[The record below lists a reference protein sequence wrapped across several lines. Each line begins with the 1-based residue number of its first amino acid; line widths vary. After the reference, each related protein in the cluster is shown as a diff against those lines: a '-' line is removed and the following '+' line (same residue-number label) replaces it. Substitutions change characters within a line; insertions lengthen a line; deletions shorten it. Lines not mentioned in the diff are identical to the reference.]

1 MADIIRPPFS
11 EIKRPDE
18 IVRMTTADNLKF
30 AVLIG
35 LIEVGQV
42 TNREVV
48 NTVLHLLVGGEF
60 DMELNFVI
68 QDAQNI
74 KHMLEL
80 LDHCPPNLQAEI
92 WSVFIAILR
101 KSVRNLQAC
110 TDVGLI
116 EHVLVRLQRSETVV
130 ADLLIEM
137 LGVLASY
144 SITVKELKLLFGTMK
159 AVNGKWPRHSAK
171 LLNVLRQ
178 MPHRNGPD
186 VFFSFPGRKGSAMVL
201 PPLAKWPYENGFTFT
216 TWFRLDPIN
225 SVNIE
230 REKPYLYCFKTSK
243 GVGYT
248 AHFVGNCLVLTSMKV
263 KGKGF
268 QHCVKYEFQPRKWYM
283 IAIVYIYNRWT
294 KSEIKC
300 LVNGQ
305 LASSTEMA
313 WFVSTNDPFDK
324 CYIGAT
330 PELDEE
336 RVFCGQMSAIYL
348 FSEALTTQQICAMH
362 RLGPGYKSQFRFDNE
377 CYLNLPDNH
386 KRVSHNNVITNK
398 STTVLLAEQEVEAID
413 WADEKLDLSAAFA
426 KIRAVLSA
434 RNASANAVLNALG
447 GVVVDQT
454 AGGATVAGTSTTPSS
469 ASTNAVNNNAG
480 GSNATTANT
489 NNSNQYGDGGA
500 SAGVNSNDNNK
511 IISDPLC
518 HLPTGNTSF
527 EQLRRISSTSTTG
540 LELLRGYSSQTEEI
554 SQLKAVLY
562 DGKLS
567 NAIVFMYNPVATD
580 GQLCLQSAPKGNVS
594 YFVHTPHAL
603 MLQDVKAVV
612 THSIHCTLN
621 SIGGIQVLFPLFSQ
635 LDMAHEGISDI
646 KRDQTLCSKLL
657 GFICELV
664 ETSQTVQQ
672 HMIQNR
678 GFLVISFMLQRSSR
692 EHLTLEVLGSFL
704 NLTKYLVTCLS
715 ANSDLLLKQLSV
727 ALRFPNKKLFC
738 FSFLTWQLL
747 DHVLF
752 NPALWIYTPANVQ
765 ARLYSYLATE
775 FLSDTQIYSNVRRV
789 STVLQ
794 TVHTLK
800 YYYWVVNPRAKS
812 GIIPKGLDGPRP
824 AQKDILAIRAYILLF
839 LKQLIMIGN
848 GVKEDE
854 LQSILNY
861 LTTMHE
867 DENLHDVLQMLISLM
882 SEHPSSMVP
891 AFDVKYGVRSIF
903 KLLAAESQLIRL
915 QALKLL
921 GFFLS
926 RSTYKRKYDVM
937 SPHNLYTLLSERL
950 LLYEE
955 SLSLPTYNIL
965 YEIMTEHISQQI
977 LYTRH
982 PEAES
987 HYRLENPMV
996 LKIIATLIRQSKQT
1010 ESLIEVKKL
1019 FLSDMTL
1026 LCNSNRENRRTVLQM
1041 SVWQEWLIA
1050 MAYIHPKNTE
1060 EQKISDM
1067 VYSLFRMLLHH
1078 AIKYEYGGWRV
1089 WVDTLA
1095 IVHSKVSYEEFK
1107 LQFAQMYEHY
1117 ERQRTDN
1124 ITDPALRQA
1133 RPISTISGWERE
1145 EQQQQQHHHHPHTQR
1160 QPQEQLEQTHVHT
1173 HQHHRHAALASPV
1186 AQESQVKDAE
1196 SVGSLEDVPPVE
1208 EEIALSDMETTT
1220 NEVTVINAVN
1230 ESTNLDSTANEK
1242 ASGDAEL
1249 LKETSNVSN
1258 DDLTKPK
1265 ISSISDVYNEHIKSE
1280 VIVTSIVESPAVAV
1294 TCNGG
1299 ASSSSTPAS
1308 ASSTPAKTA
1317 ATANGGQEALSQ
1329 TLNIKP
1335 EDLEEIEL
1343 ATAKIAAGTTND
1355 AELVE
1360 QVLQSSEKALQDC
1373 KIIADEMQEA
1383 SSVLKDEEIELAVN
1397 EVVQGVLKNEKKQAT
1412 KDLMAEETLVTSN
1425 DDTKKNE
1432 EDNVLLLNTK
1442 NLLNNNAVERKTI
1455 TTTNDNTNTTNIK
1468 EVNANSEP
1476 NENFNEIRTTTNKA
1490 VTDLHAEAV
1499 SVIDMQQKTEEN
1511 DYKKATKNNINNSSS
1526 TNTAAPLEE
1535 QKISKLAIVVAKE
1548 HEHENDLMDV
1558 SSSLSTT
1565 VETTEEISSLSPE
1578 TTVSSASI
1586 PEDNL
1591 LGLNEA
1597 TAHDNEKLS
1606 SETMTMVKDIVDN
1619 LIDKVIDA
1627 SVIAIEKDA
1636 ACKETNNNEI
1646 VDKVKNDVNEEVDV
1660 SLRAKEIVEDV
1671 LTSALDKAAATEQTN
1686 AKEVAIIEDNTSSK
1700 EVATTTTTSTE
1711 QETQA
1716 DIVQTVVN
1724 DLLEQ
1729 TVNAIEKSDEL
1740 AGVVVPKVETK
1751 AETMVGEETLLAPE
1765 VVEEAKELVA
1775 ISLPLTKEIDS
1786 TTQTT
1791 PKKQAHDIVGGEA
1804 VDLENVEVIE
1814 DLVEQTEEETQ
1825 TTQEELLESAA
1836 ELEEEEQVK
1845 QSTAS
1850 TQVESNH
1857 FDTKHSHQSQQAKQQ
1872 HQQQQHQRSKSG
1884 STRPMFSP
1892 GPTRPPFRIPE
1903 FKWSYIHQRLL
1914 SDVLFSLETDIQVWR
1929 SHSTKSVLD
1938 FVNSSENAIFVVN
1951 TVHLISQLADNLII
1965 ACGGL
1970 LPLLASATSPNSELD
1985 VLEPTQGMPLEVAV
1999 SFLQRLVNMADV
2011 LIFATSL
2018 NFGELEAEKNMSSG
2032 GILRQCLRLVCT
2044 CAVRN
2049 CLECK
2054 ERTRYNVGAMAR
2066 DVSGAAHLQALIR
2079 GAQASPK
2086 NIVESLTGQLSPV
2099 KDPEKLLQDMD
2110 VNRLRAVIYRD
2121 VEETKQAQFLSLAIV
2136 YFISVLMVSKY
2147 RDILEP
2153 PAEPQIQR
2161 QSPVMQRSAAGR
2173 PLFPQWSH
2181 HVYPQFLPS
2190 NSHQNHMLSTTST
2203 TTTNM
2208 QQQHTQT
2215 TLHHHYYH
2223 QQQTQ
2228 QISSPPHHQQQLTQ
2242 HHNYTHHYASIQQQQ
2257 QQQMHQHQHQHSTYY
2272 GEQQP
2277 QLQNHILSAGSSNS
2291 SSNYAGNIS
2300 PPLATQS
2307 TSSSAS
2313 SSVTSQPASSSSLSS
2328 LASQPTA
2335 TRHHHQQQQQQQHQ
2349 HAHSHTVTHQ
2359 HQHQHQRHIQK
2370 HHYHHQQQQQQQF
2383 QQHYGMMNGN
2393 GNQMVNGG
2401 DGVGGVG
2408 GNSKSTPQNFTMS
2421 NSSHQQHFVGNAG
2434 DMNGSN
2440 AFNQYMRASGAMMNG
2455 GHQNSI
2461 AVEYHTHTHTH
2472 SIGVG
2477 GAVIGATNNNSL
2489 TLNNNNNCI
2498 NNAIS
2503 AHSTLRDVGVGV
2515 GRDGVGC
2522 TSDIVSAGD
2531 TKLPYKNNGL
2541 NNNYRYNGHNNIGTG
2556 TRTIQ
2561 DGDYEIIVVDEN
2573 NPSVLADNDSHS
2585 SGPPSI
2591 KSNKATAT
2599 NTTTTMNKTAKTKN
2613 FKSTSIITTNL
2624 TTATTT
2630 TISLPQSKQIS
2641 KLQPQPLSPPKPV
2654 LPKKLPKSVDSDVG
2668 SLNMNSTENEVPEV
2682 ESSGEILA
2690 DDNKPNNSNDESWTD
2705 VNLNEDAGVQATAGG
2720 LLSGGMSA
2728 VDGKMR
2734 DIDGIQQHH
2743 VHQQQHQ
2750 QQHHQQQQTTIAHG
2764 QPQQQMQAHHGH
2776 QLMNAAGGGG
2786 GNERGDKPDSEISVV
2801 RVPDS
2806 YAATASGASSA
2817 GVATAAGN
2825 VSQRGTTR
2833 SDELQMKPPLVGQL
2847 PMTTP
2852 SREASLT
2859 QKLEVALGPVCP
2871 LLREVMVDFAPFL
2884 SKTLVGS
2891 HGQELLMEGKG
2902 LTTFKNSHSVVE
2914 LVMLLCSQEWQ
2925 NSLQKHAGLA
2935 FIELINEGRLLSHA
2949 MKDHIVRVANEAE
2962 FILNRMRADDVLKHA
2977 DFESQCAQT
2986 LLERREE
2993 ERMCDHLITAARRR
3007 DNVIAS
3013 RLLEKVRNI
3022 MCNRH
3027 GAWGDACSA
3036 VQKQTFWKLDAWE
3049 DDARRRKRM
3058 VQNPRGSSHPQA
3070 TLKAAIEN
3078 GGPEDAIMQTR
3089 DEFHTQIAV
3098 SRSHQ
3103 STQHTAD
3110 LLDDAEL
3117 LIEDR
3122 ELDLDLTGPVN
3133 ISTKAKLV
3141 APGVVA
3147 PGTVSITSTE
3157 MFFEVDEDH
3166 PEFQKIDPE
3175 VLKYCDHLHGKW
3187 YFSEVRAI
3195 FSRRYLLQNVALEIF
3210 LASRTSILFAFP
3222 DQHTVKKVIKA
3233 LPRVGVGIKYGIPQT
3248 RRASMMSPRQL
3259 MRNSNMTQKWQRRE
3273 ISNFEYLMFL
3283 NTIAGRTYNDLNQ
3296 YPVFPWVLTNYD
3308 TKELDLSLP
3317 SNYRDLS
3324 KPIGALN
3331 PSRREYFEERYESWV
3346 SDTIPP
3352 FHYGTHYSTSSFTLN
3367 WLVRVEP
3374 FTTMFLALQGGKFDY
3389 PDRLFSS
3396 ISLSWKNC
3404 QRDTS
3409 DVKEL
3414 IPEWY
3419 FLPEIFYNSSGYR
3432 LGHREDGALV
3442 NDVELPPWSKSPEE
3456 FVRINRMALESE
3468 FVSCQ
3473 LHQWIDL
3480 IFGYKQ
3486 RGPEAIRATNVFYYL
3501 TYEGSVDLDAI
3512 SDPVM
3517 REAVENQ
3524 IRNFGQTPSQLLME
3538 PHPPRSSAMHL
3549 SPMMFSAMPDDL
3561 CMSLKFYQNSPIIHI
3576 SANTYPQLSL
3586 PSVVTVTAGHQFA
3599 VNRWN
3604 CNYTASVQSPSY
3616 AESPQSPGSNLPLT
3630 IDPVLSAAQNTG
3642 HNNPMNRRHLGDNFS
3657 QMLKIRSNCFVTTV
3671 DSRFLI
3677 ACGFWDNSFRVFAT
3691 ETAKIVQIVFG
3702 HFGVVTCL
3710 ARSECNITSDCYIA
3724 SGSADCTVLLWHWNA
3739 RTQSIVGEGDVPT
3752 PRATLTGHE
3761 QAVTSVVISAELG
3774 LVVSGSTNGPVLIH
3788 TTFGDLLRSLDPPMD
3803 FYSPELIAMSR
3814 EGFIVVNYDKG
3825 NVAAYTINGKK
3836 LRHETHNDNLQC
3848 MLLSRDGEYLMTA
3861 GDRGIVEVWRT
3872 FNLAPLYAF
3881 PACNAAIRS
3890 LALTHDQKYLLAGLS
3905 TGSIIVFHIDFNRWH
3920 HEYQQRY

>member
-1 MADIIRPPFS
+1 MESLERLLRAAPLPRTLTSVNGAVAKGQQRALVHASLAAATVGRKGRHLTGTFCLTGDTMEGIIQCLVFLKAFS
-11 EIKRPDE
+11 
-18 IVRMTTADNLKF
+18 
-30 AVLIG
+30 
-35 LIEVGQV
+35 
-42 TNREVV
+42 
-48 NTVLHLLVGGEF
+48 LVGGEF

-715 ANSDLLLKQLSV
+715 ANSDLLLKQ
-727 ALRFPNKKLFC
+727 LFC

-2161 QSPVMQRSAAGR
+2161 QSPVMQRSAAG
-2173 PLFPQWSH
+2173 
-2181 HVYPQFLPS
+2181 
-2190 NSHQNHMLSTTST
+2190 
-2203 TTTNM
+2203 
-2208 QQQHTQT
+2208 
-2215 TLHHHYYH
+2215 
-2223 QQQTQ
+2223 
-2228 QISSPPHHQQQLTQ
+2228 
-2242 HHNYTHHYASIQQQQ
+2242 
-2257 QQQMHQHQHQHSTYY
+2257 
-2272 GEQQP
+2272 
-2277 QLQNHILSAGSSNS
+2277 
-2291 SSNYAGNIS
+2291 
-2300 PPLATQS
+2300 
-2307 TSSSAS
+2307 
-2313 SSVTSQPASSSSLSS
+2313 
-2328 LASQPTA
+2328 
-2335 TRHHHQQQQQQQHQ
+2335 
-2349 HAHSHTVTHQ
+2349 
-2359 HQHQHQRHIQK
+2359 
-2370 HHYHHQQQQQQQF
+2370 
-2383 QQHYGMMNGN
+2383 
-2393 GNQMVNGG
+2393 
-2401 DGVGGVG
+2401 
-2408 GNSKSTPQNFTMS
+2408 
-2421 NSSHQQHFVGNAG
+2421 
-2434 DMNGSN
+2434 
-2440 AFNQYMRASGAMMNG
+2440 
-2455 GHQNSI
+2455 
-2461 AVEYHTHTHTH
+2461 
-2472 SIGVG
+2472 
-2477 GAVIGATNNNSL
+2477 
-2489 TLNNNNNCI
+2489 
-2498 NNAIS
+2498 
-2503 AHSTLRDVGVGV
+2503 
-2515 GRDGVGC
+2515 
-2522 TSDIVSAGD
+2522 
-2531 TKLPYKNNGL
+2531 
-2541 NNNYRYNGHNNIGTG
+2541 

-3630 IDPVLSAAQNTG
+3630 IDPVLSAQNTG

>member
-1 MADIIRPPFS
+1 MADLSRPPFS
-11 EIKRPDE
+11 DIKRPE
-18 IVRMTTADNLKF
+18 EVVKMTMTDNLKF

-42 TNREVV
+42 SNREVV
-48 NTVLHLLVGGEF
+48 NTVLYLLVGGEF
-60 DMELNFVI
+60 DMELNFVV
-68 QDAQNI
+68 QDAQNV

-80 LDHCPPNLQAEI
+80 LDHCPANLQAEV
-92 WSVFIAILR
+92 WSVFIAILK

-110 TDVGLI
+110 TEIGLI
-116 EHVLVRLQRSETVV
+116 EHVLARLSRAEPIV

-144 SITVKELKLLFGTMK
+144 SITVKELKLLFGAMK
-159 AVNGKWPRHSAK
+159 ASSGKWPRHSAK

-186 VFFSFPGRKGSAMVL
+186 VFFSFPGRKGSAIVL

-336 RVFCGQMSAIYL
+336 RVFCGQMAAIYL

-386 KRVSHNNVITNK
+386 KRVSFEGA
-398 STTVLLAEQEVEAID
+398 LLAGGGGGGV
-413 WADEKLDLSAAFA
+413 
-426 KIRAVLSA
+426 
-434 RNASANAVLNALG
+434 LG
-447 GVVVDQT
+447 GGSG
-454 AGGATVAGTSTTPSS
+454 AGDAASSGLSSFQPMPPAPIESNIHRSLVASGAA
-469 ASTNAVNNNAG
+469 
-480 GSNATTANT
+480 ATTAAT
-489 NNSNQYGDGGA
+489 SSNAASQRQAAPSSSSALAASSSGGA
-500 SAGVNSNDNNK
+500 AAGSPLDASSSS
-511 IISDPLC
+511 SD
-518 HLPTGNTSF
+518 
-527 EQLRRISSTSTTG
+527 
-540 LELLRGYSSQTEEI
+540 ELFDFGS
-554 SQLKAVLY
+554 VLY

-567 NAIVFMYNPVATD
+567 SGIVFMYNPVATD
-580 GQLCLQSAPKGNVS
+580 GQLCLQSAPKGNLS
-594 YFVHTPHAL
+594 YFVHTPHSL

-635 LDMAHEGISDI
+635 LDMPYEGTDV
-646 KRDQTLCSKLL
+646 KKDPTLCAKLL

-664 ETSQTVQQ
+664 ESSQTVQQ

-692 EHLTLEVLGSFL
+692 DHLTSEVLGSFL
-704 NLTKYLVTCLS
+704 SLTKYLVTCLS
-715 ANSDLLLKQLSV
+715 ANSDLLLKQL
-727 ALRFPNKKLFC
+727 
-738 FSFLTWQLL
+738 L

-752 NPALWIYTPANVQ
+752 NPSLWIYTPATVQ
-765 ARLYSYLATE
+765 ARLYAYLATE

-800 YYYWVVNPRAKS
+800 FYYWVVNPRAKS
-812 GIIPKGLDGPRP
+812 GITPKGLDGPRP

-848 GVKEDE
+848 GVKDDE

-861 LTTMHE
+861 LMTMHE

-891 AFDVKYGVRSIF
+891 AFDVKHGVRTIF

-926 RSTYKRKYDVM
+926 RSTHKRKYDVM
-937 SPHNLYTLLSERL
+937 SPHNLYTLLAERL

-955 SLSLPTYNIL
+955 SLSLPTYNVL

-977 LYTRH
+977 LYAKH
-982 PEAES
+982 PEPES
-987 HYRLENPMV
+987 HYRLENPMI
-996 LKIIATLIRQSKQT
+996 LKVVATLIRQSKQS
-1010 ESLIEVKKL
+1010 EQLLEVKKL

-1026 LCNSNRENRRTVLQM
+1026 LCNNNRENRRTVLQM

-1050 MAYIHPKNTE
+1050 MAYIHPKNSE
-1060 EQKISDM
+1060 EQKLSDM

-1117 ERQRTDN
+1117 EKHRTDN
-1124 ITDPALRQA
+1124 ITDPALRQQ
-1133 RPISTISGWERE
+1133 RPISTISGWERGAGGDRGGGGDDGGGGMKSDVGAIEATKKCVCGPE
-1145 EQQQQQHHHHPHTQR
+1145 ESEGAKSKAR
-1160 QPQEQLEQTHVHT
+1160 LVENGDDEEDDEEEEEEEEEEMDDEQIEEDIEEEDEDLSQSDMKKALEI
-1173 HQHHRHAALASPV
+1173 
-1186 AQESQVKDAE
+1186 
-1196 SVGSLEDVPPVE
+1196 GSLEEKRSVSEQVVETIVE
-1208 EEIALSDMETTT
+1208 EIISKS
-1220 NEVTVINAVN
+1220 
-1230 ESTNLDSTANEK
+1230 ES
-1242 ASGDAEL
+1242 L
-1249 LKETSNVSN
+1249 LKDSDTLTETSEEP
-1258 DDLTKPK
+1258 TT
-1265 ISSISDVYNEHIKSE
+1265 SSP
-1280 VIVTSIVESPAVAV
+1280 VI
-1294 TCNGG
+1294 
-1299 ASSSSTPAS
+1299 
-1308 ASSTPAKTA
+1308 
-1317 ATANGGQEALSQ
+1317 
-1329 TLNIKP
+1329 
-1335 EDLEEIEL
+1335 
-1343 ATAKIAAGTTND
+1343 
-1355 AELVE
+1355 
-1360 QVLQSSEKALQDC
+1360 
-1373 KIIADEMQEA
+1373 
-1383 SSVLKDEEIELAVN
+1383 KDEEIELAVN
-1397 EVVQGVLKNEKKQAT
+1397 EVVQGVLSLKTSGSALQSN
-1412 KDLMAEETLVTSN
+1412 MAVG
-1425 DDTKKNE
+1425 DDA
-1432 EDNVLLLNTK
+1432 LN
-1442 NLLNNNAVERKTI
+1442 
-1455 TTTNDNTNTTNIK
+1455 
-1468 EVNANSEP
+1468 
-1476 NENFNEIRTTTNKA
+1476 
-1490 VTDLHAEAV
+1490 
-1499 SVIDMQQKTEEN
+1499 
-1511 DYKKATKNNINNSSS
+1511 NNSSS
-1526 TNTAAPLEE
+1526 TDNVLQKTDSVASSAITSGNSNNLNNNNLSSSNSESDQAEPQSEE
-1535 QKISKLAIVVAKE
+1535 QVKAMISNIVNEMVENSLQQSTADANDNHVVIVEANEQSEIEAQVKE
-1548 HEHENDLMDV
+1548 VVESIITDAVVQAEQI
-1558 SSSLSTT
+1558 STP
-1565 VETTEEISSLSPE
+1565 EPDQELEQMSTESSPE
-1578 TTVSSASI
+1578 KGVAFVQVGTVSAEIARAESGSR
-1586 PEDNL
+1586 
-1591 LGLNEA
+1591 
-1597 TAHDNEKLS
+1597 
-1606 SETMTMVKDIVDN
+1606 DN
-1619 LIDKVIDA
+1619 LI
-1627 SVIAIEKDA
+1627 
-1636 ACKETNNNEI
+1636 
-1646 VDKVKNDVNEEVDV
+1646 EED
-1660 SLRAKEIVEDV
+1660 D
-1671 LTSALDKAAATEQTN
+1671 Q
-1686 AKEVAIIEDNTSSK
+1686 
-1700 EVATTTTTSTE
+1700 
-1711 QETQA
+1711 
-1716 DIVQTVVN
+1716 
-1724 DLLEQ
+1724 
-1729 TVNAIEKSDEL
+1729 
-1740 AGVVVPKVETK
+1740 
-1751 AETMVGEETLLAPE
+1751 
-1765 VVEEAKELVA
+1765 
-1775 ISLPLTKEIDS
+1775 
-1786 TTQTT
+1786 
-1791 PKKQAHDIVGGEA
+1791 
-1804 VDLENVEVIE
+1804 
-1814 DLVEQTEEETQ
+1814 
-1825 TTQEELLESAA
+1825 
-1836 ELEEEEQVK
+1836 ELEEEDEDSEIPDTPATVATVIHNDSII
-1845 QSTAS
+1845 QSATTSATVQQSSLPPAAAVGKKSAS
-1850 TQVESNH
+1850 TSTTTDSPAAHYETAAPTSGP
-1857 FDTKHSHQSQQAKQQ
+1857 SKQ
-1872 HQQQQHQRSKSG
+1872 QRSKSA

-1938 FVNSSENAIFVVN
+1938 FVNSAENAIFVVN

-1985 VLEPTQGMPLEVAV
+1985 VLEPTQGMPLDVAV

-2011 LIFATSL
+2011 LIFASSL

-2054 ERTRYNVGAMAR
+2054 ERTRGLYNGMSLK
-2066 DVSGAAHLQALIR
+2066 DIPGGAHLQALIR
-2079 GAQASPK
+2079 GAQTTSK
-2086 NIVESLTGQLSPV
+2086 TIIESLSGPMSPV

-2110 VNRLRAVIYRD
+2110 INRLRAVIYRD

-2153 PAEPQIQR
+2153 PPELQIHR
-2161 QSPVMQRSAAGR
+2161 NSSPVTQRAT
-2173 PLFPQWSH
+2173 P
-2181 HVYPQFLPS
+2181 
-2190 NSHQNHMLSTTST
+2190 
-2203 TTTNM
+2203 
-2208 QQQHTQT
+2208 TQ
-2215 TLHHHYYH
+2215 
-2223 QQQTQ
+2223 
-2228 QISSPPHHQQQLTQ
+2228 
-2242 HHNYTHHYASIQQQQ
+2242 
-2257 QQQMHQHQHQHSTYY
+2257 
-2272 GEQQP
+2272 
-2277 QLQNHILSAGSSNS
+2277 
-2291 SSNYAGNIS
+2291 GNR
-2300 PPLATQS
+2300 
-2307 TSSSAS
+2307 
-2313 SSVTSQPASSSSLSS
+2313 SL
-2328 LASQPTA
+2328 
-2335 TRHHHQQQQQQQHQ
+2335 
-2349 HAHSHTVTHQ
+2349 
-2359 HQHQHQRHIQK
+2359 
-2370 HHYHHQQQQQQQF
+2370 
-2383 QQHYGMMNGN
+2383 
-2393 GNQMVNGG
+2393 
-2401 DGVGGVG
+2401 
-2408 GNSKSTPQNFTMS
+2408 
-2421 NSSHQQHFVGNAG
+2421 
-2434 DMNGSN
+2434 
-2440 AFNQYMRASGAMMNG
+2440 
-2455 GHQNSI
+2455 
-2461 AVEYHTHTHTH
+2461 
-2472 SIGVG
+2472 
-2477 GAVIGATNNNSL
+2477 
-2489 TLNNNNNCI
+2489 
-2498 NNAIS
+2498 
-2503 AHSTLRDVGVGV
+2503 
-2515 GRDGVGC
+2515 
-2522 TSDIVSAGD
+2522 
-2531 TKLPYKNNGL
+2531 
-2541 NNNYRYNGHNNIGTG
+2541 
-2556 TRTIQ
+2556 Q
-2561 DGDYEIIVVDEN
+2561 DGDYEVIVVDEN
-2573 NPSVLADNDSHS
+2573 NSSVIADNESHS
-2585 SGPPSI
+2585 SGPLSI
-2591 KSNKATAT
+2591 
-2599 NTTTTMNKTAKTKN
+2599 
-2613 FKSTSIITTNL
+2613 
-2624 TTATTT
+2624 
-2630 TISLPQSKQIS
+2630 
-2641 KLQPQPLSPPKPV
+2641 
-2654 LPKKLPKSVDSDVG
+2654 KSVDSDAA
-2668 SLNMNSTENEVPEV
+2668 SLNLNSTENDAPEV
-2682 ESSGEILA
+2682 ETSSEIMA
-2690 DDNKPNNSNDESWTD
+2690 DDNKPTNSNDESWTD
-2705 VNLNEDAGVQATAGG
+2705 VNLNDEGPTD
-2720 LLSGGMSA
+2720 SGGIAAVNKSIMRGAIPEVPISQLSSA
-2728 VDGKMR
+2728 PIM
-2734 DIDGIQQHH
+2734 
-2743 VHQQQHQ
+2743 
-2750 QQHHQQQQTTIAHG
+2750 
-2764 QPQQQMQAHHGH
+2764 
-2776 QLMNAAGGGG
+2776 GGGDHSSKL
-2786 GNERGDKPDSEISVV
+2786 ESDISVV
-2801 RVPDS
+2801 RVPDNYQS
-2806 YAATASGASSA
+2806 SSA
-2817 GVATAAGN
+2817 
-2825 VSQRGTTR
+2825 RGR
-2833 SDELQMKPPLVGQL
+2833 PEDLSLKAPFVGQI
-2847 PMTTP
+2847 PMTIP

-2859 QKLEVALGPVCP
+2859 QKLEIALGPVCP
-2871 LLREVMVDFAPFL
+2871 LLREIMVDFAPFL

-3022 MCNRH
+3022 MGNRH
-3027 GAWGDACSA
+3027 GAWGDSSGAY
-3036 VQKQTFWKLDAWE
+3036 QKQIFWKLDAWE

-3058 VQNPRGSSHPQA
+3058 VQNPRGSTHPQA
-3070 TLKAAIEN
+3070 TLKASLEN
-3078 GGPEDAIMQTR
+3078 GGGDEGRESAR
-3089 DEFHTQIAV
+3089 DEIYSQIAV
-3098 SRSHQ
+3098 PRSQ
-3103 STQHTAD
+3103 QPD
-3110 LLDDAEL
+3110 LLDDSEL

-3133 ISTKAKLV
+3133 ISTKAKLI
-3141 APGVVA
+3141 APGLVA
-3147 PGTVSITSTE
+3147 PGTMSITSTE
-3157 MFFEVDEDH
+3157 MYFEVDEDN
-3166 PEFQKIDPE
+3166 PEFQGIDQE

-3187 YFSEVRAI
+3187 YFSEIRAI

-3296 YPVFPWVLTNYD
+3296 YPVFPWVLTNYESR
-3308 TKELDLSLP
+3308 ELDLSQP

-3331 PSRREYFEERYESWV
+3331 HSRREYFEERYESW
-3346 SDTIPP
+3346 DTPGIPP
-3352 FHYGTHYSTSSFTLN
+3352 FHYGTHYSTSAFVLN
-3367 WLVRVEP
+3367 WLIRIEP
-3374 FTTMFLALQGGKFDY
+3374 FSTMFLALQGGKFDH

-3396 ISLSWKNC
+3396 IALSWKNC

-3419 FLPEIFYNSSGYR
+3419 FLPEMFYNSSDYR
-3432 LGHREDGALV
+3432 LGRREDGNIV
-3442 NDVELPPWSKSPEE
+3442 SDVELPPWAKTPEE

-3486 RGPEAIRATNVFYYL
+3486 RGPEAMRATNVFYYL
-3501 TYEGSVDLDAI
+3501 TYEGSVDLDTI
-3512 SDPVM
+3512 SDPVT
-3517 REAVENQ
+3517 REAIENQ
-3524 IRNFGQTPSQLLME
+3524 IKNFGQTPSLLLME

-3549 SPMMFSAMPDDL
+3549 SPMMFNTMPDDV
-3561 CMSLKFYQNSPIIHI
+3561 CMSLKFHLNSPIIHI
-3576 SANTYPQLSL
+3576 SANTYPQLPL

-3604 CNYTASVQSPSY
+3604 CQYTASIQSPSY
-3616 AESPQSPGSNLPLT
+3616 AESAQNINANLPLT
-3630 IDPVLSAAQNTG
+3630 MDPLLSQING
-3642 HNNPMNRRHLGDNFS
+3642 NNNSQQQNRRHLGDNFS
-3657 QMLKIRSNCFVTTV
+3657 QKLRIKSNCYVTTV

-3677 ACGFWDNSFRVFAT
+3677 ACGFWDNSFRVFST
-3691 ETAKIVQIVFG
+3691 ETAKIVQIIFG
-3702 HFGVVTCL
+3702 HFDVVTCL
-3710 ARSECNITSDCYIA
+3710 SRSECNITSDCYIA
-3724 SGSADCTVLLWHWNA
+3724 SGSADCTILLWHWNA
-3739 RTQSIVGEGDVPT
+3739 RTQSIVGEGEIPT

-3761 QAVTSVVISAELG
+3761 TSVTSVVISAELG
-3774 LVVSGSTNGPVLIH
+3774 LVVSGSINGPVLVH
-3788 TTFGDLLRSLDPPMD
+3788 TTFGDLLRSLEAPAE
-3803 FYSPELIAMSR
+3803 FISPENITLSR
-3814 EGFIVVNYDKG
+3814 EGFIVVNYDEG
-3825 NVAAYTINGKK
+3825 NVAAYTINGKL
-3836 LRHETHNDNLQC
+3836 LRHESHNDNLQC

-3861 GDRGIVEVWRT
+3861 GNKGIVEVWRT

-3881 PACNAAIRS
+3881 PACNSGIRS
-3890 LALTHDQKYLLAGLS
+3890 LALTHDQKYLLAGLA

>member
-1 MADIIRPPFS
+1 MADLTRPPLCD
-11 EIKRPDE
+11 IKRPE
-18 IVRMTTADNLKF
+18 EVVKMSMTDNLKF

-42 TNREVV
+42 SNREVV

-60 DMELNFVI
+60 DMELNFVV
-68 QDAQNI
+68 QDAQNV

-80 LDHCPPNLQAEI
+80 LDHCPANLQAEV
-92 WSVFIAILR
+92 WSVFIAILK

-110 TDVGLI
+110 TEIGLI
-116 EHVLVRLQRSETVV
+116 EHVLARLQQAEPIV

-144 SITVKELKLLFGTMK
+144 SITVKELKLLFGAMK

-171 LLNVLRQ
+171 LLNVLKQ

-186 VFFSFPGRKGSAMVL
+186 VFFSFPGRKGSAVVL
-201 PPLAKWPYENGFTFT
+201 PPLAKWPYENGFTFS

-313 WFVSTNDPFDK
+313 WLVSTNDPFDK
-324 CYIGAT
+324 CYVGAT

-336 RVFCGQMSAIYL
+336 RVFCGQMAAIYL

-386 KRVSHNNVITNK
+386 KRVSEAKAIISSLSPTPLAPTE
-398 STTVLLAEQEVEAID
+398 STIHRNLVSGSTAAATAAAATAGATGAAAADHHHPSSFSSSPIAASASSGVALA
-413 WADEKLDLSAAFA
+413 SAAP
-426 KIRAVLSA
+426 
-434 RNASANAVLNALG
+434 G
-447 GVVVDQT
+447 GEPFDLV
-454 AGGATVAGTSTTPSS
+454 S
-469 ASTNAVNNNAG
+469 
-480 GSNATTANT
+480 
-489 NNSNQYGDGGA
+489 
-500 SAGVNSNDNNK
+500 
-511 IISDPLC
+511 
-518 HLPTGNTSF
+518 
-527 EQLRRISSTSTTG
+527 
-540 LELLRGYSSQTEEI
+540 
-554 SQLKAVLY
+554 VLY

-567 NAIVFMYNPVATD
+567 SAIVFMYNPVATD
-580 GQLCLQSAPKGNVS
+580 GQLCLQSAPKGNLS
-594 YFVHTPHAL
+594 YFVHTPHSL

-635 LDMAHEGISDI
+635 LDMPYEGTDVR
-646 KRDQTLCSKLL
+646 KDPTLCAKLL

-664 ETSQTVQQ
+664 ESSQTVQQ

-692 EHLTLEVLGSFL
+692 DHLSLDVLGSFL
-704 NLTKYLVTCLS
+704 SLTKYLVTCLS
-715 ANSDLLLKQLSV
+715 ANSDLLLKQL
-727 ALRFPNKKLFC
+727 FC

-752 NPALWIYTPANVQ
+752 NPSLWIYTPATVQ
-765 ARLYSYLATE
+765 ARLYAYLATE

-800 YYYWVVNPRAKS
+800 FYYWVVNPRAKS
-812 GIIPKGLDGPRP
+812 GITPKGLDGPRP

-848 GVKEDE
+848 GVKDDE

-861 LTTMHE
+861 LMTMHE

-891 AFDVKYGVRSIF
+891 AFDVKHGVRTIF

-926 RSTYKRKYDVM
+926 RSTHKYGRKYDVM
-937 SPHNLYTLLSERL
+937 SPHNLYTLLAERL

-955 SLSLPTYNIL
+955 SVSLPTYNVL

-977 LYTRH
+977 LYAKH
-982 PEAES
+982 PEPES
-987 HYRLENPMV
+987 HYRLENPMI
-996 LKIIATLIRQSKQT
+996 LKVVATLIRQSKQS
-1010 ESLIEVKKL
+1010 EQLIEVKKL

-1026 LCNSNRENRRTVLQM
+1026 LCNNNRENRRTVLQM

-1050 MAYIHPKNTE
+1050 MAYIHPKNSE
-1060 EQKISDM
+1060 EQKLSDM

-1117 ERQRTDN
+1117 EKHRTDN
-1124 ITDPALRQA
+1124 ITDPALRQQ
-1133 RPISTISGWERE
+1133 RPISTISGWEHGANGSNGTGGGGGKEGELDMHGKCVKQLTPGPGVSPPGCVCEPETGETMIDTSVMMAKQQTIGFPGCAPTAPATGGTNNNGYARAGETDLIVEEDEEEPSHHHTAQHAAAGDEDAEDGVDEEEEEEEDEEEEDE
-1145 EQQQQQHHHHPHTQR
+1145 EQDEEEGDGRSGFAVVHQQHQPHGDASHATASATTSESVVKTIVDEIIDKSANMLVESEARAGADERHPKEAPAEPTS
-1160 QPQEQLEQTHVHT
+1160 
-1173 HQHHRHAALASPV
+1173 SPV
-1186 AQESQVKDAE
+1186 
-1196 SVGSLEDVPPVE
+1196 
-1208 EEIALSDMETTT
+1208 I
-1220 NEVTVINAVN
+1220 
-1230 ESTNLDSTANEK
+1230 
-1242 ASGDAEL
+1242 
-1249 LKETSNVSN
+1249 
-1258 DDLTKPK
+1258 
-1265 ISSISDVYNEHIKSE
+1265 
-1280 VIVTSIVESPAVAV
+1280 
-1294 TCNGG
+1294 
-1299 ASSSSTPAS
+1299 
-1308 ASSTPAKTA
+1308 
-1317 ATANGGQEALSQ
+1317 
-1329 TLNIKP
+1329 
-1335 EDLEEIEL
+1335 
-1343 ATAKIAAGTTND
+1343 
-1355 AELVE
+1355 
-1360 QVLQSSEKALQDC
+1360 
-1373 KIIADEMQEA
+1373 
-1383 SSVLKDEEIELAVN
+1383 KDEEIELAVN
-1397 EVVQGVLKNEKKQAT
+1397 EVVKMNQNALKPVEG
-1412 KDLMAEETLVTSN
+1412 EEVGGEGSGSAVDSANNNQQMVDDPSTRGSVEPVGSTPSESSTVSSSPSVACASDRSN
-1425 DDTKKNE
+1425 DRTVPMSPVLQNEPDAQKVAAAVGSIVDELVDRCFPATEEEAEQTASPERIASEMQQVVDSIITDAVEKVEKGTVGERQEEATDERQEGGSGSVHHHHHHHHHQRQHPHHHHPHHHHHHPHHLHGHEGDEHQRISVVSDAMEGMAINDKQQQQRTGGSLIEEE
-1432 EDNVLLLNTK
+1432 EDEVEEEEEEEEEVEEEEEEEEEDDGEVLVAETEEPHADPADGDARIGTGTDTGVSAVSIKQSNS
-1442 NLLNNNAVERKTI
+1442 NNSTAPSKR
-1455 TTTNDNTNTTNIK
+1455 
-1468 EVNANSEP
+1468 
-1476 NENFNEIRTTTNKA
+1476 
-1490 VTDLHAEAV
+1490 AV
-1499 SVIDMQQKTEEN
+1499 SV
-1511 DYKKATKNNINNSSS
+1511 S
-1526 TNTAAPLEE
+1526 TNTQQYL
-1535 QKISKLAIVVAKE
+1535 
-1548 HEHENDLMDV
+1548 
-1558 SSSLSTT
+1558 
-1565 VETTEEISSLSPE
+1565 
-1578 TTVSSASI
+1578 
-1586 PEDNL
+1586 
-1591 LGLNEA
+1591 
-1597 TAHDNEKLS
+1597 
-1606 SETMTMVKDIVDN
+1606 
-1619 LIDKVIDA
+1619 DA
-1627 SVIAIEKDA
+1627 Q
-1636 ACKETNNNEI
+1636 TQPGQQNQQQQP
-1646 VDKVKNDVNEEVDV
+1646 
-1660 SLRAKEIVEDV
+1660 
-1671 LTSALDKAAATEQTN
+1671 AAATATPSVQSMSYEGGGGATGGGGG
-1686 AKEVAIIEDNTSSK
+1686 SK
-1700 EVATTTTTSTE
+1700 
-1711 QETQA
+1711 
-1716 DIVQTVVN
+1716 
-1724 DLLEQ
+1724 
-1729 TVNAIEKSDEL
+1729 
-1740 AGVVVPKVETK
+1740 
-1751 AETMVGEETLLAPE
+1751 
-1765 VVEEAKELVA
+1765 
-1775 ISLPLTKEIDS
+1775 
-1786 TTQTT
+1786 
-1791 PKKQAHDIVGGEA
+1791 
-1804 VDLENVEVIE
+1804 
-1814 DLVEQTEEETQ
+1814 
-1825 TTQEELLESAA
+1825 
-1836 ELEEEEQVK
+1836 
-1845 QSTAS
+1845 
-1850 TQVESNH
+1850 
-1857 FDTKHSHQSQQAKQQ
+1857 
-1872 HQQQQHQRSKSG
+1872 RSKSA

-1938 FVNSSENAIFVVN
+1938 FVNSAENAIFVVN

-1985 VLEPTQGMPLEVAV
+1985 VLEPTQGMPLDVAV

-2011 LIFATSL
+2011 LIFASSL
-2018 NFGELEAEKNMSSG
+2018 NFSELEAEKNMSSG

-2054 ERTRYNVGAMAR
+2054 ERTRGLYNGMSLKDIPGGV
-2066 DVSGAAHLQALIR
+2066 HLQALIR
-2079 GAQASPK
+2079 GAQSTSK
-2086 NIVESLTGQLSPV
+2086 TIIESLSGPMSPV

-2110 VNRLRAVIYRD
+2110 INRLRAVIYRD

-2153 PAEPQIQR
+2153 PVELQIHR
-2161 QSPVMQRSAAGR
+2161 NSSPVIHRST
-2173 PLFPQWSH
+2173 P
-2181 HVYPQFLPS
+2181 
-2190 NSHQNHMLSTTST
+2190 
-2203 TTTNM
+2203 
-2208 QQQHTQT
+2208 TQ
-2215 TLHHHYYH
+2215 
-2223 QQQTQ
+2223 
-2228 QISSPPHHQQQLTQ
+2228 
-2242 HHNYTHHYASIQQQQ
+2242 
-2257 QQQMHQHQHQHSTYY
+2257 
-2272 GEQQP
+2272 G
-2277 QLQNHILSAGSSNS
+2277 
-2291 SSNYAGNIS
+2291 
-2300 PPLATQS
+2300 TQS
-2307 TSSSAS
+2307 
-2313 SSVTSQPASSSSLSS
+2313 
-2328 LASQPTA
+2328 
-2335 TRHHHQQQQQQQHQ
+2335 
-2349 HAHSHTVTHQ
+2349 
-2359 HQHQHQRHIQK
+2359 
-2370 HHYHHQQQQQQQF
+2370 
-2383 QQHYGMMNGN
+2383 M
-2393 GNQMVNGG
+2393 
-2401 DGVGGVG
+2401 
-2408 GNSKSTPQNFTMS
+2408 
-2421 NSSHQQHFVGNAG
+2421 
-2434 DMNGSN
+2434 
-2440 AFNQYMRASGAMMNG
+2440 
-2455 GHQNSI
+2455 
-2461 AVEYHTHTHTH
+2461 
-2472 SIGVG
+2472 
-2477 GAVIGATNNNSL
+2477 
-2489 TLNNNNNCI
+2489 
-2498 NNAIS
+2498 
-2503 AHSTLRDVGVGV
+2503 
-2515 GRDGVGC
+2515 
-2522 TSDIVSAGD
+2522 
-2531 TKLPYKNNGL
+2531 
-2541 NNNYRYNGHNNIGTG
+2541 
-2556 TRTIQ
+2556 Q
-2561 DGDYEIIVVDEN
+2561 DGDYEVIVVDEN
-2573 NPSVLADNDSHS
+2573 NSSVIADNDSHS
-2585 SGPPSI
+2585 SGPLSI
-2591 KSNKATAT
+2591 KAVTSASNSRRTSSAKQLDHPVPSSAGLASTGDLRLQSCYQQPMLTAGPPTTAATVT
-2599 NTTTTMNKTAKTKN
+2599 PT
-2613 FKSTSIITTNL
+2613 
-2624 TTATTT
+2624 TTAT
-2630 TISLPQSKQIS
+2630 IAVNERPDVVQRGLPPGGQ
-2641 KLQPQPLSPPKPV
+2641 
-2654 LPKKLPKSVDSDVG
+2654 PKSVDSDGG
-2668 SLNMNSTENEVPEV
+2668 SLNLNSTENDPQEV
-2682 ESSGEILA
+2682 ETSSEIMP
-2690 DDNKPNNSNDESWTD
+2690 DDHKPTNSNDESWTD
-2705 VNLNEDAGVQATAGG
+2705 VNLNDDGASELKPAQRADGSTVGVGSMPGSNGSGAGG
-2720 LLSGGMSA
+2720 DRLGPMAGTLGGGRMDTVGGTG
-2728 VDGKMR
+2728 VD
-2734 DIDGIQQHH
+2734 
-2743 VHQQQHQ
+2743 
-2750 QQHHQQQQTTIAHG
+2750 
-2764 QPQQQMQAHHGH
+2764 
-2776 QLMNAAGGGG
+2776 LGGGG
-2786 GNERGDKPDSEISVV
+2786 AGGVKLESDIAVV
-2801 RVPDS
+2801 RVPDG
-2806 YAATASGASSA
+2806 YGGQVVPSGGSVRGRPEDLNLKAPF
-2817 GVATAAGN
+2817 
-2825 VSQRGTTR
+2825 VSQ
-2833 SDELQMKPPLVGQL
+2833 LPLAL
-2847 PMTTP
+2847 P

-2859 QKLEVALGPVCP
+2859 QKLEIALGPVCP
-2871 LLREVMVDFAPFL
+2871 LLREIMVDFAPFL

-3022 MCNRH
+3022 MGNRH
-3027 GAWGDACSA
+3027 GAWGDMNANY
-3036 VQKQTFWKLDAWE
+3036 QKQIFWKLDAWE

-3070 TLKAAIEN
+3070 TLKASLEN
-3078 GGPEDAIMQTR
+3078 GTAASASTATAAGTAPVGADEAAVGADTAAPGARPAGVAR
-3089 DEFHTQIAV
+3089 DEIYSQIAV
-3098 SRSHQ
+3098 PRSQ
-3103 STQHTAD
+3103 QPD
-3110 LLDDAEL
+3110 LLDDSEL

-3133 ISTKAKLV
+3133 ISTKAKLI
-3141 APGVVA
+3141 APGLVA
-3147 PGTVSITSTE
+3147 PGTMSITSTE
-3157 MFFEVDEDH
+3157 MYFEVDEENG
-3166 PEFQKIDPE
+3166 EFQQIDQE

-3187 YFSEVRAI
+3187 YFSEIRAI

-3296 YPVFPWVLTNYD
+3296 YPVFPWVITNYESR
-3308 TKELDLSLP
+3308 ELDLSQP

-3331 PSRREYFEERYESWV
+3331 PSRREYFEERYETW
-3346 SDTIPP
+3346 DTPGIPP
-3352 FHYGTHYSTSSFTLN
+3352 FHYGTHYSTAAFVLN
-3367 WLVRVEP
+3367 WLIRIEP
-3374 FTTMFLALQGGKFDY
+3374 FTTMFLALQGGKFDH

-3396 ISLSWKNC
+3396 VALSWKNC

-3419 FLPEIFYNSSGYR
+3419 FLPEMFYNASDYR
-3432 LGHREDGALV
+3432 LGQRDDGSTV
-3442 NDVELPPWSKSPEE
+3442 GDVDLPPWAKTPEE

-3486 RGPEAIRATNVFYYL
+3486 RGPEAMRATNVFYYL
-3501 TYEGSVDLDAI
+3501 TYEGSVDLDTI
-3512 SDPVM
+3512 GDPVT
-3517 REAVENQ
+3517 RDAIENQ
-3524 IRNFGQTPSQLLME
+3524 IRNFGQTPSLLLME

-3549 SPMMFSAMPDDL
+3549 SPMMFNTMPDDV
-3561 CMSLKFYQNSPIIHI
+3561 CMSLKFHLNSPIIHI
-3576 SANTYPQLSL
+3576 SANTYPQLPL

-3604 CNYTASVQSPSY
+3604 CQYTASIQSPSY
-3616 AESPQSPGSNLPLT
+3616 AESTQNMNANLPLT
-3630 IDPVLSAAQNTG
+3630 MDPLLSQING
-3642 HNNPMNRRHLGDNFS
+3642 HNSSNQQNRRHLGDNFS
-3657 QMLKIRSNCFVTTV
+3657 QKLQIKSNCYVTTV

-3677 ACGFWDNSFRVFAT
+3677 ACGFWDNSFRVFST
-3691 ETAKIVQIVFG
+3691 ETAKIVQIIFG

-3710 ARSECNITSDCYIA
+3710 SRSECNITSDCYIA
-3724 SGSADCTVLLWHWNA
+3724 SGSADCTILLWHWNA
-3739 RTQSIVGEGDVPT
+3739 RTQSIVGEGEIPT

-3761 QAVTSVVISAELG
+3761 TAVTSVVISAELG
-3774 LVVSGSTNGPVLIH
+3774 LVVSGSINGPVLVH
-3788 TTFGDLLRSLDPPMD
+3788 TTFGDLLRSLEAPKD
-3803 FYSPELIAMSR
+3803 FISPENITLSR
-3814 EGFIVVNYDKG
+3814 EGFIVVNYDEG
-3825 NVAAYTINGKK
+3825 SVAAYTINGKL
-3836 LRHETHNDNLQC
+3836 LRYESHNDNLQC

-3861 GDRGIVEVWRT
+3861 GNKGIVEVWRT

-3881 PACNAAIRS
+3881 PACNSGIRS
-3890 LALTHDQKYLLAGLS
+3890 LALTHDQKYLLAGLA

>member
-1 MADIIRPPFS
+1 MAADLTRPPFS
-11 EIKRPDE
+11 DIKRPE
-18 IVRMTTADNLKF
+18 EVVKMSMTDNLKF

-42 TNREVV
+42 SNREVV
-48 NTVLHLLVGGEF
+48 NTVLHLVRPINEFNNKRWFLNVSQFKYIQQLNLVGGEF
-60 DMELNFVI
+60 DMELNFVV
-68 QDAQNI
+68 QDAQNV

-80 LDHCPPNLQAEI
+80 LDHCPANLQAEV
-92 WSVFIAILR
+92 WSVFIAILK

-110 TDVGLI
+110 TEIGLI
-116 EHVLVRLQRSETVV
+116 EHVLARLPRAEPIV

-144 SITVKELKLLFGTMK
+144 SITVKELKLLFGAMK
-159 AVNGKWPRHSAK
+159 AINAKWPRHSAK
-171 LLNVLRQ
+171 LLNVLKQ

-186 VFFSFPGRKGSAMVL
+186 VFFSFPGRKGSAVVL

-336 RVFCGQMSAIYL
+336 RVFCGQMAAIYL

-386 KRVSHNNVITNK
+386 KRV
-398 STTVLLAEQEVEAID
+398 
-413 WADEKLDLSAAFA
+413 
-426 KIRAVLSA
+426 
-434 RNASANAVLNALG
+434 
-447 GVVVDQT
+447 
-454 AGGATVAGTSTTPSS
+454 
-469 ASTNAVNNNAG
+469 
-480 GSNATTANT
+480 
-489 NNSNQYGDGGA
+489 
-500 SAGVNSNDNNK
+500 
-511 IISDPLC
+511 
-518 HLPTGNTSF
+518 
-527 EQLRRISSTSTTG
+527 
-540 LELLRGYSSQTEEI
+540 
-554 SQLKAVLY
+554 LY

-567 NAIVFMYNPVATD
+567 SAIVFMYNPVATD
-580 GQLCLQSAPKGNVS
+580 GQLCLQSAPKGNLS
-594 YFVHTPHAL
+594 FFVHTPHSL

-635 LDMAHEGISDI
+635 LDMPYEGTDV
-646 KRDQTLCSKLL
+646 KKDPTLCAKLL

-664 ETSQTVQQ
+664 ESSQTVQQ

-692 EHLTLEVLGSFL
+692 DHLTSEVLGSFL
-704 NLTKYLVTCLS
+704 SLTKYLVTCLS
-715 ANSDLLLKQLSV
+715 ANSDLLLKQL
-727 ALRFPNKKLFC
+727 
-738 FSFLTWQLL
+738 L

-752 NPALWIYTPANVQ
+752 NPSLWIYTPATVQ
-765 ARLYSYLATE
+765 ARLYAYLATE

-800 YYYWVVNPRAKS
+800 FYYWVVNPRAKS
-812 GIIPKGLDGPRP
+812 GITPKGLDGPRP

-848 GVKEDE
+848 GVKDDE

-861 LTTMHE
+861 LMTMHE

-891 AFDVKYGVRSIF
+891 AFDVKHGVRTIF

-926 RSTYKRKYDVM
+926 RSTHKRKYDVM
-937 SPHNLYTLLSERL
+937 SPHNLYTLLAERL

-955 SLSLPTYNIL
+955 SLSLPTYNVL

-977 LYTRH
+977 LYAKH
-982 PEAES
+982 PEPES
-987 HYRLENPMV
+987 HYRLENPMI
-996 LKIIATLIRQSKQT
+996 LKVVATLIRQSKQS
-1010 ESLIEVKKL
+1010 EQLLEVKKL

-1026 LCNSNRENRRTVLQM
+1026 LCNNNRENRRTVLQM

-1050 MAYIHPKNTE
+1050 MAYIHPKNSE
-1060 EQKISDM
+1060 EQKLSDM

-1117 ERQRTDN
+1117 EKHRTDN
-1124 ITDPALRQA
+1124 ITDPALRQQ
-1133 RPISTISGWERE
+1133 RPISTISGWERGAGGDRGGGGDEGGGQIKGDAVALEAAKKCVCEPEEVEDGKAKVREVIENGEEEDEEEDEEEEEEEMEE
-1145 EQQQQQHHHHPHTQR
+1145 EQGD
-1160 QPQEQLEQTHVHT
+1160 EELEDEEED
-1173 HQHHRHAALASPV
+1173 L
-1186 AQESQVKDAE
+1186 SQSELKKAME
-1196 SVGSLEDVPPVE
+1196 IGSLNDSQNVSKQVVEHIVE
-1208 EEIALSDMETTT
+1208 EIISKS
-1220 NEVTVINAVN
+1220 
-1230 ESTNLDSTANEK
+1230 ESM
-1242 ASGDAEL
+1242 
-1249 LKETSNVSN
+1249 LKE
-1258 DDLTKPK
+1258 
-1265 ISSISDVYNEHIKSE
+1265 SE
-1280 VIVTSIVESPAVAV
+1280 
-1294 TCNGG
+1294 
-1299 ASSSSTPAS
+1299 
-1308 ASSTPAKTA
+1308 
-1317 ATANGGQEALSQ
+1317 
-1329 TLNIKP
+1329 
-1335 EDLEEIEL
+1335 EL
-1343 ATAKIAAGTTND
+1343 
-1355 AELVE
+1355 
-1360 QVLQSSEKALQDC
+1360 
-1373 KIIADEMQEA
+1373 QEA
-1383 SSVLKDEEIELAVN
+1383 SAEQTTSSPVIKDEEIELAVN
-1397 EVVQGVLKNEKKQAT
+1397 EVVQGVLSLKTSSAT
-1412 KDLMAEETLVTSN
+1412 TTGNAG
-1425 DDTKKNE
+1425 DDA
-1432 EDNVLLLNTK
+1432 
-1442 NLLNNNAVERKTI
+1442 LNNNGSSDT
-1455 TTTNDNTNTTNIK
+1455 DD
-1468 EVNANSEP
+1468 
-1476 NENFNEIRTTTNKA
+1476 
-1490 VTDLHAEAV
+1490 VT
-1499 SVIDMQQKTEEN
+1499 QKTDSVPASAITSGN
-1511 DYKKATKNNINNSSS
+1511 SNNLNN
-1526 TNTAAPLEE
+1526 N
-1535 QKISKLAIVVAKE
+1535 
-1548 HEHENDLMDV
+1548 N
-1558 SSSLSTT
+1558 
-1565 VETTEEISSLSPE
+1565 
-1578 TTVSSASI
+1578 
-1586 PEDNL
+1586 
-1591 LGLNEA
+1591 
-1597 TAHDNEKLS
+1597 LS
-1606 SETMTMVKDIVDN
+1606 SN
-1619 LIDKVIDA
+1619 
-1627 SVIAIEKDA
+1627 S
-1636 ACKETNNNEI
+1636 C
-1646 VDKVKNDVNEEVDV
+1646 
-1660 SLRAKEIVEDV
+1660 
-1671 LTSALDKAAATEQTN
+1671 
-1686 AKEVAIIEDNTSSK
+1686 
-1700 EVATTTTTSTE
+1700 
-1711 QETQA
+1711 
-1716 DIVQTVVN
+1716 
-1724 DLLEQ
+1724 
-1729 TVNAIEKSDEL
+1729 
-1740 AGVVVPKVETK
+1740 
-1751 AETMVGEETLLAPE
+1751 EETE
-1765 VVEEAKELVA
+1765 
-1775 ISLPLTKEIDS
+1775 
-1786 TTQTT
+1786 
-1791 PKKQAHDIVGGEA
+1791 GEP
-1804 VDLENVEVIE
+1804 
-1814 DLVEQTEEETQ
+1814 
-1825 TTQEELLESAA
+1825 S
-1836 ELEEEEQVK
+1836 EEQVK
-1845 QSTAS
+1845 LMISSIVNEMVDNSLRVTEGVPDANDNCLSVDSVVMEQSDIEAQVKEVVDAIISDAVLKAEQISTPEPNQEDLEQMSTDSSPEKIGTVSADIARSTANAEIKEELDEDDPEDDEEEDEDSEVPDTPVTVATVIMNDAVTQSQPAAIPTISTKKTAS
-1850 TQVESNH
+1850 TSTATDSPVPAHYDAPSAAGNS
-1857 FDTKHSHQSQQAKQQ
+1857 TGSSKQ
-1872 HQQQQHQRSKSG
+1872 QRSKSA

-1938 FVNSSENAIFVVN
+1938 FVNSAENAIFVVN

-1985 VLEPTQGMPLEVAV
+1985 VLEPTQGMPLDVAV

-2011 LIFATSL
+2011 LIFASSL

-2054 ERTRYNVGAMAR
+2054 ERTRGLYNGMSLK
-2066 DVSGAAHLQALIR
+2066 DIPGGAHLQALIR
-2079 GAQASPK
+2079 GAQTTSK
-2086 NIVESLTGQLSPV
+2086 TIIESLSGPMSPV

-2110 VNRLRAVIYRD
+2110 INRLRAVIYRD

-2153 PAEPQIQR
+2153 PPELQIHR
-2161 QSPVMQRSAAGR
+2161 NSSPVMQRQT
-2173 PLFPQWSH
+2173 P
-2181 HVYPQFLPS
+2181 
-2190 NSHQNHMLSTTST
+2190 
-2203 TTTNM
+2203 
-2208 QQQHTQT
+2208 TQ
-2215 TLHHHYYH
+2215 
-2223 QQQTQ
+2223 
-2228 QISSPPHHQQQLTQ
+2228 
-2242 HHNYTHHYASIQQQQ
+2242 
-2257 QQQMHQHQHQHSTYY
+2257 
-2272 GEQQP
+2272 
-2277 QLQNHILSAGSSNS
+2277 
-2291 SSNYAGNIS
+2291 GNR
-2300 PPLATQS
+2300 
-2307 TSSSAS
+2307 
-2313 SSVTSQPASSSSLSS
+2313 SL
-2328 LASQPTA
+2328 
-2335 TRHHHQQQQQQQHQ
+2335 
-2349 HAHSHTVTHQ
+2349 
-2359 HQHQHQRHIQK
+2359 
-2370 HHYHHQQQQQQQF
+2370 
-2383 QQHYGMMNGN
+2383 
-2393 GNQMVNGG
+2393 
-2401 DGVGGVG
+2401 
-2408 GNSKSTPQNFTMS
+2408 
-2421 NSSHQQHFVGNAG
+2421 
-2434 DMNGSN
+2434 
-2440 AFNQYMRASGAMMNG
+2440 
-2455 GHQNSI
+2455 
-2461 AVEYHTHTHTH
+2461 
-2472 SIGVG
+2472 
-2477 GAVIGATNNNSL
+2477 
-2489 TLNNNNNCI
+2489 
-2498 NNAIS
+2498 
-2503 AHSTLRDVGVGV
+2503 
-2515 GRDGVGC
+2515 
-2522 TSDIVSAGD
+2522 
-2531 TKLPYKNNGL
+2531 
-2541 NNNYRYNGHNNIGTG
+2541 
-2556 TRTIQ
+2556 Q
-2561 DGDYEIIVVDEN
+2561 DGDYEVIVVDEN
-2573 NPSVLADNDSHS
+2573 NSSVIADNDSHS
-2585 SGPPSI
+2585 SGPLSI
-2591 KSNKATAT
+2591 
-2599 NTTTTMNKTAKTKN
+2599 
-2613 FKSTSIITTNL
+2613 
-2624 TTATTT
+2624 
-2630 TISLPQSKQIS
+2630 
-2641 KLQPQPLSPPKPV
+2641 
-2654 LPKKLPKSVDSDVG
+2654 KSVDSDAA
-2668 SLNMNSTENEVPEV
+2668 SLNLNSTENDAPEV
-2682 ESSGEILA
+2682 ETSSEIMA
-2690 DDNKPNNSNDESWTD
+2690 DDNKPTNSNDESWTD
-2705 VNLNEDAGVQATAGG
+2705 VNLNDEGPTETTIVPPGSKSLMRGADISGQNNSGG
-2720 LLSGGMSA
+2720 QLSGIG
-2728 VDGKMR
+2728 
-2734 DIDGIQQHH
+2734 
-2743 VHQQQHQ
+2743 
-2750 QQHHQQQQTTIAHG
+2750 
-2764 QPQQQMQAHHGH
+2764 P
-2776 QLMNAAGGGG
+2776 
-2786 GNERGDKPDSEISVV
+2786 GDHTSKLESDISVV
-2801 RVPDS
+2801 RVPDN
-2806 YAATASGASSA
+2806 YQSSA
-2817 GVATAAGN
+2817 SAT
-2825 VSQRGTTR
+2825 RGR
-2833 SDELQMKPPLVGQL
+2833 PEDLNLKAPFVGQI
-2847 PMTTP
+2847 PMAIP

-2859 QKLEVALGPVCP
+2859 QKLEIALGPVCP
-2871 LLREVMVDFAPFL
+2871 LLREIMVDFAPFL

-3022 MCNRH
+3022 MGNRH
-3027 GAWGDACSA
+3027 GAWGDSSGAY
-3036 VQKQTFWKLDAWE
+3036 QKQIFWKLDAWE

-3070 TLKAAIEN
+3070 TLKASLEN
-3078 GGPEDAIMQTR
+3078 GASEEGRESSR
-3089 DEFHTQIAV
+3089 DEIYSQIAV
-3098 SRSHQ
+3098 PRSQ
-3103 STQHTAD
+3103 QPD
-3110 LLDDAEL
+3110 LLDDSEL

-3133 ISTKAKLV
+3133 ISTKAKLI
-3141 APGVVA
+3141 APGLVA
-3147 PGTVSITSTE
+3147 PGTMSITSTE
-3157 MFFEVDEDH
+3157 MYFEVDEEN
-3166 PEFQKIDPE
+3166 PEFQGIDQE

-3187 YFSEVRAI
+3187 YFSEIRAI

-3296 YPVFPWVLTNYD
+3296 YPVFPWVLTNYESR
-3308 TKELDLSLP
+3308 ELDLSQP

-3331 PSRREYFEERYESWV
+3331 PSRREYFEERYEGW
-3346 SDTIPP
+3346 DTPGIPP
-3352 FHYGTHYSTSSFTLN
+3352 FHYGTHYSTSAFVLN
-3367 WLVRVEP
+3367 WLIRMEP
-3374 FTTMFLALQGGKFDY
+3374 FTTMFLALQGGKFDH

-3396 ISLSWKNC
+3396 IALSWKNC

-3419 FLPEIFYNSSGYR
+3419 FLPEMFYNSSDYR
-3432 LGHREDGALV
+3432 LGQREDGNLV
-3442 NDVELPPWSKSPEE
+3442 SDVELPPWSKTPEE

-3486 RGPEAIRATNVFYYL
+3486 RGPEAMRATNVFYYL
-3501 TYEGSVDLDAI
+3501 TYEGSVDLDTI
-3512 SDPVM
+3512 TDPVT
-3517 REAVENQ
+3517 REAIENQ
-3524 IRNFGQTPSQLLME
+3524 IRNFGQTPSLLLME

-3549 SPMMFSAMPDDL
+3549 SPMMFNTMPDDV
-3561 CMSLKFYQNSPIIHI
+3561 CMSLKFHLNSPIIHI
-3576 SANTYPQLSL
+3576 SANTYPQLPL

-3604 CNYTASVQSPSY
+3604 CQYTASIQSPSY
-3616 AESPQSPGSNLPLT
+3616 AESSQNVNANLPLT
-3630 IDPVLSAAQNTG
+3630 MDPLLSQING
-3642 HNNPMNRRHLGDNFS
+3642 HNNSQQQNRRHLGDNFS
-3657 QMLKIRSNCFVTTV
+3657 QKLRIKSNCYVTTV

-3677 ACGFWDNSFRVFAT
+3677 ACGFWDNSFRVFST
-3691 ETAKIVQIVFG
+3691 ETAKIVQIIFG
-3702 HFGVVTCL
+3702 HFDVVTCL
-3710 ARSECNITSDCYIA
+3710 SRSECNITSDCYIA
-3724 SGSADCTVLLWHWNA
+3724 SGSADCTILLWHWNA
-3739 RTQSIVGEGDVPT
+3739 RTQSIVGEGEIPT

-3761 QAVTSVVISAELG
+3761 TSVTSVVISAELG
-3774 LVVSGSTNGPVLIH
+3774 LVVSGSINGPVLVH
-3788 TTFGDLLRSLDPPMD
+3788 TTFGDLLRSLEAPTD
-3803 FYSPELIAMSR
+3803 FISPENITLSR
-3814 EGFIVVNYDKG
+3814 EGFIVVNYDEG
-3825 NVAAYTINGKK
+3825 NVAAYTINGKL
-3836 LRHETHNDNLQC
+3836 LRHESHNDNLQC

-3861 GDRGIVEVWRT
+3861 GNKGIVEVWRT

-3881 PACNAAIRS
+3881 PACNSGIRS
-3890 LALTHDQKYLLAGLS
+3890 LALTHDQKYLLAGLA

>member
-1 MADIIRPPFS
+1 MTDGRSSVVAVDGGGID
-11 EIKRPDE
+11 IKRPE
-18 IVRMTTADNLKF
+18 EVVMSNLADNLKF

-35 LIEVGQV
+35 LVEVGGQV
-42 TNREVV
+42 SNREVV

-116 EHVLVRLQRSETVV
+116 EHVLVRLQRAETVV

-144 SITVKELKLLFGTMK
+144 SITVKELKLLFGAMK

-186 VFFSFPGRKGSAMVL
+186 VFFSFPGRKGSAIVL

-330 PELDEE
+330 PEVDEE
-336 RVFCGQMSAIYL
+336 RVFCGQMAAIYL

-386 KRVSHNNVITNK
+386 KRV
-398 STTVLLAEQEVEAID
+398 
-413 WADEKLDLSAAFA
+413 
-426 KIRAVLSA
+426 
-434 RNASANAVLNALG
+434 
-447 GVVVDQT
+447 
-454 AGGATVAGTSTTPSS
+454 
-469 ASTNAVNNNAG
+469 
-480 GSNATTANT
+480 
-489 NNSNQYGDGGA
+489 
-500 SAGVNSNDNNK
+500 
-511 IISDPLC
+511 
-518 HLPTGNTSF
+518 
-527 EQLRRISSTSTTG
+527 
-540 LELLRGYSSQTEEI
+540 
-554 SQLKAVLY
+554 LY

-594 YFVHTPHAL
+594 FFVHTPHAL

-635 LDMAHEGISDI
+635 LDMPYDGTSDV
-646 KRDQTLCSKLL
+646 KRDPALCSKLL

-664 ETSQTVQQ
+664 ESSQTVQQ

-715 ANSDLLLKQLSV
+715 ANSDLLLKQL
-727 ALRFPNKKLFC
+727 FC

-752 NPALWIYTPANVQ
+752 NPSLWIYTPANVQ

-800 YYYWVVNPRAKS
+800 FYYWVVNPRAKS
-812 GIIPKGLDGPRP
+812 GIVPKGLDGPRP

-891 AFDVKYGVRSIF
+891 AFDVKHGVRTIF

-926 RSTYKRKYDVM
+926 RSTHKRKYDVM
-937 SPHNLYTLLSERL
+937 SPHNLYTLLAERL
-950 LLYEE
+950 LMFEE
-955 SLSLPTYNIL
+955 SLSLPTYNVL

-977 LYTRH
+977 LYSRH
-982 PEAES
+982 PEPES
-987 HYRLENPMV
+987 HFRLENPMI
-996 LKIIATLIRQSKQT
+996 LKVVATLIRQSKQT
-1010 ESLIEVKKL
+1010 EQLLEVKKL

-1026 LCNSNRENRRTVLQM
+1026 LCNNNRENRRTVLQM

-1050 MAYIHPKNTE
+1050 MAYIHPKNGE

-1078 AIKYEYGGWRV
+1078 AIKHEYGGWRV

-1117 ERQRTDN
+1117 ERHRTDN

-1145 EQQQQQHHHHPHTQR
+1145 SDQVTEGG
-1160 QPQEQLEQTHVHT
+1160 
-1173 HQHHRHAALASPV
+1173 ASIV
-1186 AQESQVKDAE
+1186 EIEGGKVCHKVSTATATEECDGENNKMKCGCEDEEVKVTTTSAE
-1196 SVGSLEDVPPVE
+1196 SVQ
-1208 EEIALSDMETTT
+1208 T
-1220 NEVTVINAVN
+1220 
-1230 ESTNLDSTANEK
+1230 
-1242 ASGDAEL
+1242 
-1249 LKETSNVSN
+1249 
-1258 DDLTKPK
+1258 
-1265 ISSISDVYNEHIKSE
+1265 ISHISDVYSKQVSSEPICNGNAHDSSTEEEKSPAKEITNTSSGGTEVLKQVLEVDADDIIIPPREEGETKEVVEKIVEEIIEKSE
-1280 VIVTSIVESPAVAV
+1280 KLLSDCKTTSDEMIVES
-1294 TCNGG
+1294 
-1299 ASSSSTPAS
+1299 ASPV
-1308 ASSTPAKTA
+1308 
-1317 ATANGGQEALSQ
+1317 
-1329 TLNIKP
+1329 I
-1335 EDLEEIEL
+1335 
-1343 ATAKIAAGTTND
+1343 
-1355 AELVE
+1355 
-1360 QVLQSSEKALQDC
+1360 
-1373 KIIADEMQEA
+1373 
-1383 SSVLKDEEIELAVN
+1383 KDEELELAVN
-1397 EVVQGVLKNEKKQAT
+1397 EVVKGVREIERKVKGESDDSHSISRSNNNLDLSDATAKDKTDLLLSSAIICSSSGTATANQDNEVVGAIVMEIVERSLDEITGVQGDVVQKAT
-1412 KDLMAEETLVTSN
+1412 EVV
-1425 DDTKKNE
+1425 
-1432 EDNVLLLNTK
+1432 DNVL
-1442 NLLNNNAVERKTI
+1442 R
-1455 TTTNDNTNTTNIK
+1455 
-1468 EVNANSEP
+1468 
-1476 NENFNEIRTTTNKA
+1476 
-1490 VTDLHAEAV
+1490 
-1499 SVIDMQQKTEEN
+1499 
-1511 DYKKATKNNINNSSS
+1511 
-1526 TNTAAPLEE
+1526 
-1535 QKISKLAIVVAKE
+1535 
-1548 HEHENDLMDV
+1548 
-1558 SSSLSTT
+1558 
-1565 VETTEEISSLSPE
+1565 
-1578 TTVSSASI
+1578 
-1586 PEDNL
+1586 
-1591 LGLNEA
+1591 
-1597 TAHDNEKLS
+1597 
-1606 SETMTMVKDIVDN
+1606 
-1619 LIDKVIDA
+1619 DA
-1627 SVIAIEKDA
+1627 SVVSTISSKPLEDA
-1636 ACKETNNNEI
+1636 AREEIASSIVDEMVEICLDDQVEKHAADVQSDSDRGEVQSPTEKIDVANVVENGIQTSETNSPQ
-1646 VDKVKNDVNEEVDV
+1646 VQKPQ
-1660 SLRAKEIVEDV
+1660 
-1671 LTSALDKAAATEQTN
+1671 SA
-1686 AKEVAIIEDNTSSK
+1686 
-1700 EVATTTTTSTE
+1700 ST
-1711 QETQA
+1711 
-1716 DIVQTVVN
+1716 
-1724 DLLEQ
+1724 
-1729 TVNAIEKSDEL
+1729 
-1740 AGVVVPKVETK
+1740 
-1751 AETMVGEETLLAPE
+1751 
-1765 VVEEAKELVA
+1765 
-1775 ISLPLTKEIDS
+1775 
-1786 TTQTT
+1786 
-1791 PKKQAHDIVGGEA
+1791 
-1804 VDLENVEVIE
+1804 
-1814 DLVEQTEEETQ
+1814 
-1825 TTQEELLESAA
+1825 
-1836 ELEEEEQVK
+1836 
-1845 QSTAS
+1845 S
-1850 TQVESNH
+1850 TQVENNH
-1857 FDTKHSHQSQQAKQQ
+1857 FELK
-1872 HQQQQHQRSKSG
+1872 RSKSG

-2011 LIFATSL
+2011 LIFASSL
-2018 NFGELEAEKNMSSG
+2018 NFAELEAEKNMSSG

-2054 ERTRYNVGAMAR
+2054 ERTRYNNGTVR
-2066 DVSGAAHLQALIR
+2066 DAPGAAHLQALIR

-2086 NIVESLTGQLSPV
+2086 NIVESLSGSLSPV

-2153 PAEPQIQR
+2153 PVEPQPPR
-2161 QSPVMQRSAAGR
+2161 ASPVMQRN
-2173 PLFPQWSH
+2173 PQA
-2181 HVYPQFLPS
+2181 Q
-2190 NSHQNHMLSTTST
+2190 
-2203 TTTNM
+2203 
-2208 QQQHTQT
+2208 
-2215 TLHHHYYH
+2215 
-2223 QQQTQ
+2223 
-2228 QISSPPHHQQQLTQ
+2228 
-2242 HHNYTHHYASIQQQQ
+2242 
-2257 QQQMHQHQHQHSTYY
+2257 
-2272 GEQQP
+2272 
-2277 QLQNHILSAGSSNS
+2277 
-2291 SSNYAGNIS
+2291 
-2300 PPLATQS
+2300 
-2307 TSSSAS
+2307 
-2313 SSVTSQPASSSSLSS
+2313 
-2328 LASQPTA
+2328 
-2335 TRHHHQQQQQQQHQ
+2335 
-2349 HAHSHTVTHQ
+2349 
-2359 HQHQHQRHIQK
+2359 
-2370 HHYHHQQQQQQQF
+2370 
-2383 QQHYGMMNGN
+2383 
-2393 GNQMVNGG
+2393 
-2401 DGVGGVG
+2401 
-2408 GNSKSTPQNFTMS
+2408 
-2421 NSSHQQHFVGNAG
+2421 
-2434 DMNGSN
+2434 
-2440 AFNQYMRASGAMMNG
+2440 
-2455 GHQNSI
+2455 
-2461 AVEYHTHTHTH
+2461 
-2472 SIGVG
+2472 
-2477 GAVIGATNNNSL
+2477 
-2489 TLNNNNNCI
+2489 
-2498 NNAIS
+2498 
-2503 AHSTLRDVGVGV
+2503 
-2515 GRDGVGC
+2515 
-2522 TSDIVSAGD
+2522 
-2531 TKLPYKNNGL
+2531 
-2541 NNNYRYNGHNNIGTG
+2541 G

-2561 DGDYEIIVVDEN
+2561 DEDYEVIVVDEN
-2573 NPSVLADNDSHS
+2573 NSSVLADNESHS

-2591 KSNKATAT
+2591 KS
-2599 NTTTTMNKTAKTKN
+2599 M
-2613 FKSTSIITTNL
+2613 
-2624 TTATTT
+2624 
-2630 TISLPQSKQIS
+2630 
-2641 KLQPQPLSPPKPV
+2641 
-2654 LPKKLPKSVDSDVG
+2654 DSDAA
-2668 SLNMNSTENEVPEV
+2668 SLNMNSTENDGAEV
-2682 ESSGEILA
+2682 ESSSETMA

-2705 VNLNEDAGVQATAGG
+2705 VNLNEDAAGSGTGGVGEK
-2720 LLSGGMSA
+2720 
-2728 VDGKMR
+2728 VR
-2734 DIDGIQQHH
+2734 DIEGNIHH
-2743 VHQQQHQ
+2743 LG
-2750 QQHHQQQQTTIAHG
+2750 A
-2764 QPQQQMQAHHGH
+2764 
-2776 QLMNAAGGGG
+2776 

-2801 RVPDS
+2801 RVPDTYGGS
-2806 YAATASGASSA
+2806 SSGS
-2817 GVATAAGN
+2817 
-2825 VSQRGTTR
+2825 R
-2833 SDELQMKPPLVGQL
+2833 SRPDDLQMKPPLVGSL
-2847 PMTTP
+2847 PLTTP

-2859 QKLEVALGPVCP
+2859 QKLEIALGPVCP
-2871 LLREVMVDFAPFL
+2871 LLREIMVDFAPFL

-3027 GAWGDACSA
+3027 GAWGDTSGTPTKS
-3036 VQKQTFWKLDAWE
+3036 VFWKLDAWE

-3070 TLKAAIEN
+3070 TLKATLEN
-3078 GGPEDAIMQTR
+3078 GGPEDAILQAR
-3089 DEFHTQIAV
+3089 EEFHSQIAV
-3098 SRSHQ
+3098 TRGQQPPQ
-3103 STQHTAD
+3103 STAD
-3110 LLDDAEL
+3110 LLDDSEL

-3133 ISTKAKLV
+3133 ISTKAKLI

-3147 PGTVSITSTE
+3147 PGTVSITTTE
-3157 MFFEVDEDH
+3157 MYFEVDEDS
-3166 PEFQKIDPE
+3166 PEFQKIESD
-3175 VLKYCDHLHGKW
+3175 VIKYCDHLHGKW

-3195 FSRRYLLQNVALEIF
+3195 FSRRYLLQNVAIEIF

-3296 YPVFPWVLTNYD
+3296 YPVFPWVLTNYESR
-3308 TKELDLSLP
+3308 ELDLSQP

-3331 PSRREYFEERYESWV
+3331 PSRRAYFEERYDSWDN
-3346 SDTIPP
+3346 DTILP
-3352 FHYGTHYSTSSFTLN
+3352 FHYGTHYSTAAFVLN
-3367 WLVRVEP
+3367 WLIRVEP
-3374 FTTMFLALQGGKFDY
+3374 FTTMFLALQGGKFDH

-3396 ISLSWKNC
+3396 VSLSWKNC

-3419 FLPEIFYNSSGYR
+3419 FLPEMFYNSSSYR
-3432 LGHREDGALV
+3432 LGAREDGTIV
-3442 NDVELPPWSKSPEE
+3442 SDVELPPWAKSPEE

-3486 RGPEAIRATNVFYYL
+3486 RGPEAVRATNVFYYL
-3501 TYEGSVDLDAI
+3501 TYEGSVELDTIA
-3512 SDPVM
+3512 DPVM
-3517 REAVENQ
+3517 REAIENQ

-3549 SPMMFSAMPDDL
+3549 TPMMFSAMPDDV
-3561 CMSLKFYQNSPIIHI
+3561 CMSLKFHLNSPIIHI
-3576 SANTYPQLSL
+3576 SANTYPQLPL

-3604 CNYTASVQSPSY
+3604 CNYAANVQSPSY
-3616 AESPQSPGSNLPLT
+3616 AETPQTPGTNLPLT
-3630 IDPVLSAAQNTG
+3630 MDPMLSQTNG
-3642 HNNPMNRRHLGDNFS
+3642 HNNPTIRRHLGDNFS
-3657 QMLKIRSNCFVTTV
+3657 QKLKIRANCFVTTV

-3710 ARSECNITSDCYIA
+3710 SRSECNITSDCYIA

-3739 RTQSIVGEGDVPT
+3739 RTQSIVGEGEVPT

-3774 LVVSGSTNGPVLIH
+3774 LVVSGSINGPVLVH
-3788 TTFGDLLRSLDPPMD
+3788 TTFGDLLRSLEAPTE
-3803 FYSPELIAMSR
+3803 FISPENIAMSR

-3836 LRHETHNDNLQC
+3836 LRHESHNDNLQC

-3881 PACNAAIRS
+3881 PTCNSGIRS
-3890 LALTHDQKYLLAGLS
+3890 LALTHDQKYLLAGLA

>member
-1 MADIIRPPFS
+1 MADLSRPPFS
-11 EIKRPDE
+11 DIKRPE
-18 IVRMTTADNLKF
+18 EVVKMTMTDNLKF

-42 TNREVV
+42 SNREVV
-48 NTVLHLLVGGEF
+48 NTVLYLLVGGEF
-60 DMELNFVI
+60 DMELNFVV
-68 QDAQNI
+68 QDAQNV

-80 LDHCPPNLQAEI
+80 LDHCPANLQAEV
-92 WSVFIAILR
+92 WSVFIAILK

-110 TDVGLI
+110 TEIGLI
-116 EHVLVRLQRSETVV
+116 EHVLARLSRAEPIV

-144 SITVKELKLLFGTMK
+144 SITVKELKLLFGAMK
-159 AVNGKWPRHSAK
+159 ASSGKWPRHSAK

-186 VFFSFPGRKGSAMVL
+186 VFFSFPGRKGSAIVL

-336 RVFCGQMSAIYL
+336 RVFCGQMAAIYL

-386 KRVSHNNVITNK
+386 KRVSFEGA
-398 STTVLLAEQEVEAID
+398 LLAGGGGGGV
-413 WADEKLDLSAAFA
+413 
-426 KIRAVLSA
+426 
-434 RNASANAVLNALG
+434 LG
-447 GVVVDQT
+447 GGSG
-454 AGGATVAGTSTTPSS
+454 AGDAASSGLSSFQPMPPAPIESNIHRSLVASGAA
-469 ASTNAVNNNAG
+469 
-480 GSNATTANT
+480 ATTAAT
-489 NNSNQYGDGGA
+489 SSNAASQRQAAPSSSSALAASSSGGA
-500 SAGVNSNDNNK
+500 AAGSPLDASSSS
-511 IISDPLC
+511 SD
-518 HLPTGNTSF
+518 
-527 EQLRRISSTSTTG
+527 
-540 LELLRGYSSQTEEI
+540 ELFDFGS
-554 SQLKAVLY
+554 VLY

-567 NAIVFMYNPVATD
+567 SGIVFMYNPVATD
-580 GQLCLQSAPKGNVS
+580 GQLCLQSAPKGNLS
-594 YFVHTPHAL
+594 YFVHTPHSL

-635 LDMAHEGISDI
+635 LDMPYEGTDV
-646 KRDQTLCSKLL
+646 KKDPTLCAKLL

-664 ETSQTVQQ
+664 ESSQTVQQ

-692 EHLTLEVLGSFL
+692 DHLTSEVLGSFL
-704 NLTKYLVTCLS
+704 SLTKYLVTCLS
-715 ANSDLLLKQLSV
+715 ANSDLLLKQL
-727 ALRFPNKKLFC
+727 FC

-752 NPALWIYTPANVQ
+752 NPSLWIYTPATVQ
-765 ARLYSYLATE
+765 ARLYAYLATE

-800 YYYWVVNPRAKS
+800 FYYWVVNPRAKS
-812 GIIPKGLDGPRP
+812 GITPKGLDGPRP

-848 GVKEDE
+848 GVKDDE

-861 LTTMHE
+861 LMTMHE

-891 AFDVKYGVRSIF
+891 AFDVKHGVRTIF

-926 RSTYKRKYDVM
+926 RSTHKRKYDVM
-937 SPHNLYTLLSERL
+937 SPHNLYTLLAERL

-955 SLSLPTYNIL
+955 SLSLPTYNVL

-977 LYTRH
+977 LYAKH
-982 PEAES
+982 PEPES
-987 HYRLENPMV
+987 HYRLENPMI
-996 LKIIATLIRQSKQT
+996 LKVVATLIRQSKQS
-1010 ESLIEVKKL
+1010 EQLLEVKKL

-1026 LCNSNRENRRTVLQM
+1026 LCNNNRENRRTVLQM

-1050 MAYIHPKNTE
+1050 MAYIHPKNSE
-1060 EQKISDM
+1060 EQKLSDM

-1117 ERQRTDN
+1117 EKHRTDN
-1124 ITDPALRQA
+1124 ITDPALRQQ
-1133 RPISTISGWERE
+1133 RPISTISGWERGAGGDRGGGGDDGGGGMKSDVGAIEATKKCVCGPE
-1145 EQQQQQHHHHPHTQR
+1145 ESEGAKSKAR
-1160 QPQEQLEQTHVHT
+1160 LVENGDDEEDDEEEEEEEEEEMDDEQIEEDIEEEDEDLSQSDMKKALEI
-1173 HQHHRHAALASPV
+1173 
-1186 AQESQVKDAE
+1186 
-1196 SVGSLEDVPPVE
+1196 GSLEEKRSVSEQVVETIVE
-1208 EEIALSDMETTT
+1208 EIISKS
-1220 NEVTVINAVN
+1220 
-1230 ESTNLDSTANEK
+1230 ES
-1242 ASGDAEL
+1242 L
-1249 LKETSNVSN
+1249 LKDSDTLTETSEEP
-1258 DDLTKPK
+1258 TT
-1265 ISSISDVYNEHIKSE
+1265 SSP
-1280 VIVTSIVESPAVAV
+1280 VI
-1294 TCNGG
+1294 
-1299 ASSSSTPAS
+1299 
-1308 ASSTPAKTA
+1308 
-1317 ATANGGQEALSQ
+1317 
-1329 TLNIKP
+1329 
-1335 EDLEEIEL
+1335 
-1343 ATAKIAAGTTND
+1343 
-1355 AELVE
+1355 
-1360 QVLQSSEKALQDC
+1360 
-1373 KIIADEMQEA
+1373 
-1383 SSVLKDEEIELAVN
+1383 KDEEIELAVN
-1397 EVVQGVLKNEKKQAT
+1397 EVVQGVLSLKTSGSALQSN
-1412 KDLMAEETLVTSN
+1412 MAVG
-1425 DDTKKNE
+1425 DDA
-1432 EDNVLLLNTK
+1432 LN
-1442 NLLNNNAVERKTI
+1442 
-1455 TTTNDNTNTTNIK
+1455 
-1468 EVNANSEP
+1468 
-1476 NENFNEIRTTTNKA
+1476 
-1490 VTDLHAEAV
+1490 
-1499 SVIDMQQKTEEN
+1499 
-1511 DYKKATKNNINNSSS
+1511 NNSSS
-1526 TNTAAPLEE
+1526 TDNVLQKTDSVASSAITSGNSNNLNNNNLSSSNSESDQAEPQSEE
-1535 QKISKLAIVVAKE
+1535 QVKAMISNIVNEMVENSLQQSTADANDNHVVIVEANEQSEIEAQVKE
-1548 HEHENDLMDV
+1548 VVESIITDAVVQAEQI
-1558 SSSLSTT
+1558 STP
-1565 VETTEEISSLSPE
+1565 EPDQELEQMSTESSPE
-1578 TTVSSASI
+1578 KGVAFVQVGTVSAEIARAESGSR
-1586 PEDNL
+1586 
-1591 LGLNEA
+1591 
-1597 TAHDNEKLS
+1597 
-1606 SETMTMVKDIVDN
+1606 DN
-1619 LIDKVIDA
+1619 LI
-1627 SVIAIEKDA
+1627 
-1636 ACKETNNNEI
+1636 
-1646 VDKVKNDVNEEVDV
+1646 EED
-1660 SLRAKEIVEDV
+1660 D
-1671 LTSALDKAAATEQTN
+1671 Q
-1686 AKEVAIIEDNTSSK
+1686 
-1700 EVATTTTTSTE
+1700 
-1711 QETQA
+1711 
-1716 DIVQTVVN
+1716 
-1724 DLLEQ
+1724 
-1729 TVNAIEKSDEL
+1729 
-1740 AGVVVPKVETK
+1740 
-1751 AETMVGEETLLAPE
+1751 
-1765 VVEEAKELVA
+1765 
-1775 ISLPLTKEIDS
+1775 
-1786 TTQTT
+1786 
-1791 PKKQAHDIVGGEA
+1791 
-1804 VDLENVEVIE
+1804 
-1814 DLVEQTEEETQ
+1814 
-1825 TTQEELLESAA
+1825 
-1836 ELEEEEQVK
+1836 ELEEEDEDSEIPDTPATVATVIHNDSII
-1845 QSTAS
+1845 QSATTSATVQQSSLPPAAAVGKKSAS
-1850 TQVESNH
+1850 TSTTTDSPAAHYETAAPTSGP
-1857 FDTKHSHQSQQAKQQ
+1857 SKQ
-1872 HQQQQHQRSKSG
+1872 QRSKSA

-1938 FVNSSENAIFVVN
+1938 FVNSAENAIFVVN

-1985 VLEPTQGMPLEVAV
+1985 VLEPTQGMPLDVAV

-2011 LIFATSL
+2011 LIFASSL

-2054 ERTRYNVGAMAR
+2054 ERTRGLYNGMSLK
-2066 DVSGAAHLQALIR
+2066 DIPGGAHLQALIR
-2079 GAQASPK
+2079 GAQTTSK
-2086 NIVESLTGQLSPV
+2086 TIIESLSGPMSPV

-2110 VNRLRAVIYRD
+2110 INRLRAVIYRD
-2121 VEETKQAQFLSLAIV
+2121 VKRLFQEETKQAQFLSLAIV

-2153 PAEPQIQR
+2153 PPELQIHR
-2161 QSPVMQRSAAGR
+2161 NSSPVTQRAT
-2173 PLFPQWSH
+2173 P
-2181 HVYPQFLPS
+2181 
-2190 NSHQNHMLSTTST
+2190 
-2203 TTTNM
+2203 
-2208 QQQHTQT
+2208 TQ
-2215 TLHHHYYH
+2215 
-2223 QQQTQ
+2223 
-2228 QISSPPHHQQQLTQ
+2228 
-2242 HHNYTHHYASIQQQQ
+2242 
-2257 QQQMHQHQHQHSTYY
+2257 
-2272 GEQQP
+2272 
-2277 QLQNHILSAGSSNS
+2277 
-2291 SSNYAGNIS
+2291 GNR
-2300 PPLATQS
+2300 
-2307 TSSSAS
+2307 
-2313 SSVTSQPASSSSLSS
+2313 SL
-2328 LASQPTA
+2328 
-2335 TRHHHQQQQQQQHQ
+2335 
-2349 HAHSHTVTHQ
+2349 
-2359 HQHQHQRHIQK
+2359 
-2370 HHYHHQQQQQQQF
+2370 
-2383 QQHYGMMNGN
+2383 
-2393 GNQMVNGG
+2393 
-2401 DGVGGVG
+2401 
-2408 GNSKSTPQNFTMS
+2408 
-2421 NSSHQQHFVGNAG
+2421 
-2434 DMNGSN
+2434 
-2440 AFNQYMRASGAMMNG
+2440 
-2455 GHQNSI
+2455 
-2461 AVEYHTHTHTH
+2461 
-2472 SIGVG
+2472 
-2477 GAVIGATNNNSL
+2477 
-2489 TLNNNNNCI
+2489 
-2498 NNAIS
+2498 
-2503 AHSTLRDVGVGV
+2503 
-2515 GRDGVGC
+2515 
-2522 TSDIVSAGD
+2522 
-2531 TKLPYKNNGL
+2531 
-2541 NNNYRYNGHNNIGTG
+2541 
-2556 TRTIQ
+2556 Q
-2561 DGDYEIIVVDEN
+2561 DGDYEVIVVDEN
-2573 NPSVLADNDSHS
+2573 NSSVIADNESHS
-2585 SGPPSI
+2585 SGPLSI
-2591 KSNKATAT
+2591 
-2599 NTTTTMNKTAKTKN
+2599 
-2613 FKSTSIITTNL
+2613 
-2624 TTATTT
+2624 
-2630 TISLPQSKQIS
+2630 
-2641 KLQPQPLSPPKPV
+2641 
-2654 LPKKLPKSVDSDVG
+2654 KSVDSDAA
-2668 SLNMNSTENEVPEV
+2668 SLNLNSTENDAPEV
-2682 ESSGEILA
+2682 ETSSEIMA
-2690 DDNKPNNSNDESWTD
+2690 DDNKPTNSNDESWTD
-2705 VNLNEDAGVQATAGG
+2705 VNLNDEGPTD
-2720 LLSGGMSA
+2720 SGGIAAVNKSIMRGAIPEVPISQLSSA
-2728 VDGKMR
+2728 PIM
-2734 DIDGIQQHH
+2734 
-2743 VHQQQHQ
+2743 
-2750 QQHHQQQQTTIAHG
+2750 
-2764 QPQQQMQAHHGH
+2764 
-2776 QLMNAAGGGG
+2776 GGGDHSSKL
-2786 GNERGDKPDSEISVV
+2786 ESDISVV
-2801 RVPDS
+2801 RVPDNYQS
-2806 YAATASGASSA
+2806 SSA
-2817 GVATAAGN
+2817 
-2825 VSQRGTTR
+2825 RGR
-2833 SDELQMKPPLVGQL
+2833 PEDLSLKAPFVGQI
-2847 PMTTP
+2847 PMTIP

-2859 QKLEVALGPVCP
+2859 QKLEIALGPVCP
-2871 LLREVMVDFAPFL
+2871 LLREIMVDFAPFL

-3022 MCNRH
+3022 MGNRH
-3027 GAWGDACSA
+3027 GAWGDSSGAY
-3036 VQKQTFWKLDAWE
+3036 QKQIFWKLDAWE

-3058 VQNPRGSSHPQA
+3058 VQNPRGSTHPQA
-3070 TLKAAIEN
+3070 TLKASLEN
-3078 GGPEDAIMQTR
+3078 GGGDEGRESAR
-3089 DEFHTQIAV
+3089 DEIYSQIAV
-3098 SRSHQ
+3098 PRSQ
-3103 STQHTAD
+3103 QPD
-3110 LLDDAEL
+3110 LLDDSEL

-3133 ISTKAKLV
+3133 ISTKAKLI
-3141 APGVVA
+3141 APGLVA
-3147 PGTVSITSTE
+3147 PGTMSITSTE
-3157 MFFEVDEDH
+3157 MYFEVDEDN
-3166 PEFQKIDPE
+3166 PEFQGIDQE

-3187 YFSEVRAI
+3187 YFSEIRAI

-3296 YPVFPWVLTNYD
+3296 YPVFPWVLTNYESR
-3308 TKELDLSLP
+3308 ELDLSQP

-3331 PSRREYFEERYESWV
+3331 HSRREYFEERYESW
-3346 SDTIPP
+3346 DTPGIPP
-3352 FHYGTHYSTSSFTLN
+3352 FHYGTHYSTSAFVLN
-3367 WLVRVEP
+3367 WLIRIEP
-3374 FTTMFLALQGGKFDY
+3374 FSTMFLALQGGKFDH

-3396 ISLSWKNC
+3396 IALSWKNC

-3419 FLPEIFYNSSGYR
+3419 FLPEMFYNSSDYR
-3432 LGHREDGALV
+3432 LGRREDGNIV
-3442 NDVELPPWSKSPEE
+3442 SDVELPPWAKTPEE

-3486 RGPEAIRATNVFYYL
+3486 RGPEAMRATNVFYYL
-3501 TYEGSVDLDAI
+3501 TYEGSVDLDTI
-3512 SDPVM
+3512 SDPVT
-3517 REAVENQ
+3517 REAIENQ
-3524 IRNFGQTPSQLLME
+3524 IKNFGQTPSLLLME

-3549 SPMMFSAMPDDL
+3549 SPMMFNTMPDDV
-3561 CMSLKFYQNSPIIHI
+3561 CMSLKFHLNSPIIHI
-3576 SANTYPQLSL
+3576 SANTYPQLPL

-3604 CNYTASVQSPSY
+3604 CQYTASIQSPSY
-3616 AESPQSPGSNLPLT
+3616 AESAQNINANLPLT
-3630 IDPVLSAAQNTG
+3630 MDPLLSQING
-3642 HNNPMNRRHLGDNFS
+3642 NNNSQQQNRRHLGDNFS
-3657 QMLKIRSNCFVTTV
+3657 QKLRIKSNCYVTTV

-3677 ACGFWDNSFRVFAT
+3677 ACGFWDNSFRVFST
-3691 ETAKIVQIVFG
+3691 ETAKIVQIIFG
-3702 HFGVVTCL
+3702 HFDVVTCL
-3710 ARSECNITSDCYIA
+3710 SRSECNITSDCYIA
-3724 SGSADCTVLLWHWNA
+3724 SGSADCTILLWHWNA
-3739 RTQSIVGEGDVPT
+3739 RTQSIVGEGEIPT

-3761 QAVTSVVISAELG
+3761 TSVTSVVISAELG
-3774 LVVSGSTNGPVLIH
+3774 LVVSGSINGPVLVH
-3788 TTFGDLLRSLDPPMD
+3788 TTFGDLLRSLEAPAE
-3803 FYSPELIAMSR
+3803 FISPENITLSR
-3814 EGFIVVNYDKG
+3814 EGFIVVNYDEG
-3825 NVAAYTINGKK
+3825 NVAAYTINGKL
-3836 LRHETHNDNLQC
+3836 LRHESHNDNLQC

-3861 GDRGIVEVWRT
+3861 GNKGIVEVWRT

-3881 PACNAAIRS
+3881 PACNSGIRS
-3890 LALTHDQKYLLAGLS
+3890 LALTHDQKYLLAGLA

>member
-1 MADIIRPPFS
+1 MKKTQLTMDSLERLMRAAPLPRALPGTKGQQRALVHASLAAATVGRKGRHLTGTFCLTGDTMEGIIQCLVFLKAFS
-11 EIKRPDE
+11 
-18 IVRMTTADNLKF
+18 
-30 AVLIG
+30 
-35 LIEVGQV
+35 
-42 TNREVV
+42 
-48 NTVLHLLVGGEF
+48 LVGGEF

-386 KRVSHNNVITNK
+386 KRV
-398 STTVLLAEQEVEAID
+398 
-413 WADEKLDLSAAFA
+413 
-426 KIRAVLSA
+426 
-434 RNASANAVLNALG
+434 
-447 GVVVDQT
+447 
-454 AGGATVAGTSTTPSS
+454 
-469 ASTNAVNNNAG
+469 
-480 GSNATTANT
+480 
-489 NNSNQYGDGGA
+489 
-500 SAGVNSNDNNK
+500 
-511 IISDPLC
+511 
-518 HLPTGNTSF
+518 
-527 EQLRRISSTSTTG
+527 
-540 LELLRGYSSQTEEI
+540 
-554 SQLKAVLY
+554 LY

-580 GQLCLQSAPKGNVS
+580 GQLCLQSSPKGNVS

-635 LDMAHEGISDI
+635 LDMAHEGCSDV
-646 KRDQTLCSKLL
+646 KRDPTLCSKLL

-715 ANSDLLLKQLSV
+715 ANSDLLLKQL
-727 ALRFPNKKLFC
+727 
-738 FSFLTWQLL
+738 L

-752 NPALWIYTPANVQ
+752 NPSLWIYTPANVQ

-891 AFDVKYGVRSIF
+891 AFDVKHGVRSIF
-903 KLLAAESQLIRL
+903 KLMAAESQLIRL

-926 RSTYKRKYDVM
+926 RSTHKRKYDVM
-937 SPHNLYTLLSERL
+937 SPHNLYTLLAERL

-955 SLSLPTYNIL
+955 SLSLPTYNVL

-982 PEAES
+982 PEPES
-987 HYRLENPMV
+987 HYRLENPMI
-996 LKIIATLIRQSKQT
+996 LKVVATLIRQSKQT

-1050 MAYIHPKNTE
+1050 MAYIHPKNSE

-1078 AIKYEYGGWRV
+1078 AIKHEYGGWRV

-1133 RPISTISGWERE
+1133 RPISTISGWDRE
-1145 EQQQQQHHHHPHTQR
+1145 EQQQHQQQHAISSESIATTTEVEEIEKPVTPIAIAIEPMISNDEHQAS
-1160 QPQEQLEQTHVHT
+1160 EEDAVQLEN
-1173 HQHHRHAALASPV
+1173 
-1186 AQESQVKDAE
+1186 VKCACE
-1196 SVGSLEDVPPVE
+1196 EDD
-1208 EEIALSDMETTT
+1208 EEIEEQPKLDEKPKSVDQ
-1220 NEVTVINAVN
+1220 NAN
-1230 ESTNLDSTANEK
+1230 KEPENKPIQSST
-1242 ASGDAEL
+1242 
-1249 LKETSNVSN
+1249 VSN
-1258 DDLTKPK
+1258 IT
-1265 ISSISDVYNEHIKSE
+1265 DVYNAQLKSE
-1280 VIVTSIVESPAVAV
+1280 EIL
-1294 TCNGG
+1294 CNGN
-1299 ASSSSTPAS
+1299 STEEEHFEDNEEEQVQETS
-1308 ASSTPAKTA
+1308 V
-1317 ATANGGQEALSQ
+1317 GGQEALKQ
-1329 TLNIKP
+1329 VLNLEE
-1335 EDLEEIEL
+1335 EDLEEVVNL
-1343 ATAKIAAGTTND
+1343 ASGEPKLDEEKIVT
-1355 AELVE
+1355 E
-1360 QVLQSSEKALQDC
+1360 VLDNSEKLLNHC
-1373 KIIADEMQEA
+1373 KEVSDEILLKNAEEAA
-1383 SSVLKDEEIELAVN
+1383 SSVIKDEEIELAVN
-1397 EVVQGVLKNEKKQAT
+1397 EVVQGVLNIEKKQ
-1412 KDLMAEETLVTSN
+1412 LTS
-1425 DDTKKNE
+1425 TTTTTTE
-1432 EDNVLLLNTK
+1432 
-1442 NLLNNNAVERKTI
+1442 I
-1455 TTTNDNTNTTNIK
+1455 TTTTTTIVTPTTDEEEADKVSLLNSKNLSNNNNESESMIETNDTTTNTITIASATIDTSTNITPTPITTTTTTTTLEDTIDNQKTDLSLSSAILITNNNISNNTINTNNNNNNNVVETDVTQSSSTTDTNTTITSDSTC
-1468 EVNANSEP
+1468 NS
-1476 NENFNEIRTTTNKA
+1476 F
-1490 VTDLHAEAV
+1490 
-1499 SVIDMQQKTEEN
+1499 SSEESTSSIL
-1511 DYKKATKNNINNSSS
+1511 ATI
-1526 TNTAAPLEE
+1526 P
-1535 QKISKLAIVVAKE
+1535 
-1548 HEHENDLMDV
+1548 
-1558 SSSLSTT
+1558 STT
-1565 VETTEEISSLSPE
+1565 VTSTTSESCESPAKQEEVQVEEL
-1578 TTVSSASI
+1578 
-1586 PEDNL
+1586 
-1591 LGLNEA
+1591 
-1597 TAHDNEKLS
+1597 
-1606 SETMTMVKDIVDN
+1606 VKDIVDE
-1619 LIDKVIDA
+1619 VITDCLEE
-1627 SVIAIEKDA
+1627 SGQKSEETSTGEK
-1636 ACKETNNNEI
+1636 NNNEI
-1646 VDKVKNDVNEEVDV
+1646 KEEKTAD
-1660 SLRAKEIVEDV
+1660 EVED
-1671 LTSALDKAAATEQTN
+1671 
-1686 AKEVAIIEDNTSSK
+1686 
-1700 EVATTTTTSTE
+1700 
-1711 QETQA
+1711 QA
-1716 DIVQTVVN
+1716 R
-1724 DLLEQ
+1724 
-1729 TVNAIEKSDEL
+1729 
-1740 AGVVVPKVETK
+1740 
-1751 AETMVGEETLLAPE
+1751 
-1765 VVEEAKELVA
+1765 
-1775 ISLPLTKEIDS
+1775 
-1786 TTQTT
+1786 
-1791 PKKQAHDIVGGEA
+1791 
-1804 VDLENVEVIE
+1804 EVIDE
-1814 DLVEQTEEETQ
+1814 VLH
-1825 TTQEELLESAA
+1825 SAA
-1836 ELEEEEQVK
+1836 ETANSTSSSTEKESETVTPAEPIEIQVEEKTEPEITSLPKIEDESSSTKIADKTPTPPESPTKILEAEDKPQAIEHATVALPPPSVTTVSTSTQSSPLKQIPDPVATAEEVVVVVVKENNNNDDVEVDLEEEEEGSTVDEEHEEAVVEILEEPSSPVVVDSAK
-1845 QSTAS
+1845 QPLNNVVVSSVLEVDSQTQTSPSAQNTRTSADGGINNDEQQQQQQLHQQQQQQEEGREQPQGQPQRRSQHSTS
-1850 TQVESNH
+1850 TQVENNH
-1857 FDTKHSHQSQQAKQQ
+1857 FDNKRT
-1872 HQQQQHQRSKSG
+1872 KSG

-1999 SFLQRLVNMADV
+1999 SFLQRLVSMADV

-2054 ERTRYNVGAMAR
+2054 ERTRYNAGGIAR
-2066 DVSGAAHLQALIR
+2066 DVPGAAHLQALIR

-2086 NIVESLTGQLSPV
+2086 NIVESITGQLSPV

-2153 PAEPQIQR
+2153 PAEPQITR
-2161 QSPVMQRSAAGR
+2161 QSPIMQRGNAAG
-2173 PLFPQWSH
+2173 S
-2181 HVYPQFLPS
+2181 
-2190 NSHQNHMLSTTST
+2190 
-2203 TTTNM
+2203 
-2208 QQQHTQT
+2208 
-2215 TLHHHYYH
+2215 
-2223 QQQTQ
+2223 
-2228 QISSPPHHQQQLTQ
+2228 
-2242 HHNYTHHYASIQQQQ
+2242 
-2257 QQQMHQHQHQHSTYY
+2257 
-2272 GEQQP
+2272 
-2277 QLQNHILSAGSSNS
+2277 
-2291 SSNYAGNIS
+2291 
-2300 PPLATQS
+2300 
-2307 TSSSAS
+2307 
-2313 SSVTSQPASSSSLSS
+2313 
-2328 LASQPTA
+2328 
-2335 TRHHHQQQQQQQHQ
+2335 
-2349 HAHSHTVTHQ
+2349 
-2359 HQHQHQRHIQK
+2359 
-2370 HHYHHQQQQQQQF
+2370 
-2383 QQHYGMMNGN
+2383 
-2393 GNQMVNGG
+2393 
-2401 DGVGGVG
+2401 
-2408 GNSKSTPQNFTMS
+2408 
-2421 NSSHQQHFVGNAG
+2421 
-2434 DMNGSN
+2434 
-2440 AFNQYMRASGAMMNG
+2440 
-2455 GHQNSI
+2455 
-2461 AVEYHTHTHTH
+2461 
-2472 SIGVG
+2472 
-2477 GAVIGATNNNSL
+2477 
-2489 TLNNNNNCI
+2489 
-2498 NNAIS
+2498 
-2503 AHSTLRDVGVGV
+2503 
-2515 GRDGVGC
+2515 
-2522 TSDIVSAGD
+2522 
-2531 TKLPYKNNGL
+2531 
-2541 NNNYRYNGHNNIGTG
+2541 
-2556 TRTIQ
+2556 RTIQ

-2591 KSNKATAT
+2591 KS
-2599 NTTTTMNKTAKTKN
+2599 
-2613 FKSTSIITTNL
+2613 
-2624 TTATTT
+2624 
-2630 TISLPQSKQIS
+2630 
-2641 KLQPQPLSPPKPV
+2641 
-2654 LPKKLPKSVDSDVG
+2654 VDSDAA
-2668 SLNMNSTENEVPEV
+2668 SLNMNSTENEVQEV
-2682 ESSGEILA
+2682 ESSSEIMV
-2690 DDNKPNNSNDESWTD
+2690 DDNKPSNSNDESWTD
-2705 VNLNEDAGVQATAGG
+2705 VNLNEDGNE
-2720 LLSGGMSA
+2720 
-2728 VDGKMR
+2728 KMR
-2734 DIDGIQQHH
+2734 D
-2743 VHQQQHQ
+2743 
-2750 QQHHQQQQTTIAHG
+2750 
-2764 QPQQQMQAHHGH
+2764 MEGH
-2776 QLMNAAGGGG
+2776 INHLVPSG
-2786 GNERGDKPDSEISVV
+2786 ERGDKPDSEISVV
-2801 RVPDS
+2801 RVPQDS
-2806 YAATASGASSA
+2806 FGGGGQSS
-2817 GVATAAGN
+2817 
-2825 VSQRGTTR
+2825 SQGQR
-2833 SDELQMKPPLVGQL
+2833 SRPEELPIKPPLVGQL

-2859 QKLEVALGPVCP
+2859 QKLEIALGPVCP
-2871 LLREVMVDFAPFL
+2871 LLREIMVDFAPFL

-2902 LTTFKNSHSVVE
+2902 LTTFKNSQSVVE

-3027 GAWGDACSA
+3027 GAWGESSGSVVKPAY
-3036 VQKQTFWKLDAWE
+3036 WKLDAWE

-3070 TLKAAIEN
+3070 TLKAALEN

-3098 SRSHQ
+3098 TRSHQ
-3103 STQHTAD
+3103 SSQHSTD

-3133 ISTKAKLV
+3133 ISTKAKLI
-3141 APGVVA
+3141 APGLVA

-3166 PEFQKIDPE
+3166 PEFQKIEQE

-3296 YPVFPWVLTNYD
+3296 YPIFPWVLTNYD
-3308 TKELDLSLP
+3308 SKDLDLSQP

-3331 PSRREYFEERYESWV
+3331 PSRRAYFEERYESWEN
-3346 SDTIPP
+3346 DTIPP

-3396 ISLSWKNC
+3396 VSLSWKNA

-3419 FLPEIFYNSSGYR
+3419 FLPEMFYNSSGYR

-3442 NDVELPPWSKSPEE
+3442 SDVELPPWSKTPEE

-3486 RGPEAIRATNVFYYL
+3486 RGPEAVRATNVFYYL
-3501 TYEGSVDLDAI
+3501 TYEGSVELDAI
-3512 SDPVM
+3512 ADPVM

-3549 SPMMFSAMPDDL
+3549 SPMMFSAMPDDV
-3561 CMSLKFYQNSPIIHI
+3561 CMSMKFHLNSPIIHI

-3616 AESPQSPGSNLPLT
+3616 AESTQSAGSNLPLT
-3630 IDPVLSAAQNTG
+3630 MDPVLSTQNTG
-3642 HNNPMNRRHLGDNFS
+3642 HNNPMIRRHLGDNFS

-3677 ACGFWDNSFRVFAT
+3677 ACGFWDNSFRVFST
-3691 ETAKIVQIVFG
+3691 EAAKIVQIVFG

-3710 ARSECNITSDCYIA
+3710 SRSECNITSDCYIA
-3724 SGSADCTVLLWHWNA
+3724 SGSSDCTVLLWHWNA

-3788 TTFGDLLRSLDPPMD
+3788 TTFGDLLRSLDPPSD

-3814 EGFIVVNYDKG
+3814 EGFIVINYDKG
-3825 NVAAYTINGKK
+3825 NVAAFTINGKM
-3836 LRHETHNDNLQC
+3836 LRHESHNDNLQC

-3881 PACNAAIRS
+3881 PACNAGIRS

>member
-1 MADIIRPPFS
+1 
-11 EIKRPDE
+11 
-18 IVRMTTADNLKF
+18 
-30 AVLIG
+30 
-35 LIEVGQV
+35 
-42 TNREVV
+42 
-48 NTVLHLLVGGEF
+48 
-60 DMELNFVI
+60 
-68 QDAQNI
+68 
-74 KHMLEL
+74 
-80 LDHCPPNLQAEI
+80 
-92 WSVFIAILR
+92 
-101 KSVRNLQAC
+101 
-110 TDVGLI
+110 
-116 EHVLVRLQRSETVV
+116 
-130 ADLLIEM
+130 M

-144 SITVKELKLLFGTMK
+144 SITVKELKLLFGAMK

-186 VFFSFPGRKGSAMVL
+186 VFFSFPGRKGSAVVL

-248 AHFVGNCLVLTSMKV
+248 AHFVGNCLVLTSMKI

-386 KRVSHNNVITNK
+386 KRVSVLEDVSGTDPLSIGDLVTSDPFNPVGAIATETTSTSKDVTATGSVASGSVTPVVGSGRKMSNVAPSN
-398 STTVLLAEQEVEAID
+398 L
-413 WADEKLDLSAAFA
+413 
-426 KIRAVLSA
+426 
-434 RNASANAVLNALG
+434 ANATPAGAASSISATSSDELN
-447 GVVVDQT
+447 
-454 AGGATVAGTSTTPSS
+454 
-469 ASTNAVNNNAG
+469 
-480 GSNATTANT
+480 
-489 NNSNQYGDGGA
+489 
-500 SAGVNSNDNNK
+500 
-511 IISDPLC
+511 
-518 HLPTGNTSF
+518 
-527 EQLRRISSTSTTG
+527 LRS
-540 LELLRGYSSQTEEI
+540 
-554 SQLKAVLY
+554 VLY

-635 LDMAHEGISDI
+635 LDMPYDGCSDV
-646 KRDQTLCSKLL
+646 KRDPTLCSKLL

-664 ETSQTVQQ
+664 ESSQTVQQ

-715 ANSDLLLKQLSV
+715 ANSDLLLKQL
-727 ALRFPNKKLFC
+727 FC

-752 NPALWIYTPANVQ
+752 NPSLWIYTPANVQ

-800 YYYWVVNPRAKS
+800 FYYWVVNPRTKS

-891 AFDVKYGVRSIF
+891 AFDVKHGVRTIF

-926 RSTYKRKYDVM
+926 RSTHKRKYDVM
-937 SPHNLYTLLSERL
+937 SPHNLYTLLAERL

-955 SLSLPTYNIL
+955 SLSLPTYNVL

-982 PEAES
+982 PEPES
-987 HYRLENPMV
+987 HYRLENPMI
-996 LKIIATLIRQSKQT
+996 LKVVATLIRQSKQT
-1010 ESLIEVKKL
+1010 EQLIEVKKL

-1050 MAYIHPKNTE
+1050 MAYIHPKNSE

-1133 RPISTISGWERE
+1133 RPISTISGWDRDRDDRE
-1145 EQQQQQHHHHPHTQR
+1145 DHIDDHALQTPSDRLAIEKASDSKSTPEVTHSSNKVNKNEQC
-1160 QPQEQLEQTHVHT
+1160 
-1173 HQHHRHAALASPV
+1173 S
-1186 AQESQVKDAE
+1186 
-1196 SVGSLEDVPPVE
+1196 E
-1208 EEIALSDMETTT
+1208 EEINIENLKCACDDD
-1220 NEVTVINAVN
+1220 NEPKDGSKPSAS
-1230 ESTNLDSTANEK
+1230 EATA
-1242 ASGDAEL
+1242 
-1249 LKETSNVSN
+1249 TSVSN
-1258 DDLTKPK
+1258 
-1265 ISSISDVYNEHIKSE
+1265 ISDVYNAQIKNEIVCNGAVGDSE
-1280 VIVTSIVESPAVAV
+1280 PTTEDEKSPAKESKEPQQPSKNNSEEILKKSLEIDTFLAEEE
-1294 TCNGG
+1294 
-1299 ASSSSTPAS
+1299 AD
-1308 ASSTPAKTA
+1308 A
-1317 ATANGGQEALSQ
+1317 ANPLDAQSVVDEVMQ
-1329 TLNIKP
+1329 KP
-1335 EDLEEIEL
+1335 EKMLD
-1343 ATAKIAAGTTND
+1343 
-1355 AELVE
+1355 
-1360 QVLQSSEKALQDC
+1360 DC
-1373 KIIADEMQEA
+1373 KQFLDETRLENETA
-1383 SSVLKDEEIELAVN
+1383 SPVIKDEEIELAVN
-1397 EVVQGVLKNEKKQAT
+1397 EVVKGVLKTSTEKKSSLTTSAALPSDAAT
-1412 KDLMAEETLVTSN
+1412 TDSKCPPGENIKATEEESNVPDGHEENLVNNNLSDSNLTTTTATSN
-1425 DDTKKNE
+1425 KLIDTINI
-1432 EDNVLLLNTK
+1432 DNQKTDLTLSSAIITNI
-1442 NLLNNNAVERKTI
+1442 NNNNNNGSPTSNSGESKDADIKEIIAEIVNDVIDKCIEESNNNTI
-1455 TTTNDNTNTTNIK
+1455 TTSVDR
-1468 EVNANSEP
+1468 ESLVGAEGESAPENSSPEH
-1476 NENFNEIRTTTNKA
+1476 EA
-1490 VTDLHAEAV
+1490 LQLHA
-1499 SVIDMQQKTEEN
+1499 K
-1511 DYKKATKNNINNSSS
+1511 
-1526 TNTAAPLEE
+1526 
-1535 QKISKLAIVVAKE
+1535 
-1548 HEHENDLMDV
+1548 
-1558 SSSLSTT
+1558 
-1565 VETTEEISSLSPE
+1565 
-1578 TTVSSASI
+1578 
-1586 PEDNL
+1586 
-1591 LGLNEA
+1591 
-1597 TAHDNEKLS
+1597 
-1606 SETMTMVKDIVDN
+1606 
-1619 LIDKVIDA
+1619 
-1627 SVIAIEKDA
+1627 
-1636 ACKETNNNEI
+1636 
-1646 VDKVKNDVNEEVDV
+1646 
-1660 SLRAKEIVEDV
+1660 
-1671 LTSALDKAAATEQTN
+1671 
-1686 AKEVAIIEDNTSSK
+1686 
-1700 EVATTTTTSTE
+1700 
-1711 QETQA
+1711 
-1716 DIVQTVVN
+1716 
-1724 DLLEQ
+1724 
-1729 TVNAIEKSDEL
+1729 
-1740 AGVVVPKVETK
+1740 
-1751 AETMVGEETLLAPE
+1751 E
-1765 VVEEAKELVA
+1765 VVEEVLKNAVDTAASKIEEECNETIAKSIVDEIVDSCVRDTVQEQPSDTAATSHVNGNARDMDDASLSPSPAKE
-1775 ISLPLTKEIDS
+1775 P
-1786 TTQTT
+1786 
-1791 PKKQAHDIVGGEA
+1791 PPPPGE
-1804 VDLENVEVIE
+1804 DQPSQIRK
-1814 DLVEQTEEETQ
+1814 
-1825 TTQEELLESAA
+1825 S
-1836 ELEEEEQVK
+1836 
-1845 QSTAS
+1845 QSTSTS
-1850 TQVESNH
+1850 TQYENAHYEHKRV
-1857 FDTKHSHQSQQAKQQ
+1857 
-1872 HQQQQHQRSKSG
+1872 KSG

-2054 ERTRYNVGAMAR
+2054 ERTRYHNGGIAR
-2066 DVSGAAHLQALIR
+2066 DVPGAAHLQALIR

-2086 NIVESLTGQLSPV
+2086 NIVESITGQLSPV

-2121 VEETKQAQFLSLAIV
+2121 VKRMFQEETKQAQFLSLAIV

-2153 PAEPQIQR
+2153 PAEPQIR
-2161 QSPVMQRSAAGR
+2161 SSPVAQRAA
-2173 PLFPQWSH
+2173 
-2181 HVYPQFLPS
+2181 
-2190 NSHQNHMLSTTST
+2190 T
-2203 TTTNM
+2203 
-2208 QQQHTQT
+2208 
-2215 TLHHHYYH
+2215 
-2223 QQQTQ
+2223 
-2228 QISSPPHHQQQLTQ
+2228 
-2242 HHNYTHHYASIQQQQ
+2242 
-2257 QQQMHQHQHQHSTYY
+2257 
-2272 GEQQP
+2272 
-2277 QLQNHILSAGSSNS
+2277 
-2291 SSNYAGNIS
+2291 
-2300 PPLATQS
+2300 
-2307 TSSSAS
+2307 
-2313 SSVTSQPASSSSLSS
+2313 
-2328 LASQPTA
+2328 
-2335 TRHHHQQQQQQQHQ
+2335 
-2349 HAHSHTVTHQ
+2349 
-2359 HQHQHQRHIQK
+2359 
-2370 HHYHHQQQQQQQF
+2370 
-2383 QQHYGMMNGN
+2383 
-2393 GNQMVNGG
+2393 
-2401 DGVGGVG
+2401 
-2408 GNSKSTPQNFTMS
+2408 
-2421 NSSHQQHFVGNAG
+2421 
-2434 DMNGSN
+2434 
-2440 AFNQYMRASGAMMNG
+2440 ASG
-2455 GHQNSI
+2455 S
-2461 AVEYHTHTHTH
+2461 
-2472 SIGVG
+2472 
-2477 GAVIGATNNNSL
+2477 
-2489 TLNNNNNCI
+2489 
-2498 NNAIS
+2498 
-2503 AHSTLRDVGVGV
+2503 
-2515 GRDGVGC
+2515 
-2522 TSDIVSAGD
+2522 
-2531 TKLPYKNNGL
+2531 
-2541 NNNYRYNGHNNIGTG
+2541 
-2556 TRTIQ
+2556 RTIQ

-2591 KSNKATAT
+2591 KIKRS
-2599 NTTTTMNKTAKTKN
+2599 
-2613 FKSTSIITTNL
+2613 
-2624 TTATTT
+2624 
-2630 TISLPQSKQIS
+2630 SLSDNI
-2641 KLQPQPLSPPKPV
+2641 QPLSPPKPV
-2654 LPKKLPKSVDSDVG
+2654 PHRKLKKSVDSDVA

-2682 ESSGEILA
+2682 ESSSEIMV
-2690 DDNKPNNSNDESWTD
+2690 DDNKPTNSNDESWTD
-2705 VNLNEDAGVQATAGG
+2705 VNLNEDGNEKIRDMEGNIHH
-2720 LLSGGMSA
+2720 LSG
-2728 VDGKMR
+2728 
-2734 DIDGIQQHH
+2734 
-2743 VHQQQHQ
+2743 
-2750 QQHHQQQQTTIAHG
+2750 
-2764 QPQQQMQAHHGH
+2764 
-2776 QLMNAAGGGG
+2776 
-2786 GNERGDKPDSEISVV
+2786 ERGDKPDSEISVV
-2801 RVPDS
+2801 RVPDNF
-2806 YAATASGASSA
+2806 GAP
-2817 GVATAAGN
+2817 GN
-2825 VSQRGTTR
+2825 RNRPEEISI
-2833 SDELQMKPPLVGQL
+2833 KPPLVSEL

-2859 QKLEVALGPVCP
+2859 QKLEIALGPVCP
-2871 LLREVMVDFAPFL
+2871 LLREIMVDFAPFL

-2986 LLERREE
+2986 LMERREE

-3027 GAWGDACSA
+3027 GAWGDASGSTT
-3036 VQKQTFWKLDAWE
+3036 KQVYWKLDAWE

-3058 VQNPRGSSHPQA
+3058 IQNPRGSSHPQA
-3070 TLKAAIEN
+3070 TLKAALEN
-3078 GGPEDAIMQTR
+3078 GTPEDAILQTR
-3089 DEFHTQIAV
+3089 DEFHSQIAV
-3098 SRSHQ
+3098 TRSHQ
-3103 STQHTAD
+3103 PSQQTAD

-3122 ELDLDLTGPVN
+3122 ELDLDVTGPVN
-3133 ISTKAKLV
+3133 ISTKAKLI
-3141 APGVVA
+3141 APGIIA

-3195 FSRRYLLQNVALEIF
+3195 FSRRYLLQNVAIEIF

-3296 YPVFPWVLTNYD
+3296 YPVFPWVLTNYES
-3308 TKELDLSLP
+3308 KELDLSQP

-3331 PSRREYFEERYESWV
+3331 PSRRAYFEERYESWDN
-3346 SDTIPP
+3346 DTIPP
-3352 FHYGTHYSTSSFTLN
+3352 FHYGTHYSTASFVLS
-3367 WLVRVEP
+3367 WLVRAEP
-3374 FTTMFLALQGGKFDY
+3374 FTTMFLAMQGGKFDY

-3396 ISLSWKNC
+3396 VSLSWKNC

-3419 FLPEIFYNSSGYR
+3419 FLPEMFYNSSGYR
-3432 LGHREDGALV
+3432 LGTREDGTLV
-3442 NDVELPPWSKSPEE
+3442 NDVELPPWAKTAEE

-3486 RGPEAIRATNVFYYL
+3486 RGPEAVRATNVFYYL

-3512 SDPVM
+3512 TDPVM

-3549 SPMMFSAMPDDL
+3549 SPMMFSAMPDDV
-3561 CMSLKFYQNSPIIHI
+3561 CMSMKFHLNSPIIHI

-3616 AESPQSPGSNLPLT
+3616 AESPQSPGANLPLT
-3630 IDPVLSAAQNTG
+3630 MDPVLSQTNA

-3657 QMLKIRSNCFVTTV
+3657 QKLKIRSNCFVTTV

-3677 ACGFWDNSFRVFAT
+3677 ACGFWDNSFRVFST

-3710 ARSECNITSDCYIA
+3710 SRSECNITSDCYIA

-3774 LVVSGSTNGPVLIH
+3774 LVVSGSINGPVLIH
-3788 TTFGDLLRSLDPPMD
+3788 TTFGDLLRSLDPPTD
-3803 FYSPELIAMSR
+3803 FLSPEIIAMSR

-3825 NVAAYTINGKK
+3825 NVAAFTINGKK
-3836 LRHETHNDNLQC
+3836 LRHESHNDNLQC

-3881 PACNAAIRS
+3881 PACNSGIRS

>member
-1 MADIIRPPFS
+1 MDSIERIIRANPLPANLPNGNGQNSRRALVHASLATAVGRKGRHLTGTFCLTGDTMEGIIQCLVFLKAFS
-11 EIKRPDE
+11 
-18 IVRMTTADNLKF
+18 
-30 AVLIG
+30 
-35 LIEVGQV
+35 
-42 TNREVV
+42 
-48 NTVLHLLVGGEF
+48 LVGGEF

-116 EHVLVRLQRSETVV
+116 EHVLMRLQRAETVV

-144 SITVKELKLLFGTMK
+144 SITVKELKLLFGAMK

-186 VFFSFPGRKGSAMVL
+186 VFFSFPGRKGSGIVL

-313 WFVSTNDPFDK
+313 WFVSANDPFDK

-336 RVFCGQMSAIYL
+336 RVFCGQMAAIYL

-386 KRVSHNNVITNK
+386 KR
-398 STTVLLAEQEVEAID
+398 
-413 WADEKLDLSAAFA
+413 
-426 KIRAVLSA
+426 
-434 RNASANAVLNALG
+434 
-447 GVVVDQT
+447 
-454 AGGATVAGTSTTPSS
+454 
-469 ASTNAVNNNAG
+469 
-480 GSNATTANT
+480 
-489 NNSNQYGDGGA
+489 
-500 SAGVNSNDNNK
+500 
-511 IISDPLC
+511 
-518 HLPTGNTSF
+518 
-527 EQLRRISSTSTTG
+527 
-540 LELLRGYSSQTEEI
+540 
-554 SQLKAVLY
+554 VLY

-603 MLQDVKAVV
+603 MLQDVKAIV

-635 LDMAHEGISDI
+635 LDMPYDGCSDI
-646 KRDQTLCSKLL
+646 KRDPALCSKLL

-664 ETSQTVQQ
+664 ESSQTVQQ

-692 EHLTLEVLGSFL
+692 EHLTLEVLSSFL
-704 NLTKYLVTCLS
+704 SLTKYLVTCLS
-715 ANSDLLLKQLSV
+715 ANSDLLLKQL
-727 ALRFPNKKLFC
+727 FC

-752 NPALWIYTPANVQ
+752 NPSLWIYTPANVQ

-794 TVHTLK
+794 TIHTLK
-800 YYYWVVNPRAKS
+800 FYYWVVNPRAKS
-812 GIIPKGLDGPRP
+812 GIVPKGLDGPRP
-824 AQKDILAIRAYILLF
+824 AQKDILTIRAYILLF

-891 AFDVKYGVRSIF
+891 AFDVKQGVRSIF

-926 RSTYKRKYDVM
+926 RSTHKRKYDVM
-937 SPHNLYTLLSERL
+937 SPHNLYTLLAERL

-955 SLSLPTYNIL
+955 SLSLPTYNVI
-965 YEIMTEHISQQI
+965 YEIMTEHISQQV

-982 PEAES
+982 PEPES
-987 HYRLENPMV
+987 HFRLENPMI
-996 LKIIATLIRQSKQT
+996 LKVVATLIRQSKQT
-1010 ESLIEVKKL
+1010 EQLLEVKKL

-1026 LCNSNRENRRTVLQM
+1026 LCNNNRENRRTVLQM

-1050 MAYIHPKNTE
+1050 MAYIHPKNSE

-1078 AIKYEYGGWRV
+1078 AIKHEYGGWRV

-1117 ERQRTDN
+1117 ERHRTDN
-1124 ITDPALRQA
+1124 ITDPALRRA
-1133 RPISTISGWERE
+1133 HPISTISGWDRDHDQSTESSVKNG
-1145 EQQQQQHHHHPHTQR
+1145 Q
-1160 QPQEQLEQTHVHT
+1160 
-1173 HQHHRHAALASPV
+1173 AL
-1186 AQESQVKDAE
+1186 
-1196 SVGSLEDVPPVE
+1196 
-1208 EEIALSDMETTT
+1208 
-1220 NEVTVINAVN
+1220 
-1230 ESTNLDSTANEK
+1230 NEK
-1242 ASGDAEL
+1242 AITSTQTNETQPERSYKVSKSEQTDDENVVGLENVKCICEENANQDEANL
-1249 LKETSNVSN
+1249 SNNVDTAKEPSAQILNSTESN
-1258 DDLTKPK
+1258 KPVQS
-1265 ISSISDVYNEHIKSE
+1265 ISSISQVYNEQLTGKSIVFNGDSEHAFDDDATHCTPTKPVNASGDGGDFDDGSTSGSAALRKTLEMDSYDINEDNKEIVDEIVEEILTKSE
-1280 VIVTSIVESPAVAV
+1280 
-1294 TCNGG
+1294 
-1299 ASSSSTPAS
+1299 
-1308 ASSTPAKTA
+1308 
-1317 ATANGGQEALSQ
+1317 
-1329 TLNIKP
+1329 TLLDDCKRSLDENHQH
-1335 EDLEEIEL
+1335 LEETE
-1343 ATAKIAAGTTND
+1343 TT
-1355 AELVE
+1355 
-1360 QVLQSSEKALQDC
+1360 SSPV
-1373 KIIADEMQEA
+1373 I
-1383 SSVLKDEEIELAVN
+1383 KDEEIEHAVS
-1397 EVVQGVLKNEKKQAT
+1397 EVVKGVRNIERKVKRDSENDSDLSAIEMGLKINREQLNVQRSTISPNNVSSGVQNENQKAEILLSNVAIND
-1412 KDLMAEETLVTSN
+1412 KDISS
-1425 DDTKKNE
+1425 
-1432 EDNVLLLNTK
+1432 DNVEIDR
-1442 NLLNNNAVERKTI
+1442 VPEKT
-1455 TTTNDNTNTTNIK
+1455 T
-1468 EVNANSEP
+1468 VVPNSEEIKDIVTTIVNDVIENCVNQTNQTATDIGDVCD
-1476 NENFNEIRTTTNKA
+1476 NEMNKM
-1490 VTDLHAEAV
+1490 
-1499 SVIDMQQKTEEN
+1499 SIID
-1511 DYKKATKNNINNSSS
+1511 NINNNSSDVA
-1526 TNTAAPLEE
+1526 TND
-1535 QKISKLAIVVAKE
+1535 SNDNAI
-1548 HEHENDLMDV
+1548 
-1558 SSSLSTT
+1558 
-1565 VETTEEISSLSPE
+1565 
-1578 TTVSSASI
+1578 
-1586 PEDNL
+1586 
-1591 LGLNEA
+1591 
-1597 TAHDNEKLS
+1597 
-1606 SETMTMVKDIVDN
+1606 IVDTITQMTEIVGTLN
-1619 LIDKVIDA
+1619 APTSESFPIDD
-1627 SVIAIEKDA
+1627 
-1636 ACKETNNNEI
+1636 ETNEDIIKGIVNEI
-1646 VDKVKNDVNEEVDV
+1646 VDKCVESETNAATDNDNNNNNNNSEEDTMPNNAR
-1660 SLRAKEIVEDV
+1660 SEAFIADTMSESPDGEQPTTEDNAKF
-1671 LTSALDKAAATEQTN
+1671 TSATAEVADNDDDDDTNQTN
-1686 AKEVAIIEDNTSSK
+1686 ENRNIKPNRSQGTSI
-1700 EVATTTTTSTE
+1700 ST
-1711 QETQA
+1711 
-1716 DIVQTVVN
+1716 
-1724 DLLEQ
+1724 
-1729 TVNAIEKSDEL
+1729 
-1740 AGVVVPKVETK
+1740 
-1751 AETMVGEETLLAPE
+1751 
-1765 VVEEAKELVA
+1765 
-1775 ISLPLTKEIDS
+1775 
-1786 TTQTT
+1786 
-1791 PKKQAHDIVGGEA
+1791 
-1804 VDLENVEVIE
+1804 
-1814 DLVEQTEEETQ
+1814 
-1825 TTQEELLESAA
+1825 
-1836 ELEEEEQVK
+1836 
-1845 QSTAS
+1845 S
-1850 TQVESNH
+1850 TQVENNH
-1857 FDTKHSHQSQQAKQQ
+1857 FDQRQN
-1872 HQQQQHQRSKSG
+1872 RSKS
-1884 STRPMFSP
+1884 SSNRPMFSP
-1892 GPTRPPFRIPE
+1892 GPSRPPFRIPE

-1929 SHSTKSVLD
+1929 SHSTKTVLD

-1970 LPLLASATSPNSELD
+1970 LPLLASATSPNNELD
-1985 VLEPTQGMPLEVAV
+1985 CIEPTQGMPLEVAV

-2011 LIFATSL
+2011 LIFASSL
-2018 NFGELEAEKNMSSG
+2018 NFSELEAEKNMSSG

-2054 ERTRYNVGAMAR
+2054 ERTRYSNGGLPR
-2066 DVSGAAHLQALIR
+2066 DVPGAAHLQALIR

-2086 NIVESLTGQLSPV
+2086 NIVESITGPLSPV
-2099 KDPEKLLQDMD
+2099 KDVEKLLQDMD
-2110 VNRLRAVIYRD
+2110 VNRLRAVVYRD
-2121 VEETKQAQFLSLAIV
+2121 VDETKQAQFLSLAIV

-2153 PAEPQIQR
+2153 PAETSVR
-2161 QSPVMQRSAAGR
+2161 ASPVAQRIPQNQETSAR

-2181 HVYPQFLPS
+2181 HVYPQFLPGSHPNYQNATNIHHNHS
-2190 NSHQNHMLSTTST
+2190 NNPNMPRISTPSTPTTTPTST
-2203 TTTNM
+2203 TNLS
-2208 QQQHTQT
+2208 QT
-2215 TLHHHYYH
+2215 VLNSSKAQPNHHLHNHY
-2223 QQQTQ
+2223 
-2228 QISSPPHHQQQLTQ
+2228 
-2242 HHNYTHHYASIQQQQ
+2242 HYPL
-2257 QQQMHQHQHQHSTYY
+2257 H
-2272 GEQQP
+2272 
-2277 QLQNHILSAGSSNS
+2277 LQNNS
-2291 SSNYAGNIS
+2291 
-2300 PPLATQS
+2300 
-2307 TSSSAS
+2307 
-2313 SSVTSQPASSSSLSS
+2313 
-2328 LASQPTA
+2328 
-2335 TRHHHQQQQQQQHQ
+2335 HHQQQQQQPIH
-2349 HAHSHTVTHQ
+2349 HRNHSH
-2359 HQHQHQRHIQK
+2359 
-2370 HHYHHQQQQQQQF
+2370 
-2383 QQHYGMMNGN
+2383 
-2393 GNQMVNGG
+2393 VNGAA
-2401 DGVGGVG
+2401 
-2408 GNSKSTPQNFTMS
+2408 
-2421 NSSHQQHFVGNAG
+2421 SSHIRN
-2434 DMNGSN
+2434 
-2440 AFNQYMRASGAMMNG
+2440 R
-2455 GHQNSI
+2455 
-2461 AVEYHTHTHTH
+2461 
-2472 SIGVG
+2472 
-2477 GAVIGATNNNSL
+2477 NNNNTSHKNIA
-2489 TLNNNNNCI
+2489 LNNN
-2498 NNAIS
+2498 
-2503 AHSTLRDVGVGV
+2503 D
-2515 GRDGVGC
+2515 
-2522 TSDIVSAGD
+2522 
-2531 TKLPYKNNGL
+2531 YQF
-2541 NNNYRYNGHNNIGTG
+2541 
-2556 TRTIQ
+2556 RTDSGQRNIQ
-2561 DGDYEIIVVDEN
+2561 DGDYEVIVVDEN
-2573 NPSVLADNDSHS
+2573 NSSVLADDSHS

-2591 KSNKATAT
+2591 KS
-2599 NTTTTMNKTAKTKN
+2599 
-2613 FKSTSIITTNL
+2613 
-2624 TTATTT
+2624 
-2630 TISLPQSKQIS
+2630 
-2641 KLQPQPLSPPKPV
+2641 
-2654 LPKKLPKSVDSDVG
+2654 VDSDG
-2668 SLNMNSTENEVPEV
+2668 ASLNMNSTENDVHET
-2682 ESSGEILA
+2682 SSEIMN
-2690 DDNKPNNSNDESWTD
+2690 DDNKPTNSNDESWTD
-2705 VNLNEDAGVQATAGG
+2705 VNLNEDG
-2720 LLSGGMSA
+2720 S
-2728 VDGKMR
+2728 DRIR
-2734 DIDGIQQHH
+2734 DIEGNIHH
-2743 VHQQQHQ
+2743 LQ
-2750 QQHHQQQQTTIAHG
+2750 
-2764 QPQQQMQAHHGH
+2764 
-2776 QLMNAAGGGG
+2776 
-2786 GNERGDKPDSEISVV
+2786 RGEKPDSEISVV

-2806 YAATASGASSA
+2806 YTMNTS
-2817 GVATAAGN
+2817 
-2825 VSQRGTTR
+2825 R
-2833 SDELQMKPPLVGQL
+2833 SHRPEDMQIKPPLVGQL
-2847 PMTTP
+2847 PLSTP

-2871 LLREVMVDFAPFL
+2871 LLREIMVDFAPFL

-2891 HGQELLMEGKG
+2891 HGQELLLEGKG
-2902 LTTFKNSHSVVE
+2902 LTTFKNSQSVVE

-2977 DFESQCAQT
+2977 EFESQCAQT

-3022 MCNRH
+3022 MCNKH
-3027 GAWGDACSA
+3027 GAWGETSGT
-3036 VQKQTFWKLDAWE
+3036 VTKQIFWKLDAWE
-3049 DDARRRKRM
+3049 DDARRKRRM
-3058 VQNPRGSSHPQA
+3058 VQNPRGSTHPQA
-3070 TLKAAIEN
+3070 ALKAALEN
-3078 GGPEDAIMQTR
+3078 GAPDDAISQAR
-3089 DEFHTQIAV
+3089 EEFHSQIANT
-3098 SRSHQ
+3098 RS
-3103 STQHTAD
+3103 QHATAHNGD

-3133 ISTKAKLV
+3133 ISTKAKLI
-3141 APGVVA
+3141 APGLVA
-3147 PGTVSITSTE
+3147 RGTVSITSTE
-3157 MFFEVDEDH
+3157 MYFEVDEDCE
-3166 PEFQKIDPE
+3166 EFQKIDTE
-3175 VLKYCDHLHGKW
+3175 VIKYCDHLHGKW
-3187 YFSEVRAI
+3187 YFSEVRAV
-3195 FSRRYLLQNVALEIF
+3195 FSRRYLLQNIALEIF

-3296 YPVFPWVLTNYD
+3296 YPIFPWVLTNYD
-3308 TKELDLSLP
+3308 SKELDLSQP

-3331 PSRREYFEERYESWV
+3331 PSRREYFEERYESWEN
-3346 SDTIPP
+3346 DTIPP
-3352 FHYGTHYSTSSFTLN
+3352 FHYGTHYSTAAFVLN
-3367 WLVRVEP
+3367 WLIRIEP
-3374 FTTMFLALQGGKFDY
+3374 FTTMFLALQGGKFDH

-3396 ISLSWKNC
+3396 VTLAWKNC

-3414 IPEWY
+3414 VPEWY
-3419 FLPEIFYNSSGYR
+3419 FLPEMFYNSSSYR
-3432 LGHREDGALV
+3432 LGTREDGVTV
-3442 NDVELPPWSKSPEE
+3442 NDVELPPWAKSPEE

-3486 RGPEAIRATNVFYYL
+3486 RGPEAVRATNVFYYL
-3501 TYEGSVDLDAI
+3501 TYEGSVELDTITDIVMKEAI
-3512 SDPVM
+3512 
-3517 REAVENQ
+3517 ENQ

-3549 SPMMFSAMPDDL
+3549 SPMMFSAMPDDV
-3561 CMSLKFYQNSPIIHI
+3561 CMSMKFHLNSPIIHI
-3576 SANTYPQLSL
+3576 SANTYPQLPL

-3604 CNYTASVQSPSY
+3604 CNYTGAVQGPSY
-3616 AESPQSPGSNLPLT
+3616 AESNQNQNANLPLT
-3630 IDPVLSAAQNTG
+3630 MDPVLLQTNGNNTAV
-3642 HNNPMNRRHLGDNFS
+3642 RRHLGDNFS
-3657 QMLKIRSNCFVTTV
+3657 QKLKIRASCFVTTV

-3677 ACGFWDNSFRVFAT
+3677 ACGFWDNSFRVYLT

-3702 HFGVVTCL
+3702 HFDVVSCL
-3710 ARSECNITSDCYIA
+3710 SRSECNITSDCYIA

-3739 RTQSIVGEGDVPT
+3739 RTQSIVGEGEVPT

-3761 QAVTSVVISAELG
+3761 QAVSAVVISAELG
-3774 LVVSGSTNGPVLIH
+3774 LVVSGSINGPVLIH
-3788 TTFGDLLRSLDPPMD
+3788 TTFGDLLRSLEPPTE
-3803 FYSPELIAMSR
+3803 FVSPELISMSR
-3814 EGFIVVNYDKG
+3814 EGFIVVSYDKG
-3825 NVAAYTINGKK
+3825 NVAAYTINGKR
-3836 LRHETHNDNLQC
+3836 LRHESHNDNLQS
-3848 MLLSRDGEYLMTA
+3848 MILSRDGEYLMTA

-3881 PACNAAIRS
+3881 PACSSGIRS
-3890 LALTHDQKYLLAGLS
+3890 LALTHDQKYLLAGLA

>member
-1 MADIIRPPFS
+1 MAADLTRPPFS
-11 EIKRPDE
+11 EIKRPE
-18 IVRMTTADNLKF
+18 EVVKMSMTDNLKF

-42 TNREVV
+42 SNREVV

-60 DMELNFVI
+60 DMELNFVV
-68 QDAQNI
+68 QDAQNV

-80 LDHCPPNLQAEI
+80 LDHCPANLQAEV
-92 WSVFIAILR
+92 WSVFIAILK

-110 TDVGLI
+110 TEIGLI
-116 EHVLVRLQRSETVV
+116 EHVLARLQRAEPIV

-144 SITVKELKLLFGTMK
+144 SITVKELKLLFGAMK
-159 AVNGKWPRHSAK
+159 AINGKWPRHSAK
-171 LLNVLRQ
+171 LLNVLKQ

-186 VFFSFPGRKGSAMVL
+186 VFFSFPGRKGSAVVL

-336 RVFCGQMSAIYL
+336 RVFCGQMAAIYL

-386 KRVSHNNVITNK
+386 KRV
-398 STTVLLAEQEVEAID
+398 
-413 WADEKLDLSAAFA
+413 
-426 KIRAVLSA
+426 
-434 RNASANAVLNALG
+434 
-447 GVVVDQT
+447 
-454 AGGATVAGTSTTPSS
+454 
-469 ASTNAVNNNAG
+469 
-480 GSNATTANT
+480 
-489 NNSNQYGDGGA
+489 
-500 SAGVNSNDNNK
+500 
-511 IISDPLC
+511 
-518 HLPTGNTSF
+518 
-527 EQLRRISSTSTTG
+527 
-540 LELLRGYSSQTEEI
+540 
-554 SQLKAVLY
+554 LY

-567 NAIVFMYNPVATD
+567 SAIVFMYNPVATD
-580 GQLCLQSAPKGNVS
+580 GQLCLQSAPKGNLS
-594 YFVHTPHAL
+594 FFVHTPHSL

-635 LDMAHEGISDI
+635 LDMPYEGTDV
-646 KRDQTLCSKLL
+646 KKDPTLCAKLL

-664 ETSQTVQQ
+664 ESSQTVQQ

-692 EHLTLEVLGSFL
+692 DHLTSEVLGSFL
-704 NLTKYLVTCLS
+704 SLTKYLVTCLS
-715 ANSDLLLKQLSV
+715 ANSDLLLKQL
-727 ALRFPNKKLFC
+727 
-738 FSFLTWQLL
+738 L

-752 NPALWIYTPANVQ
+752 NPSLWIYTPATVQ
-765 ARLYSYLATE
+765 ARLYAYLATE

-800 YYYWVVNPRAKS
+800 FYYWVVNPRAKS
-812 GIIPKGLDGPRP
+812 GITPKGLDGPRP

-848 GVKEDE
+848 GVKDDE

-861 LTTMHE
+861 LMTMHE

-891 AFDVKYGVRSIF
+891 AFDVKHGVRTIF

-926 RSTYKRKYDVM
+926 RSTHKRKYDVM
-937 SPHNLYTLLSERL
+937 SPHNLYTLLAERL

-955 SLSLPTYNIL
+955 SLSLPTYNVL

-977 LYTRH
+977 LYAKH
-982 PEAES
+982 PEPES
-987 HYRLENPMV
+987 HYRLENPMI
-996 LKIIATLIRQSKQT
+996 LKVVATLIRQSKQS
-1010 ESLIEVKKL
+1010 EQLLEVKKL

-1026 LCNSNRENRRTVLQM
+1026 LCNNNRENRRTVLQM

-1050 MAYIHPKNTE
+1050 MAYIHPKNSE
-1060 EQKISDM
+1060 EQKLSDM

-1117 ERQRTDN
+1117 EKHRTDN
-1124 ITDPALRQA
+1124 ITDPALRQQ
-1133 RPISTISGWERE
+1133 RPISTISGWERGAGGDRGGGGDDGGGPVKGEVAALEGTKKCICEPGEVEEGVKGKAREVLENGDEEEDEEEEEEEEEEEMEE
-1145 EQQQQQHHHHPHTQR
+1145 EQGEEEMEEEEEELSQS
-1160 QPQEQLEQTHVHT
+1160 EMKKALEI
-1173 HQHHRHAALASPV
+1173 
-1186 AQESQVKDAE
+1186 
-1196 SVGSLEDVPPVE
+1196 GSLKDSQSVSEQVVENIVE
-1208 EEIALSDMETTT
+1208 EIISKS
-1220 NEVTVINAVN
+1220 
-1230 ESTNLDSTANEK
+1230 ESM
-1242 ASGDAEL
+1242 
-1249 LKETSNVSN
+1249 LKET
-1258 DDLTKPK
+1258 
-1265 ISSISDVYNEHIKSE
+1265 
-1280 VIVTSIVESPAVAV
+1280 
-1294 TCNGG
+1294 
-1299 ASSSSTPAS
+1299 
-1308 ASSTPAKTA
+1308 
-1317 ATANGGQEALSQ
+1317 
-1329 TLNIKP
+1329 
-1335 EDLEEIEL
+1335 
-1343 ATAKIAAGTTND
+1343 
-1355 AELVE
+1355 E
-1360 QVLQSSEKALQDC
+1360 QLQQSSAEQTT
-1373 KIIADEMQEA
+1373 
-1383 SSVLKDEEIELAVN
+1383 SSPVIKDEEIELAVN
-1397 EVVQGVLKNEKKQAT
+1397 EVVQGVLSLKTSSAT
-1412 KDLMAEETLVTSN
+1412 PTTTTAG
-1425 DDTKKNE
+1425 
-1432 EDNVLLLNTK
+1432 EDA
-1442 NLLNNNAVERKTI
+1442 LNNN
-1455 TTTNDNTNTTNIK
+1455 NG
-1468 EVNANSEP
+1468 SS
-1476 NENFNEIRTTTNKA
+1476 
-1490 VTDLHAEAV
+1490 TDDV
-1499 SVIDMQQKTEEN
+1499 MQKT
-1511 DYKKATKNNINNSSS
+1511 DS
-1526 TNTAAPLEE
+1526 
-1535 QKISKLAIVVAKE
+1535 VA
-1548 HEHENDLMDV
+1548 
-1558 SSSLSTT
+1558 
-1565 VETTEEISSLSPE
+1565 
-1578 TTVSSASI
+1578 SSAITSVNSN
-1586 PEDNL
+1586 NL
-1591 LGLNEA
+1591 N
-1597 TAHDNEKLS
+1597 NNNLS
-1606 SETMTMVKDIVDN
+1606 SN
-1619 LIDKVIDA
+1619 
-1627 SVIAIEKDA
+1627 S
-1636 ACKETNNNEI
+1636 
-1646 VDKVKNDVNEEVDV
+1646 
-1660 SLRAKEIVEDV
+1660 
-1671 LTSALDKAAATEQTN
+1671 
-1686 AKEVAIIEDNTSSK
+1686 
-1700 EVATTTTTSTE
+1700 
-1711 QETQA
+1711 
-1716 DIVQTVVN
+1716 
-1724 DLLEQ
+1724 
-1729 TVNAIEKSDEL
+1729 
-1740 AGVVVPKVETK
+1740 
-1751 AETMVGEETLLAPE
+1751 GEE
-1765 VVEEAKELVA
+1765 
-1775 ISLPLTKEIDS
+1775 
-1786 TTQTT
+1786 
-1791 PKKQAHDIVGGEA
+1791 
-1804 VDLENVEVIE
+1804 
-1814 DLVEQTEEETQ
+1814 EEEEHDTDDG
-1825 TTQEELLESAA
+1825 QEAPS
-1836 ELEEEEQVK
+1836 EEQVK
-1845 QSTAS
+1845 AMISNIVNEMVDNSLKADSTTDANENHVSSDVTMEQSEIEAQVKEVVESIITDAVLKAEQISTPEPDQEPEQMSTESSPEKEGLRTVNVGTVSAEIARNEACADIKEELEEDEPEDDEEDEDSEVPDTPVTVATVIMNDAVTQSASQSSAVPTITKKTAVNASTSTANDSPPAHYGTNAGGS
-1850 TQVESNH
+1850 T
-1857 FDTKHSHQSQQAKQQ
+1857 KQ
-1872 HQQQQHQRSKSG
+1872 QRSKSA

-1938 FVNSSENAIFVVN
+1938 FVNSAENAIFVVN

-1985 VLEPTQGMPLEVAV
+1985 VLEPTQGMPLDVAV

-2011 LIFATSL
+2011 LIFASSL

-2054 ERTRYNVGAMAR
+2054 ERTRGLYNGMSLK
-2066 DVSGAAHLQALIR
+2066 DIPGGAHLQALIR
-2079 GAQASPK
+2079 GAQTTSK
-2086 NIVESLTGQLSPV
+2086 TIIESLSGPMSPV

-2110 VNRLRAVIYRD
+2110 INRLRAVIYRD

-2153 PAEPQIQR
+2153 PPELQIHR
-2161 QSPVMQRSAAGR
+2161 NSSPVMQRQT
-2173 PLFPQWSH
+2173 P
-2181 HVYPQFLPS
+2181 
-2190 NSHQNHMLSTTST
+2190 
-2203 TTTNM
+2203 
-2208 QQQHTQT
+2208 TQ
-2215 TLHHHYYH
+2215 
-2223 QQQTQ
+2223 
-2228 QISSPPHHQQQLTQ
+2228 
-2242 HHNYTHHYASIQQQQ
+2242 
-2257 QQQMHQHQHQHSTYY
+2257 
-2272 GEQQP
+2272 
-2277 QLQNHILSAGSSNS
+2277 
-2291 SSNYAGNIS
+2291 GNR
-2300 PPLATQS
+2300 
-2307 TSSSAS
+2307 
-2313 SSVTSQPASSSSLSS
+2313 SL
-2328 LASQPTA
+2328 
-2335 TRHHHQQQQQQQHQ
+2335 
-2349 HAHSHTVTHQ
+2349 
-2359 HQHQHQRHIQK
+2359 
-2370 HHYHHQQQQQQQF
+2370 
-2383 QQHYGMMNGN
+2383 
-2393 GNQMVNGG
+2393 
-2401 DGVGGVG
+2401 
-2408 GNSKSTPQNFTMS
+2408 
-2421 NSSHQQHFVGNAG
+2421 
-2434 DMNGSN
+2434 
-2440 AFNQYMRASGAMMNG
+2440 
-2455 GHQNSI
+2455 
-2461 AVEYHTHTHTH
+2461 
-2472 SIGVG
+2472 
-2477 GAVIGATNNNSL
+2477 
-2489 TLNNNNNCI
+2489 
-2498 NNAIS
+2498 
-2503 AHSTLRDVGVGV
+2503 
-2515 GRDGVGC
+2515 
-2522 TSDIVSAGD
+2522 
-2531 TKLPYKNNGL
+2531 
-2541 NNNYRYNGHNNIGTG
+2541 
-2556 TRTIQ
+2556 Q
-2561 DGDYEIIVVDEN
+2561 DGDYEVIVVDEN
-2573 NPSVLADNDSHS
+2573 NSSVIADNDSHS
-2585 SGPPSI
+2585 SGPLSI
-2591 KSNKATAT
+2591 
-2599 NTTTTMNKTAKTKN
+2599 
-2613 FKSTSIITTNL
+2613 
-2624 TTATTT
+2624 
-2630 TISLPQSKQIS
+2630 
-2641 KLQPQPLSPPKPV
+2641 
-2654 LPKKLPKSVDSDVG
+2654 KSVDSDAA
-2668 SLNMNSTENEVPEV
+2668 SLNLNSTENDAPEV
-2682 ESSGEILA
+2682 ETSSEIMA
-2690 DDNKPNNSNDESWTD
+2690 DDNKPTNSNDESWTD
-2705 VNLNEDAGVQATAGG
+2705 VNLNDEGPTESSIVPPGGKSSLMRGVTSDISGQTNAGG
-2720 LLSGGMSA
+2720 QLSGNHSNKLES
-2728 VDGKMR
+2728 D
-2734 DIDGIQQHH
+2734 
-2743 VHQQQHQ
+2743 
-2750 QQHHQQQQTTIAHG
+2750 
-2764 QPQQQMQAHHGH
+2764 
-2776 QLMNAAGGGG
+2776 
-2786 GNERGDKPDSEISVV
+2786 ISVV
-2801 RVPDS
+2801 RVPDNYQS
-2806 YAATASGASSA
+2806 SVAAA
-2817 GVATAAGN
+2817 
-2825 VSQRGTTR
+2825 RGR
-2833 SDELQMKPPLVGQL
+2833 PEDLNLKAPFVGQI
-2847 PMTTP
+2847 PMAIP

-2859 QKLEVALGPVCP
+2859 QKLEIALGPVCP
-2871 LLREVMVDFAPFL
+2871 LLREIMVDFAPFL

-3022 MCNRH
+3022 MGNRH
-3027 GAWGDACSA
+3027 GAWGDSSGAY
-3036 VQKQTFWKLDAWE
+3036 QKQIFWKLDAWE

-3058 VQNPRGSSHPQA
+3058 VQNPRGSTHPQA
-3070 TLKAAIEN
+3070 TLKASLEN
-3078 GGPEDAIMQTR
+3078 GGNEETREATR
-3089 DEFHTQIAV
+3089 DEIYSQIAV
-3098 SRSHQ
+3098 PRSQ
-3103 STQHTAD
+3103 QPD
-3110 LLDDAEL
+3110 LLDDSEL

-3133 ISTKAKLV
+3133 ISTKAKLI
-3141 APGVVA
+3141 APGLVA
-3147 PGTVSITSTE
+3147 PGTMSITSTE
-3157 MFFEVDEDH
+3157 MYFEVDEEN
-3166 PEFQKIDPE
+3166 PEFQGIDQE

-3187 YFSEVRAI
+3187 YFSEIRAI

-3296 YPVFPWVLTNYD
+3296 YPVFPWVLTNYESR
-3308 TKELDLSLP
+3308 ELDLSQP

-3331 PSRREYFEERYESWV
+3331 PSRREYFEERYESW
-3346 SDTIPP
+3346 DTPGIPP
-3352 FHYGTHYSTSSFTLN
+3352 FHYGTHYSTSAFVLN
-3367 WLVRVEP
+3367 WLIRMEP
-3374 FTTMFLALQGGKFDY
+3374 FTTMFLALQGGKFDH

-3396 ISLSWKNC
+3396 IALSWKNC

-3419 FLPEIFYNSSGYR
+3419 FLPEMFYNSSDYR
-3432 LGHREDGALV
+3432 LGQREDGTLV
-3442 NDVELPPWSKSPEE
+3442 SDIELPPWAKTPEE

-3486 RGPEAIRATNVFYYL
+3486 RGPEAMRATNVFYYL
-3501 TYEGSVDLDAI
+3501 TYEGSVDLDTI
-3512 SDPVM
+3512 TDSVT
-3517 REAVENQ
+3517 REAIENQ
-3524 IRNFGQTPSQLLME
+3524 IRNFGQTPSLLLME

-3549 SPMMFSAMPDDL
+3549 SPMMFNTMPDDV
-3561 CMSLKFYQNSPIIHI
+3561 CMSLKFHLNSPIIHI
-3576 SANTYPQLSL
+3576 SANTYPQLPL

-3604 CNYTASVQSPSY
+3604 CQYTASIQSPSY
-3616 AESPQSPGSNLPLT
+3616 AESSQNVNANLPLT
-3630 IDPVLSAAQNTG
+3630 MDPLLSQING
-3642 HNNPMNRRHLGDNFS
+3642 HNSNSQQQNRRHLGDNFS
-3657 QMLKIRSNCFVTTV
+3657 QKLRIKSNCYVTTV

-3677 ACGFWDNSFRVFAT
+3677 ACGFWDNSFRVFST
-3691 ETAKIVQIVFG
+3691 ETAKIVQIIFG
-3702 HFGVVTCL
+3702 HFDVVTCL
-3710 ARSECNITSDCYIA
+3710 SRSECNITSDCYIA
-3724 SGSADCTVLLWHWNA
+3724 SGSADCTILLWHWNA
-3739 RTQSIVGEGDVPT
+3739 RTQSIVGEGEIPT

-3761 QAVTSVVISAELG
+3761 TSVTSVVISAELG
-3774 LVVSGSTNGPVLIH
+3774 LVVSGSINGPVLVH
-3788 TTFGDLLRSLDPPMD
+3788 TTFGDLLRSLEAPTD
-3803 FYSPELIAMSR
+3803 FISPENITLSR
-3814 EGFIVVNYDKG
+3814 EGFIVVNYDEG
-3825 NVAAYTINGKK
+3825 NVAAYTINGKL
-3836 LRHETHNDNLQC
+3836 LRHESHNDNLQC

-3861 GDRGIVEVWRT
+3861 GNKGIVEVWRT

-3881 PACNAAIRS
+3881 PACNSGIRS
-3890 LALTHDQKYLLAGLS
+3890 LALTHDQKYLLAGLA

>member
-1 MADIIRPPFS
+1 MDSLERIMRAAPLPRALSVNSANTKGQQRALVHASLAAATVGRKGRHLTGTFCLTGDTMEGIIQCLVFLKAFS
-11 EIKRPDE
+11 
-18 IVRMTTADNLKF
+18 
-30 AVLIG
+30 
-35 LIEVGQV
+35 
-42 TNREVV
+42 
-48 NTVLHLLVGGEF
+48 LVGGEF

-159 AVNGKWPRHSAK
+159 AVNSKWPRHSAK

-386 KRVSHNNVITNK
+386 KRV
-398 STTVLLAEQEVEAID
+398 
-413 WADEKLDLSAAFA
+413 
-426 KIRAVLSA
+426 
-434 RNASANAVLNALG
+434 
-447 GVVVDQT
+447 
-454 AGGATVAGTSTTPSS
+454 
-469 ASTNAVNNNAG
+469 
-480 GSNATTANT
+480 
-489 NNSNQYGDGGA
+489 
-500 SAGVNSNDNNK
+500 
-511 IISDPLC
+511 
-518 HLPTGNTSF
+518 
-527 EQLRRISSTSTTG
+527 
-540 LELLRGYSSQTEEI
+540 
-554 SQLKAVLY
+554 LY

-603 MLQDVKAVV
+603 MLQDVKAVI

-635 LDMAHEGISDI
+635 LDMAHEGISDM
-646 KRDQTLCSKLL
+646 KRDPTLCSKLL

-715 ANSDLLLKQLSV
+715 ANSDLLLK
-727 ALRFPNKKLFC
+727 
-738 FSFLTWQLL
+738 QLL

-839 LKQLIMIGN
+839 LKQLIMIGQ

-891 AFDVKYGVRSIF
+891 AFDVKHGVRSIF

-937 SPHNLYTLLSERL
+937 SPHNLYTLLAERL

-955 SLSLPTYNIL
+955 SLSMPTYNVL
-965 YEIMTEHISQQI
+965 YEIMTEHISQHI
-977 LYTRH
+977 MYNRH
-982 PEAES
+982 PEPES
-987 HYRLENPMV
+987 HYRLENPMM
-996 LKIIATLIRQSKQT
+996 LKVVATLIRQSKQT

-1145 EQQQQQHHHHPHTQR
+1145 ELHQQQHGV
-1160 QPQEQLEQTHVHT
+1160 VHN
-1173 HQHHRHAALASPV
+1173 AASV
-1186 AQESQVKDAE
+1186 A
-1196 SVGSLEDVPPVE
+1196 SLEDVPQVDE
-1208 EEIALSDMETTT
+1208 DGEDEMETEECLNHNQENDMDDVETERDET
-1220 NEVTVINAVN
+1220 EGKCDCAN
-1230 ESTNLDSTANEK
+1230 ESDKLPDTTKDAIANETVK
-1242 ASGDAEL
+1242 S
-1249 LKETSNVSN
+1249 S
-1258 DDLTKPK
+1258 
-1265 ISSISDVYNEHIKSE
+1265 ISSVSDVYNEHIKSE
-1280 VIVTSIVESPAVAV
+1280 IIVTAVN
-1294 TCNGG
+1294 CNGHTP
-1299 ASSSSTPAS
+1299 SSKTTS
-1308 ASSTPAKTA
+1308 ATSTPAKIITS
-1317 ATANGGQEALSQ
+1317 TGQEALRES
-1329 TLNIKP
+1329 LNIS
-1335 EDLEEIEL
+1335 DLEELEIEN
-1343 ATAKIAAGTTND
+1343 AKTDSSNDDAHIA
-1355 AELVE
+1355 L
-1360 QVLQSSEKALQDC
+1360 VLQNSEKSLADC
-1373 KIIADEMQEA
+1373 KLLADELQEA
-1383 SSVLKDEEIELAVN
+1383 SSVIKDEEIELAVN
-1397 EVVQGVLKNEKKQAT
+1397 EVVQGVLNNEKKQIKEPSFEHPPTTA
-1412 KDLMAEETLVTSN
+1412 
-1425 DDTKKNE
+1425 
-1432 EDNVLLLNTK
+1432 EDNATHTKITQLNNK
-1442 NLLNNNAVERKTI
+1442 NLLNNNITA
-1455 TTTNDNTNTTNIK
+1455 TTTDQLSAEI
-1468 EVNANSEP
+1468 NAN
-1476 NENFNEIRTTTNKA
+1476 NEIIPDISEDCKKTEQTHVTEQNNLNNNECQTIVEATTTATVA
-1490 VTDLHAEAV
+1490 VAVAERTAQKDLGE
-1499 SVIDMQQKTEEN
+1499 
-1511 DYKKATKNNINNSSS
+1511 
-1526 TNTAAPLEE
+1526 LE
-1535 QKISKLAIVVAKE
+1535 
-1548 HEHENDLMDV
+1548 V

-1578 TTVSSASI
+1578 TTVSSTSMVDESI
-1586 PEDNL
+1586 VNLHEDP
-1591 LGLNEA
+1591 A
-1597 TAHDNEKLS
+1597 
-1606 SETMTMVKDIVDN
+1606 ETTTVKDIVDE
-1619 LIDKVIDA
+1619 LIDKVIEISSQDQHLEPITEA
-1627 SVIAIEKDA
+1627 NKNNNN
-1636 ACKETNNNEI
+1636 TNNIYENIDENSLNNPDST
-1646 VDKVKNDVNEEVDV
+1646 VEVSSEDFL
-1660 SLRAKEIVEDV
+1660 SETAKEIIEDV
-1671 LTSALDKAAATEQTN
+1671 IQAAVEKAISLDSPAESTCPEEKVQNDTESENNQN
-1686 AKEVAIIEDNTSSK
+1686 VANM
-1700 EVATTTTTSTE
+1700 
-1711 QETQA
+1711 
-1716 DIVQTVVN
+1716 VQTVV
-1724 DLLEQ
+1724 D
-1729 TVNAIEKSDEL
+1729 
-1740 AGVVVPKVETK
+1740 
-1751 AETMVGEETLLAPE
+1751 
-1765 VVEEAKELVA
+1765 
-1775 ISLPLTKEIDS
+1775 
-1786 TTQTT
+1786 
-1791 PKKQAHDIVGGEA
+1791 
-1804 VDLENVEVIE
+1804 
-1814 DLVEQTEEETQ
+1814 DLVEETVSTIVDLAEKKVFEEQETEQRKCENQDALEEEIQDGIDHTEDNTQKFQQDLTHESHIESETAVSQETQ
-1825 TTQEELLESAA
+1825 TNQSIGETEEHIPS
-1836 ELEEEEQVK
+1836 QVPHSQPQQK
-1845 QSTAS
+1845 QQSAS
-1850 TQVESNH
+1850 TQVENQH
-1857 FDTKHSHQSQQAKQQ
+1857 FDDTKQHSYPQQQQQQQPQHQQ
-1872 HQQQQHQRSKSG
+1872 HQQRPKSG

-2066 DVSGAAHLQALIR
+2066 DVPGAAHLQALIR

-2086 NIVESLTGQLSPV
+2086 NIVESITGQLSPV

-2161 QSPVMQRSAAGR
+2161 QSPVMQRATAGGR
-2173 PLFPQWSH
+2173 
-2181 HVYPQFLPS
+2181 
-2190 NSHQNHMLSTTST
+2190 
-2203 TTTNM
+2203 
-2208 QQQHTQT
+2208 
-2215 TLHHHYYH
+2215 
-2223 QQQTQ
+2223 
-2228 QISSPPHHQQQLTQ
+2228 
-2242 HHNYTHHYASIQQQQ
+2242 
-2257 QQQMHQHQHQHSTYY
+2257 
-2272 GEQQP
+2272 
-2277 QLQNHILSAGSSNS
+2277 
-2291 SSNYAGNIS
+2291 
-2300 PPLATQS
+2300 
-2307 TSSSAS
+2307 
-2313 SSVTSQPASSSSLSS
+2313 
-2328 LASQPTA
+2328 
-2335 TRHHHQQQQQQQHQ
+2335 
-2349 HAHSHTVTHQ
+2349 
-2359 HQHQHQRHIQK
+2359 
-2370 HHYHHQQQQQQQF
+2370 
-2383 QQHYGMMNGN
+2383 
-2393 GNQMVNGG
+2393 
-2401 DGVGGVG
+2401 
-2408 GNSKSTPQNFTMS
+2408 TM
-2421 NSSHQQHFVGNAG
+2421 
-2434 DMNGSN
+2434 
-2440 AFNQYMRASGAMMNG
+2440 
-2455 GHQNSI
+2455 
-2461 AVEYHTHTHTH
+2461 
-2472 SIGVG
+2472 
-2477 GAVIGATNNNSL
+2477 
-2489 TLNNNNNCI
+2489 
-2498 NNAIS
+2498 
-2503 AHSTLRDVGVGV
+2503 
-2515 GRDGVGC
+2515 
-2522 TSDIVSAGD
+2522 
-2531 TKLPYKNNGL
+2531 
-2541 NNNYRYNGHNNIGTG
+2541 
-2556 TRTIQ
+2556 Q

-2591 KSNKATAT
+2591 KS
-2599 NTTTTMNKTAKTKN
+2599 
-2613 FKSTSIITTNL
+2613 
-2624 TTATTT
+2624 
-2630 TISLPQSKQIS
+2630 
-2641 KLQPQPLSPPKPV
+2641 
-2654 LPKKLPKSVDSDVG
+2654 DSECN

-2682 ESSGEILA
+2682 ESSSEIMV
-2690 DDNKPNNSNDESWTD
+2690 DDSKPMNSNDESWTD
-2705 VNLNEDAGVQATAGG
+2705 VNLNEDAGVQATGIIMSGDAK
-2720 LLSGGMSA
+2720 LRDMGGMHAAHASHMQN
-2728 VDGKMR
+2728 VS
-2734 DIDGIQQHH
+2734 H
-2743 VHQQQHQ
+2743 VV
-2750 QQHHQQQQTTIAHG
+2750 
-2764 QPQQQMQAHHGH
+2764 
-2776 QLMNAAGGGG
+2776 GGGV
-2786 GNERGDKPDSEISVV
+2786 NERGDKPDSEISVV
-2801 RVPDS
+2801 RVPDG
-2806 YAATASGASSA
+2806 YANASGVS
-2817 GVATAAGN
+2817 GNGGN
-2825 VSQRGTTR
+2825 VGAQRGSR
-2833 SDELQMKPPLVGQL
+2833 ADDLPMKPPLVGQL

-2871 LLREVMVDFAPFL
+2871 LLREIMVDFAHYL

-3027 GAWGDACSA
+3027 GAWGDSCGS
-3036 VQKQTFWKLDAWE
+3036 VQKQTYWKLDAWE

-3070 TLKAAIEN
+3070 TLKAALEN
-3078 GGPEDAIMQTR
+3078 GGPEDAILQTR

-3098 SRSHQ
+3098 SRAHQ
-3103 STQHTAD
+3103 ATQHTAD

-3133 ISTKAKLV
+3133 ISTKAKLI
-3141 APGVVA
+3141 APGLVA

-3157 MFFEVDEDH
+3157 MFFEVDEEH
-3166 PEFQKIDPE
+3166 SEFHKIEAE

-3296 YPVFPWVLTNYD
+3296 YPIFPWVLTNYE
-3308 TKELDLSLP
+3308 TKDLDLSLP

-3331 PSRREYFEERYESWV
+3331 PSRRAYFEERYESWE

-3352 FHYGTHYSTSSFTLN
+3352 FHYGTHYSTASFTLN

-3396 ISLSWKNC
+3396 VNLSWKNC

-3419 FLPEIFYNSSGYR
+3419 FLPEMFYNSSSYR
-3432 LGHREDGALV
+3432 LGHREDGTMV
-3442 NDVELPPWSKSPEE
+3442 NDVELPPWAKTPEE

-3486 RGPEAIRATNVFYYL
+3486 RGPEAVRATNVFYYL
-3501 TYEGSVDLDAI
+3501 TYEGSVDLEAI
-3512 SDPVM
+3512 GDPVM

-3561 CMSLKFYQNSPIIHI
+3561 CQILKFYQNSPIIHI

-3616 AESPQSPGSNLPLT
+3616 ADSSQQQGAMKPLT
-3630 IDPVLSAAQNTG
+3630 IDPVLTAQNTAN
-3642 HNNPMNRRHLGDNFS
+3642 NNPMNRRHLGDNFS
-3657 QMLKIRSNCFVTTV
+3657 QMLRIRSNCFVVTV

-3677 ACGFWDNSFRVFAT
+3677 ACGFWDNSFRVFNT
-3691 ETAKIVQIVFG
+3691 ESAKIVQIVFG

-3788 TTFGDLLRSLDPPMD
+3788 TTFGDLLRSLDPPLD
-3803 FYSPELIAMSR
+3803 FHSPELIAMSR

-3825 NVAAYTINGKK
+3825 NVAAYTINGKE

-3881 PACNAAIRS
+3881 PACNAGIRS

-3905 TGSIIVFHIDFNRWH
+3905 TGSIVVFHIDFNRWH

>member
-1 MADIIRPPFS
+1 MADITRPPFCD
-11 EIKRPDE
+11 IKRPE
-18 IVRMTTADNLKF
+18 EVVKMTMTDNLKF

-42 TNREVV
+42 SNREVV

-60 DMELNFVI
+60 DMELNFVV
-68 QDAQNI
+68 QDAQNV

-80 LDHCPPNLQAEI
+80 LDHCPANLQAEV
-92 WSVFIAILR
+92 WSVFIAILK

-110 TDVGLI
+110 TEIGLI
-116 EHVLVRLQRSETVV
+116 EHVLARLARAESIV

-144 SITVKELKLLFGTMK
+144 SITVKELKLLFGAMK
-159 AVNGKWPRHSAK
+159 AINGKWPRHSAK
-171 LLNVLRQ
+171 LLNVLKQ

-186 VFFSFPGRKGSAMVL
+186 VFFSFPGRKGSAIVL

-336 RVFCGQMSAIYL
+336 RVFCGQMAAIYL

-386 KRVSHNNVITNK
+386 KRVSHDSSLMSSSAMGAAASSLSPTPPAPIESNIHRN
-398 STTVLLAEQEVEAID
+398 LAAN
-413 WADEKLDLSAAFA
+413 AAAAAATAASAA
-426 KIRAVLSA
+426 S
-434 RNASANAVLNALG
+434 S
-447 GVVVDQT
+447 
-454 AGGATVAGTSTTPSS
+454 SS
-469 ASTNAVNNNAG
+469 ASSSSLTSSVSSVVAASVAG
-480 GSNATTANT
+480 SVAAAATG
-489 NNSNQYGDGGA
+489 GDAAALDALGEPFDFA
-500 SAGVNSNDNNK
+500 S
-511 IISDPLC
+511 
-518 HLPTGNTSF
+518 
-527 EQLRRISSTSTTG
+527 
-540 LELLRGYSSQTEEI
+540 
-554 SQLKAVLY
+554 VLY

-567 NAIVFMYNPVATD
+567 GAIVFMYNPVATD
-580 GQLCLQSAPKGNVS
+580 GQLCLQSAPKGNPS
-594 YFVHTPHAL
+594 FFVHTPHSL

-635 LDMAHEGISDI
+635 LDMPYEGTDV
-646 KRDQTLCSKLL
+646 KKDPTLCAKLL

-664 ETSQTVQQ
+664 ESSQTVQQ

-692 EHLTLEVLGSFL
+692 DHLTSEVLGSFL
-704 NLTKYLVTCLS
+704 SLTKYLVTCLS
-715 ANSDLLLKQLSV
+715 ANSDLLLKQL
-727 ALRFPNKKLFC
+727 
-738 FSFLTWQLL
+738 L

-752 NPALWIYTPANVQ
+752 NPSLWIYTPATVQ
-765 ARLYSYLATE
+765 ARLYAYLATE

-800 YYYWVVNPRAKS
+800 FYYWVVNPRAKS
-812 GIIPKGLDGPRP
+812 GITPKGLDGPRP

-839 LKQLIMIGN
+839 LKQLITIGN
-848 GVKEDE
+848 GVKDDE

-861 LTTMHE
+861 LMTMHE

-891 AFDVKYGVRSIF
+891 AFDVKHGVRTIF

-926 RSTYKRKYDVM
+926 RSTHKRKYDVM
-937 SPHNLYTLLSERL
+937 SPHNLYTLLAERL

-955 SLSLPTYNIL
+955 SLSLPTYNVL

-977 LYTRH
+977 LYAKH
-982 PEAES
+982 PEPES
-987 HYRLENPMV
+987 HYRLENPMI
-996 LKIIATLIRQSKQT
+996 LKVVATLIRQSKQ
-1010 ESLIEVKKL
+1010 SDQLLEVKKL

-1026 LCNSNRENRRTVLQM
+1026 LCNNNRENRRTVLQM

-1050 MAYIHPKNTE
+1050 MAYIHPKNSE
-1060 EQKISDM
+1060 EQKLSDM

-1117 ERQRTDN
+1117 EKHRTDN
-1124 ITDPALRQA
+1124 ITDPALRQQ
-1133 RPISTISGWERE
+1133 RPISTISGWERGAGGSGGAGGGESGNDERERQEKQELAAIEGPTKKCVCEPE
-1145 EQQQQQHHHHPHTQR
+1145 EAI
-1160 QPQEQLEQTHVHT
+1160 V
-1173 HQHHRHAALASPV
+1173 
-1186 AQESQVKDAE
+1186 
-1196 SVGSLEDVPPVE
+1196 EDDKAKLRGVIENGHEGVE
-1208 EEIALSDMETTT
+1208 EEEEEFDEEEEEEELEEEQGEEELEEEEEELSQSELKRALEIGSLK
-1220 NEVTVINAVN
+1220 
-1230 ESTNLDSTANEK
+1230 ESQNVPEQVVEGIVEEIISKSE
-1242 ASGDAEL
+1242 SL
-1249 LKETSNVSN
+1249 LK
-1258 DDLTKPK
+1258 
-1265 ISSISDVYNEHIKSE
+1265 
-1280 VIVTSIVESPAVAV
+1280 
-1294 TCNGG
+1294 
-1299 ASSSSTPAS
+1299 
-1308 ASSTPAKTA
+1308 
-1317 ATANGGQEALSQ
+1317 Q
-1329 TLNIKP
+1329 T
-1335 EDLEEIEL
+1335 EEE
-1343 ATAKIAAGTTND
+1343 
-1355 AELVE
+1355 
-1360 QVLQSSEKALQDC
+1360 LQD
-1373 KIIADEMQEA
+1373 
-1383 SSVLKDEEIELAVN
+1383 SSAEQATSSPVIKDEEIELAVN
-1397 EVVQGVLKNEKKQAT
+1397 EVVKGVLSLKTSGSAT
-1412 KDLMAEETLVTSN
+1412 AGSTGE
-1425 DDTKKNE
+1425 DDA
-1432 EDNVLLLNTK
+1432 
-1442 NLLNNNAVERKTI
+1442 LNN
-1455 TTTNDNTNTTNIK
+1455 
-1468 EVNANSEP
+1468 
-1476 NENFNEIRTTTNKA
+1476 
-1490 VTDLHAEAV
+1490 
-1499 SVIDMQQKTEEN
+1499 
-1511 DYKKATKNNINNSSS
+1511 NNSSS
-1526 TNTAAPLEE
+1526 NSTDSVTQKTDSVASSAITSGNSNNLNNNNLSSNSEVCQDEEQSKEQVQEMISEIVNELVENSLKEGDVSLVPESAEQTEIEAQVKEVVESIITEAVVRAEQVCTPEPADEPEQMSTESSPEKELSIVKLDTVSAEIARNESSIERKLELEE
-1535 QKISKLAIVVAKE
+1535 DEEREVDEEDDDDDDESEVPDTPATVA
-1548 HEHENDLMDV
+1548 
-1558 SSSLSTT
+1558 SLNKS
-1565 VETTEEISSLSPE
+1565 E
-1578 TTVSSASI
+1578 TVSSTTASQVTI
-1586 PEDNL
+1586 LPT
-1591 LGLNEA
+1591 
-1597 TAHDNEKLS
+1597 TAKKTAVN
-1606 SETMTMVKDIVDN
+1606 
-1619 LIDKVIDA
+1619 A
-1627 SVIAIEKDA
+1627 S
-1636 ACKETNNNEI
+1636 
-1646 VDKVKNDVNEEVDV
+1646 
-1660 SLRAKEIVEDV
+1660 
-1671 LTSALDKAAATEQTN
+1671 TS
-1686 AKEVAIIEDNTSSK
+1686 
-1700 EVATTTTTSTE
+1700 TTTDSPPVHFVE
-1711 QETQA
+1711 P
-1716 DIVQTVVN
+1716 
-1724 DLLEQ
+1724 
-1729 TVNAIEKSDEL
+1729 SG
-1740 AGVVVPKVETK
+1740 AGASK
-1751 AETMVGEETLLAPE
+1751 A
-1765 VVEEAKELVA
+1765 
-1775 ISLPLTKEIDS
+1775 
-1786 TTQTT
+1786 
-1791 PKKQAHDIVGGEA
+1791 
-1804 VDLENVEVIE
+1804 
-1814 DLVEQTEEETQ
+1814 
-1825 TTQEELLESAA
+1825 
-1836 ELEEEEQVK
+1836 
-1845 QSTAS
+1845 
-1850 TQVESNH
+1850 
-1857 FDTKHSHQSQQAKQQ
+1857 
-1872 HQQQQHQRSKSG
+1872 QRSKSA

-1938 FVNSSENAIFVVN
+1938 FVNSAENAIFVVN

-1985 VLEPTQGMPLEVAV
+1985 VLEPTQGMPLDVAV

-2011 LIFATSL
+2011 LIFASSL

-2054 ERTRYNVGAMAR
+2054 ERTRGLYNGMSLK
-2066 DVSGAAHLQALIR
+2066 DIPGGAHLQALIR
-2079 GAQASPK
+2079 GAQTTSK
-2086 NIVESLTGQLSPV
+2086 TIIESLSGPMSPV

-2110 VNRLRAVIYRD
+2110 INRLRAVIYRD

-2153 PAEPQIQR
+2153 PPELQIHR
-2161 QSPVMQRSAAGR
+2161 NSSPVMQRST
-2173 PLFPQWSH
+2173 P
-2181 HVYPQFLPS
+2181 
-2190 NSHQNHMLSTTST
+2190 
-2203 TTTNM
+2203 
-2208 QQQHTQT
+2208 TQ
-2215 TLHHHYYH
+2215 
-2223 QQQTQ
+2223 
-2228 QISSPPHHQQQLTQ
+2228 
-2242 HHNYTHHYASIQQQQ
+2242 
-2257 QQQMHQHQHQHSTYY
+2257 
-2272 GEQQP
+2272 
-2277 QLQNHILSAGSSNS
+2277 
-2291 SSNYAGNIS
+2291 GNR
-2300 PPLATQS
+2300 
-2307 TSSSAS
+2307 
-2313 SSVTSQPASSSSLSS
+2313 SL
-2328 LASQPTA
+2328 
-2335 TRHHHQQQQQQQHQ
+2335 
-2349 HAHSHTVTHQ
+2349 
-2359 HQHQHQRHIQK
+2359 
-2370 HHYHHQQQQQQQF
+2370 
-2383 QQHYGMMNGN
+2383 
-2393 GNQMVNGG
+2393 
-2401 DGVGGVG
+2401 
-2408 GNSKSTPQNFTMS
+2408 
-2421 NSSHQQHFVGNAG
+2421 
-2434 DMNGSN
+2434 
-2440 AFNQYMRASGAMMNG
+2440 
-2455 GHQNSI
+2455 
-2461 AVEYHTHTHTH
+2461 
-2472 SIGVG
+2472 
-2477 GAVIGATNNNSL
+2477 
-2489 TLNNNNNCI
+2489 
-2498 NNAIS
+2498 
-2503 AHSTLRDVGVGV
+2503 
-2515 GRDGVGC
+2515 
-2522 TSDIVSAGD
+2522 
-2531 TKLPYKNNGL
+2531 
-2541 NNNYRYNGHNNIGTG
+2541 
-2556 TRTIQ
+2556 Q
-2561 DGDYEIIVVDEN
+2561 DGDYEVIVVDEN
-2573 NPSVLADNDSHS
+2573 NSSVIADNDSHS
-2585 SGPPSI
+2585 SGPLSI
-2591 KSNKATAT
+2591 KASTSIYGSSTAPGSP
-2599 NTTTTMNKTAKTKN
+2599 NTTTTNTRYPA
-2613 FKSTSIITTNL
+2613 
-2624 TTATTT
+2624 ATTT
-2630 TISLPQSKQIS
+2630 ITTTSISTIQD
-2641 KLQPQPLSPPKPV
+2641 QPLSPKIDRRSSTQDRPAAAVKQT
-2654 LPKKLPKSVDSDVG
+2654 KSVDSDAA
-2668 SLNMNSTENEVPEV
+2668 SLNLNSTENDAPEV
-2682 ESSGEILA
+2682 ETSSEIMA
-2690 DDNKPNNSNDESWTD
+2690 DDNKPTNSNDESWTD
-2705 VNLNEDAGVQATAGG
+2705 VNLNDDGPPDGGTIVPSSKSLMRGVAVTDSASSAVVVGAGG
-2720 LLSGGMSA
+2720 QLPEAIGSGPGG
-2728 VDGKMR
+2728 D
-2734 DIDGIQQHH
+2734 H
-2743 VHQQQHQ
+2743 
-2750 QQHHQQQQTTIAHG
+2750 
-2764 QPQQQMQAHHGH
+2764 
-2776 QLMNAAGGGG
+2776 GGGG
-2786 GNERGDKPDSEISVV
+2786 KLETDISVV
-2801 RVPDS
+2801 RVPDN
-2806 YAATASGASSA
+2806 YQSSST
-2817 GVATAAGN
+2817 VA
-2825 VSQRGTTR
+2825 RGR
-2833 SDELQMKPPLVGQL
+2833 PEDLNLKAPFVGQI
-2847 PMTTP
+2847 PMAIS

-2859 QKLEVALGPVCP
+2859 QKLEIALGPVCP
-2871 LLREVMVDFAPFL
+2871 LLREIMVDFAPFL

-3022 MCNRH
+3022 MGNRH
-3027 GAWGDACSA
+3027 GAWGDSSTGY
-3036 VQKQTFWKLDAWE
+3036 QKHIFWKLDAWE

-3070 TLKAAIEN
+3070 TLKASLEN
-3078 GGPEDAIMQTR
+3078 GGNEEAREAAR
-3089 DEFHTQIAV
+3089 DEIYSQIAV
-3098 SRSHQ
+3098 PRSQ
-3103 STQHTAD
+3103 QPD
-3110 LLDDAEL
+3110 LLDDSEL

-3133 ISTKAKLV
+3133 ISTKAKLI
-3141 APGVVA
+3141 APGLVA
-3147 PGTVSITSTE
+3147 PGTMSITSTE
-3157 MFFEVDEDH
+3157 MYFEVDEESA
-3166 PEFQKIDPE
+3166 EFQGIDQE

-3187 YFSEVRAI
+3187 YFSEIRAI

-3296 YPVFPWVLTNYD
+3296 YPVFPWVLTNYESR
-3308 TKELDLSLP
+3308 ELDLSQP

-3331 PSRREYFEERYESWV
+3331 PSRREYFEERYESW
-3346 SDTIPP
+3346 DTPGIPP
-3352 FHYGTHYSTSSFTLN
+3352 FHYGTHYSTSAFVLN
-3367 WLVRVEP
+3367 WLIRIEP
-3374 FTTMFLALQGGKFDY
+3374 FTAMFLALQGGKFDHA
-3389 PDRLFSS
+3389 DRLFSS

-3419 FLPEIFYNSSGYR
+3419 FLPEMFYNSSDYR
-3432 LGHREDGALV
+3432 LGQREDGKTV
-3442 NDVELPPWSKSPEE
+3442 GDVELPPWAKTPEE

-3486 RGPEAIRATNVFYYL
+3486 RGPEAMRATNVFYYL
-3501 TYEGSVDLDAI
+3501 TYEGSVDLDTITDA
-3512 SDPVM
+3512 VT
-3517 REAVENQ
+3517 REAIENQ
-3524 IRNFGQTPSQLLME
+3524 IKNFGQTPSLLLME

-3549 SPMMFSAMPDDL
+3549 SPMMFNTMPDDV
-3561 CMSLKFYQNSPIIHI
+3561 CMSLKFHLNSPIIHI
-3576 SANTYPQLSL
+3576 SANTYPQLPL

-3604 CNYTASVQSPSY
+3604 CQYTASIQSPSY
-3616 AESPQSPGSNLPLT
+3616 AESSQNVNANLPLT
-3630 IDPVLSAAQNTG
+3630 MDPLLSQING
-3642 HNNPMNRRHLGDNFS
+3642 HNSNSQQQNRRHLGDNFS
-3657 QMLKIRSNCFVTTV
+3657 QKLRIKSNCYVTTV

-3677 ACGFWDNSFRVFAT
+3677 ACGFWDNSFRVFST
-3691 ETAKIVQIVFG
+3691 ETAKIVQIIFG
-3702 HFGVVTCL
+3702 HFDVVTCL
-3710 ARSECNITSDCYIA
+3710 SRSECNITSDCYIA
-3724 SGSADCTVLLWHWNA
+3724 SGSADCTILLWHWNA
-3739 RTQSIVGEGDVPT
+3739 RTQSIVGEGEIPT

-3761 QAVTSVVISAELG
+3761 TSVTSVVISAELG
-3774 LVVSGSTNGPVLIH
+3774 LVVSGSINGPVLVH
-3788 TTFGDLLRSLDPPMD
+3788 TTFGDLLRSLEAPKD
-3803 FYSPELIAMSR
+3803 FISPENITLSR
-3814 EGFIVVNYDKG
+3814 EGFIVVNYDDG
-3825 NVAAYTINGKK
+3825 NVAAYTINGKL
-3836 LRHETHNDNLQC
+3836 LRHESHNDNLQC

-3861 GDRGIVEVWRT
+3861 GNKGIVEVWRT

-3881 PACNAAIRS
+3881 PACNSGIRS
-3890 LALTHDQKYLLAGLS
+3890 LALTHDQKYLLAGLA

>member
-1 MADIIRPPFS
+1 MDSLERLMRAAPLPRMLTSGVVATAAAAAAAAAGKGIVSVGGDAVGGGGATVVGGGQQRALVHASLAAATVGRKGRHLTGTFCLTGDTMEGIIQCLVFLKAFS
-11 EIKRPDE
+11 
-18 IVRMTTADNLKF
+18 
-30 AVLIG
+30 
-35 LIEVGQV
+35 
-42 TNREVV
+42 
-48 NTVLHLLVGGEF
+48 LVGGEF

-159 AVNGKWPRHSAK
+159 ATNGKWPRHSAK

-386 KRVSHNNVITNK
+386 KRV
-398 STTVLLAEQEVEAID
+398 
-413 WADEKLDLSAAFA
+413 
-426 KIRAVLSA
+426 
-434 RNASANAVLNALG
+434 
-447 GVVVDQT
+447 
-454 AGGATVAGTSTTPSS
+454 
-469 ASTNAVNNNAG
+469 
-480 GSNATTANT
+480 
-489 NNSNQYGDGGA
+489 
-500 SAGVNSNDNNK
+500 
-511 IISDPLC
+511 
-518 HLPTGNTSF
+518 
-527 EQLRRISSTSTTG
+527 
-540 LELLRGYSSQTEEI
+540 
-554 SQLKAVLY
+554 LY

-580 GQLCLQSAPKGNVS
+580 GQLCLQSSPKGNVS

-635 LDMAHEGISDI
+635 LDMAHEGLGDI
-646 KRDQTLCSKLL
+646 KRDPTLCSKLL

-715 ANSDLLLKQLSV
+715 ANSDLLLK
-727 ALRFPNKKLFC
+727 
-738 FSFLTWQLL
+738 QLL

-891 AFDVKYGVRSIF
+891 AFDVKHGVRSIF

-926 RSTYKRKYDVM
+926 RSTHKRKYDVM
-937 SPHNLYTLLSERL
+937 SPHNLYTLLAERL

-955 SLSLPTYNIL
+955 SLSLPTYNVL

-982 PEAES
+982 PEPES
-987 HYRLENPMV
+987 HYRLENPMI
-996 LKIIATLIRQSKQT
+996 LKVVATLIRQSKQT
-1010 ESLIEVKKL
+1010 ESLIDVKKL
-1019 FLSDMTL
+1019 FLQDMTL

-1050 MAYIHPKNTE
+1050 MAYIHPKSSE

-1078 AIKYEYGGWRV
+1078 AIKHEYGGWRV

-1145 EQQQQQHHHHPHTQR
+1145 ELHQQQNGG
-1160 QPQEQLEQTHVHT
+1160 
-1173 HQHHRHAALASPV
+1173 AAAAV
-1186 AQESQVKDAE
+1186 APNQAAAATVAVKAAV
-1196 SVGSLEDVPPVE
+1196 SIASLEDVPPVVE
-1208 EEIALSDMETTT
+1208 EEVEELELEEVDIQEGPIIEPEAAEPNKSVIA
-1220 NEVTVINAVN
+1220 N
-1230 ESTNLDSTANEK
+1230 
-1242 ASGDAEL
+1242 
-1249 LKETSNVSN
+1249 
-1258 DDLTKPK
+1258 
-1265 ISSISDVYNEHIKSE
+1265 ISDVYNEQIK
-1280 VIVTSIVESPAVAV
+1280 TDA
-1294 TCNGG
+1294 TCNGNG
-1299 ASSSSTPAS
+1299 NGN
-1308 ASSTPAKTA
+1308 
-1317 ATANGGQEALSQ
+1317 AN
-1329 TLNIKP
+1329 
-1335 EDLEEIEL
+1335 LEEVKEENPAAGERVEEVAEKPADASPLGALRETLQLGDDMDVEELEL
-1343 ATAKIAAGTTND
+1343 ATAKD
-1355 AELVE
+1355 ALNAE
-1360 QVLQSSEKALQDC
+1360 QHVARVLQASEAALNDC
-1373 KIIADEMQEA
+1373 KMAVDDVLQEA

-1397 EVVQGVLKNEKKQAT
+1397 EVVQGVLNNEKKSQAD
-1412 KDLMAEETLVTSN
+1412 KDK
-1425 DDTKKNE
+1425 DK
-1432 EDNVLLLNTK
+1432 DNKEHQPDGQDVNVSLLNSK
-1442 NLLNNNAVERKTI
+1442 NLLNNNNINNNNSPSPTP
-1455 TTTNDNTNTTNIK
+1455 TTATPETQAETETEKEK
-1468 EVNANSEP
+1468 EVNAN
-1476 NENFNEIRTTTNKA
+1476 EIVAPKEQNTKTKTDTDTETETETKTKTAAAEVETPEAVKPCPLVPSPVVTTN
-1490 VTDLHAEAV
+1490 
-1499 SVIDMQQKTEEN
+1499 QKTEDAAN
-1511 DYKKATKNNINNSSS
+1511 KLNN
-1526 TNTAAPLEE
+1526 
-1535 QKISKLAIVVAKE
+1535 
-1548 HEHENDLMDV
+1548 
-1558 SSSLSTT
+1558 
-1565 VETTEEISSLSPE
+1565 
-1578 TTVSSASI
+1578 
-1586 PEDNL
+1586 
-1591 LGLNEA
+1591 
-1597 TAHDNEKLS
+1597 NEKLAEIS
-1606 SETMTMVKDIVDN
+1606 ASPEPIVVVETPEADLLQLSDTEFKPEEAVTVMETEPETVTKTETKTEAEDPVALAVRDIVEQ

-1627 SVIAIEKDA
+1627 TEAETASETKT
-1636 ACKETNNNEI
+1636 ETNNNELPKG
-1646 VDKVKNDVNEEVDV
+1646 DKSTSQSEEVETAE
-1660 SLRAKEIVEDV
+1660 SLAVAAAEEIV
-1671 LTSALDKAAATEQTN
+1671 Q
-1686 AKEVAIIEDNTSSK
+1686 
-1700 EVATTTTTSTE
+1700 
-1711 QETQA
+1711 
-1716 DIVQTVVN
+1716 
-1724 DLLEQ
+1724 
-1729 TVNAIEKSDEL
+1729 
-1740 AGVVVPKVETK
+1740 
-1751 AETMVGEETLLAPE
+1751 E
-1765 VVEEAKELVA
+1765 VVEAALVLAQEESTPEKQAKSHEQKKEMAKEEN
-1775 ISLPLTKEIDS
+1775 LPDVSEDREVKVSEAPKSQDLHESKSQNLGEPKTKEPEVSNALEIPQELVQKQEDHVATIVNQVLDTLVDETVKAVAAEQTTQTSPAPEQQSPRILAKETSVTPVRVKPTEVDS

-1791 PKKQAHDIVGGEA
+1791 PKNEA
-1804 VDLENVEVIE
+1804 GSNPMVEEVVQQVIQE
-1814 DLVEQTEEETQ
+1814 DEVQIQTSGDQIAIDDEEY
-1825 TTQEELLESAA
+1825 S
-1836 ELEEEEQVK
+1836 
-1845 QSTAS
+1845 
-1850 TQVESNH
+1850 
-1857 FDTKHSHQSQQAKQQ
+1857 SQQAAAGADNASQMEASHYGPGNPEAKKQQ
-1872 HQQQQHQRSKSG
+1872 QQQQQQQHRSKSG

-2054 ERTRYNVGAMAR
+2054 ERTRYNVGALAR
-2066 DVSGAAHLQALIR
+2066 DVPGAAHLQALIR

-2086 NIVESLTGQLSPV
+2086 NIVESITGQLSPV

-2161 QSPVMQRSAAGR
+2161 QSPVLQRTAG
-2173 PLFPQWSH
+2173 
-2181 HVYPQFLPS
+2181 
-2190 NSHQNHMLSTTST
+2190 
-2203 TTTNM
+2203 
-2208 QQQHTQT
+2208 
-2215 TLHHHYYH
+2215 
-2223 QQQTQ
+2223 
-2228 QISSPPHHQQQLTQ
+2228 
-2242 HHNYTHHYASIQQQQ
+2242 
-2257 QQQMHQHQHQHSTYY
+2257 
-2272 GEQQP
+2272 
-2277 QLQNHILSAGSSNS
+2277 
-2291 SSNYAGNIS
+2291 
-2300 PPLATQS
+2300 
-2307 TSSSAS
+2307 
-2313 SSVTSQPASSSSLSS
+2313 
-2328 LASQPTA
+2328 
-2335 TRHHHQQQQQQQHQ
+2335 
-2349 HAHSHTVTHQ
+2349 
-2359 HQHQHQRHIQK
+2359 
-2370 HHYHHQQQQQQQF
+2370 
-2383 QQHYGMMNGN
+2383 
-2393 GNQMVNGG
+2393 GG
-2401 DGVGGVG
+2401 
-2408 GNSKSTPQNFTMS
+2408 
-2421 NSSHQQHFVGNAG
+2421 
-2434 DMNGSN
+2434 
-2440 AFNQYMRASGAMMNG
+2440 
-2455 GHQNSI
+2455 
-2461 AVEYHTHTHTH
+2461 
-2472 SIGVG
+2472 
-2477 GAVIGATNNNSL
+2477 
-2489 TLNNNNNCI
+2489 
-2498 NNAIS
+2498 
-2503 AHSTLRDVGVGV
+2503 
-2515 GRDGVGC
+2515 GRQ
-2522 TSDIVSAGD
+2522 
-2531 TKLPYKNNGL
+2531 
-2541 NNNYRYNGHNNIGTG
+2541 
-2556 TRTIQ
+2556 IQ
-2561 DGDYEIIVVDEN
+2561 DSDYEIIVVDEN

-2591 KSNKATAT
+2591 KS
-2599 NTTTTMNKTAKTKN
+2599 
-2613 FKSTSIITTNL
+2613 
-2624 TTATTT
+2624 
-2630 TISLPQSKQIS
+2630 
-2641 KLQPQPLSPPKPV
+2641 
-2654 LPKKLPKSVDSDVG
+2654 VDSDVG

-2682 ESSGEILA
+2682 ESSSEILI
-2690 DDNKPNNSNDESWTD
+2690 DDHKPSHSNDESWTD
-2705 VNLNEDAGVQATAGG
+2705 VNLNEDAAVQAANAGMVVG
-2720 LLSGGMSA
+2720 LVDNGGNVIS
-2728 VDGKMR
+2728 DKH
-2734 DIDGIQQHH
+2734 DPSHHNQQ
-2743 VHQQQHQ
+2743 QQQHQ
-2750 QQHHQQQQTTIAHG
+2750 QHQQQQ
-2764 QPQQQMQAHHGH
+2764 QQQAGIIGQQHGSLGH
-2776 QLMNAAGGGG
+2776 S
-2786 GNERGDKPDSEISVV
+2786 ERGDKPDSEISVV
-2801 RVPDS
+2801 RVPDG
-2806 YAATASGASSA
+2806 YGGAGSGVNSGQGQ
-2817 GVATAAGN
+2817 GVPPN
-2825 VSQRGTTR
+2825 QRPR
-2833 SDELQMKPPLVGQL
+2833 PEELPMKAPALVAQL
-2847 PMTTP
+2847 PLTTP

-2859 QKLEVALGPVCP
+2859 QKLEIALGPVCP
-2871 LLREVMVDFAPFL
+2871 LLREIMVDFAPFL

-3027 GAWGDACSA
+3027 GAWGDSSASSSGGAIVGA
-3036 VQKQTFWKLDAWE
+3036 VQKSPYWKLDAWE

-3070 TLKAAIEN
+3070 TLKAALEN
-3078 GGPEDAIMQTR
+3078 GGPEDAILQTR

-3098 SRSHQ
+3098 SRAHPSG
-3103 STQHTAD
+3103 QHNGE

-3133 ISTKAKLV
+3133 ISTKARLI
-3141 APGVVA
+3141 APGLVA

-3157 MFFEVDEDH
+3157 MFFEVDEEH
-3166 PEFQKIDPE
+3166 PEFQKIDGE

-3296 YPVFPWVLTNYD
+3296 YPIFPWVLTNYESKD
-3308 TKELDLSLP
+3308 LDLSLP

-3331 PSRREYFEERYESWV
+3331 PSRRAYFEERYESWD

-3352 FHYGTHYSTSSFTLN
+3352 FHYGTHYSTAAFTLN

-3396 ISLSWKNC
+3396 VSLSWKNC

-3419 FLPEIFYNSSGYR
+3419 FLPEMFYNSSGYR

-3442 NDVELPPWSKSPEE
+3442 DDIELPPWAKSPEE

-3501 TYEGSVDLDAI
+3501 TYEGSVDLDGVL
-3512 SDPVM
+3512 DPVM

-3549 SPMMFSAMPDDL
+3549 SPMMFSAMPEDL
-3561 CMSLKFYQNSPIIHI
+3561 CQMLKFYQNSPVIHI

-3604 CNYTASVQSPSY
+3604 CSYTASVQSPSY
-3616 AESPQSPGSNLPLT
+3616 AESPQSPGSNQPLT
-3630 IDPVLSAAQNTG
+3630 IDPVLAVHGT
-3642 HNNPMNRRHLGDNFS
+3642 NNNSNAVSRRHLGDNFS

-3702 HFGVVTCL
+3702 HFGVVTCM

-3774 LVVSGSTNGPVLIH
+3774 LVVSGSSNGPVLIH
-3788 TTFGDLLRSLDPPMD
+3788 TTFGDLLRSLDPPAE
-3803 FYSPELIAMSR
+3803 FHSPELITMSR
-3814 EGFIVVNYDKG
+3814 EGFIVINYDKG

-3881 PACNAAIRS
+3881 PACNAGIRS

>member
-1 MADIIRPPFS
+1 MDSIERIIRANPLPANLPNGNGQNSRRALVHASLATAVGRKGRHLTGTFCLTGDTMEGIIQCLVFLKAFS
-11 EIKRPDE
+11 
-18 IVRMTTADNLKF
+18 
-30 AVLIG
+30 
-35 LIEVGQV
+35 
-42 TNREVV
+42 
-48 NTVLHLLVGGEF
+48 LVGGEF

-116 EHVLVRLQRSETVV
+116 EHVLMRLQRAETVV

-144 SITVKELKLLFGTMK
+144 SITVKELKLLFGAMK

-186 VFFSFPGRKGSAMVL
+186 VFFSFPGRKGSGIVL

-313 WFVSTNDPFDK
+313 WFVSANDPFDK

-336 RVFCGQMSAIYL
+336 RVFCGQMAAIYL

-386 KRVSHNNVITNK
+386 KRVSVATASSDDPITSTASCSTSIAGDVIDNT
-398 STTVLLAEQEVEAID
+398 I
-413 WADEKLDLSAAFA
+413 DLSSIAA
-426 KIRAVLSA
+426 
-434 RNASANAVLNALG
+434 LNAFLPNIAAIPTTDT
-447 GVVVDQT
+447 GV
-454 AGGATVAGTSTTPSS
+454 ATIPNSS
-469 ASTNAVNNNAG
+469 LNANQSVIDEHNFAS
-480 GSNATTANT
+480 
-489 NNSNQYGDGGA
+489 
-500 SAGVNSNDNNK
+500 
-511 IISDPLC
+511 
-518 HLPTGNTSF
+518 
-527 EQLRRISSTSTTG
+527 
-540 LELLRGYSSQTEEI
+540 
-554 SQLKAVLY
+554 VLY

-603 MLQDVKAVV
+603 MLQDVKAIV

-635 LDMAHEGISDI
+635 LDMPYDGCSDI
-646 KRDQTLCSKLL
+646 KRDPALCSKLL

-664 ETSQTVQQ
+664 ESSQTVQQ

-692 EHLTLEVLGSFL
+692 EHLTLEVLSSFL
-704 NLTKYLVTCLS
+704 SLTKYLVTCLS
-715 ANSDLLLKQLSV
+715 ANSDLLLKQL
-727 ALRFPNKKLFC
+727 
-738 FSFLTWQLL
+738 L

-752 NPALWIYTPANVQ
+752 NPSLWIYTPANVQ

-794 TVHTLK
+794 TIHTLK
-800 YYYWVVNPRAKS
+800 FYYWVVNPRAKS
-812 GIIPKGLDGPRP
+812 GIVPKGLDGPRP
-824 AQKDILAIRAYILLF
+824 AQKDILTIRAYILLF

-891 AFDVKYGVRSIF
+891 AFDVKQGVRSIF

-926 RSTYKRKYDVM
+926 RSTHKRKYDVM
-937 SPHNLYTLLSERL
+937 SPHNLYTLLAERL

-955 SLSLPTYNIL
+955 SLSLPTYNVI
-965 YEIMTEHISQQI
+965 YEIMTEHISQQV

-982 PEAES
+982 PEPES
-987 HYRLENPMV
+987 HFRLENPMI
-996 LKIIATLIRQSKQT
+996 LKVVATLIRQSKQT
-1010 ESLIEVKKL
+1010 EQLLEVKKL

-1026 LCNSNRENRRTVLQM
+1026 LCNNNRENRRTVLQM

-1050 MAYIHPKNTE
+1050 MAYIHPKNSE

-1078 AIKYEYGGWRV
+1078 AIKHEYGGWRV

-1117 ERQRTDN
+1117 ERHRTDN
-1124 ITDPALRQA
+1124 ITDPALRRA
-1133 RPISTISGWERE
+1133 HPISTISGWDRDHDQSTESSVKNG
-1145 EQQQQQHHHHPHTQR
+1145 Q
-1160 QPQEQLEQTHVHT
+1160 
-1173 HQHHRHAALASPV
+1173 AL
-1186 AQESQVKDAE
+1186 
-1196 SVGSLEDVPPVE
+1196 
-1208 EEIALSDMETTT
+1208 
-1220 NEVTVINAVN
+1220 
-1230 ESTNLDSTANEK
+1230 NEK
-1242 ASGDAEL
+1242 AITSTQTNETQPERSYKVSKSEQTDDENVVGLENVKCICEENANQDEANL
-1249 LKETSNVSN
+1249 SNNVDTAKEPSAQILNSTESN
-1258 DDLTKPK
+1258 KPVQS
-1265 ISSISDVYNEHIKSE
+1265 ISSISQVYNEQLTGKSIVFNGDSEHAFDDDATHCTPTKPVNASGDGGDFDDGSTSGSAALRKTLEMDSYDINEDNKEIVDEIVEEILTKSE
-1280 VIVTSIVESPAVAV
+1280 
-1294 TCNGG
+1294 
-1299 ASSSSTPAS
+1299 
-1308 ASSTPAKTA
+1308 
-1317 ATANGGQEALSQ
+1317 
-1329 TLNIKP
+1329 TLLDDCKRSLDENHQH
-1335 EDLEEIEL
+1335 LEETE
-1343 ATAKIAAGTTND
+1343 TT
-1355 AELVE
+1355 
-1360 QVLQSSEKALQDC
+1360 SSPV
-1373 KIIADEMQEA
+1373 I
-1383 SSVLKDEEIELAVN
+1383 KDEEIEHAVS
-1397 EVVQGVLKNEKKQAT
+1397 EVVKGVRNIERKVKRDSENDSDLSAIEMGLKINREQLNVQRSTISPNNVSSGVQNENQKAEILLSNVAIND
-1412 KDLMAEETLVTSN
+1412 KDISS
-1425 DDTKKNE
+1425 
-1432 EDNVLLLNTK
+1432 DNVEIDR
-1442 NLLNNNAVERKTI
+1442 VPEKT
-1455 TTTNDNTNTTNIK
+1455 T
-1468 EVNANSEP
+1468 VVPNSEEIKDIVTTIVNDVIENCVNQTNQTATDIGDVCD
-1476 NENFNEIRTTTNKA
+1476 NEMNKM
-1490 VTDLHAEAV
+1490 
-1499 SVIDMQQKTEEN
+1499 SIID
-1511 DYKKATKNNINNSSS
+1511 NINNNSSDVA
-1526 TNTAAPLEE
+1526 TND
-1535 QKISKLAIVVAKE
+1535 SNDNAI
-1548 HEHENDLMDV
+1548 
-1558 SSSLSTT
+1558 
-1565 VETTEEISSLSPE
+1565 
-1578 TTVSSASI
+1578 
-1586 PEDNL
+1586 
-1591 LGLNEA
+1591 
-1597 TAHDNEKLS
+1597 
-1606 SETMTMVKDIVDN
+1606 IVDTITQMTEIVGTLN
-1619 LIDKVIDA
+1619 APTSESFPIDD
-1627 SVIAIEKDA
+1627 
-1636 ACKETNNNEI
+1636 ETNEDIIKGIVNEI
-1646 VDKVKNDVNEEVDV
+1646 VDKCVESETNAATDNDNNNNNNNSEEDTMPNNAR
-1660 SLRAKEIVEDV
+1660 SEAFIADTMSESPDGEQPTTEDNAKF
-1671 LTSALDKAAATEQTN
+1671 TSATAEVADNDDDDDTNQTN
-1686 AKEVAIIEDNTSSK
+1686 ENRNIKPNRSQGTSI
-1700 EVATTTTTSTE
+1700 ST
-1711 QETQA
+1711 
-1716 DIVQTVVN
+1716 
-1724 DLLEQ
+1724 
-1729 TVNAIEKSDEL
+1729 
-1740 AGVVVPKVETK
+1740 
-1751 AETMVGEETLLAPE
+1751 
-1765 VVEEAKELVA
+1765 
-1775 ISLPLTKEIDS
+1775 
-1786 TTQTT
+1786 
-1791 PKKQAHDIVGGEA
+1791 
-1804 VDLENVEVIE
+1804 
-1814 DLVEQTEEETQ
+1814 
-1825 TTQEELLESAA
+1825 
-1836 ELEEEEQVK
+1836 
-1845 QSTAS
+1845 S
-1850 TQVESNH
+1850 TQVENNH
-1857 FDTKHSHQSQQAKQQ
+1857 FDQRQN
-1872 HQQQQHQRSKSG
+1872 RSKS
-1884 STRPMFSP
+1884 SSNRPMFSP
-1892 GPTRPPFRIPE
+1892 GPSRPPFRIPE

-1929 SHSTKSVLD
+1929 SHSTKTVLD

-1970 LPLLASATSPNSELD
+1970 LPLLASATSPNNELD
-1985 VLEPTQGMPLEVAV
+1985 CIEPTQGMPLEVAV

-2011 LIFATSL
+2011 LIFASSL
-2018 NFGELEAEKNMSSG
+2018 NFSELEAEKNMSSG

-2054 ERTRYNVGAMAR
+2054 ERTRYSNGGLPR
-2066 DVSGAAHLQALIR
+2066 DVPGAAHLQALIR

-2086 NIVESLTGQLSPV
+2086 NIVESITGPLSPV
-2099 KDPEKLLQDMD
+2099 KDVEKLLQDMD
-2110 VNRLRAVIYRD
+2110 VNRLRAVVYRD
-2121 VEETKQAQFLSLAIV
+2121 VDETKQAQFLSLAIV

-2153 PAEPQIQR
+2153 PAETSVR
-2161 QSPVMQRSAAGR
+2161 ASPVAQR
-2173 PLFPQWSH
+2173 
-2181 HVYPQFLPS
+2181 
-2190 NSHQNHMLSTTST
+2190 
-2203 TTTNM
+2203 
-2208 QQQHTQT
+2208 
-2215 TLHHHYYH
+2215 
-2223 QQQTQ
+2223 
-2228 QISSPPHHQQQLTQ
+2228 I
-2242 HHNYTHHYASIQQQQ
+2242 
-2257 QQQMHQHQHQHSTYY
+2257 
-2272 GEQQP
+2272 
-2277 QLQNHILSAGSSNS
+2277 
-2291 SSNYAGNIS
+2291 
-2300 PPLATQS
+2300 
-2307 TSSSAS
+2307 
-2313 SSVTSQPASSSSLSS
+2313 
-2328 LASQPTA
+2328 
-2335 TRHHHQQQQQQQHQ
+2335 
-2349 HAHSHTVTHQ
+2349 
-2359 HQHQHQRHIQK
+2359 
-2370 HHYHHQQQQQQQF
+2370 
-2383 QQHYGMMNGN
+2383 
-2393 GNQMVNGG
+2393 
-2401 DGVGGVG
+2401 
-2408 GNSKSTPQNFTMS
+2408 PQNQGQR
-2421 NSSHQQHFVGNAG
+2421 N
-2434 DMNGSN
+2434 
-2440 AFNQYMRASGAMMNG
+2440 
-2455 GHQNSI
+2455 
-2461 AVEYHTHTHTH
+2461 
-2472 SIGVG
+2472 
-2477 GAVIGATNNNSL
+2477 
-2489 TLNNNNNCI
+2489 
-2498 NNAIS
+2498 
-2503 AHSTLRDVGVGV
+2503 
-2515 GRDGVGC
+2515 
-2522 TSDIVSAGD
+2522 
-2531 TKLPYKNNGL
+2531 
-2541 NNNYRYNGHNNIGTG
+2541 
-2556 TRTIQ
+2556 IQ
-2561 DGDYEIIVVDEN
+2561 DGDYEVIVVDEN
-2573 NPSVLADNDSHS
+2573 NSSVLADDSHS

-2591 KSNKATAT
+2591 KPATITKQVSSPTLVVPAST
-2599 NTTTTMNKTAKTKN
+2599 N
-2613 FKSTSIITTNL
+2613 I
-2624 TTATTT
+2624 
-2630 TISLPQSKQIS
+2630 
-2641 KLQPQPLSPPKPV
+2641 QPLSPPKPFPIAP
-2654 LPKKLPKSVDSDVG
+2654 LPANITANTTTKKSVDSDG
-2668 SLNMNSTENEVPEV
+2668 ASLNMNSTENDVHET
-2682 ESSGEILA
+2682 SSEIMN
-2690 DDNKPNNSNDESWTD
+2690 DDNKPTNSNDESWTD
-2705 VNLNEDAGVQATAGG
+2705 VNLNEDG
-2720 LLSGGMSA
+2720 S
-2728 VDGKMR
+2728 DRIR
-2734 DIDGIQQHH
+2734 DIEGNIHH
-2743 VHQQQHQ
+2743 LQ
-2750 QQHHQQQQTTIAHG
+2750 
-2764 QPQQQMQAHHGH
+2764 
-2776 QLMNAAGGGG
+2776 
-2786 GNERGDKPDSEISVV
+2786 RGEKPDSEISVV

-2806 YAATASGASSA
+2806 YTMNTS
-2817 GVATAAGN
+2817 
-2825 VSQRGTTR
+2825 R
-2833 SDELQMKPPLVGQL
+2833 SHRPEDMQIKPPLVGQL
-2847 PMTTP
+2847 PLSTP

-2871 LLREVMVDFAPFL
+2871 LLREIMVDFAPFL

-2891 HGQELLMEGKG
+2891 HGQELLLEGKG
-2902 LTTFKNSHSVVE
+2902 LTTFKNSQSVVE

-2977 DFESQCAQT
+2977 EFESQCAQT

-3022 MCNRH
+3022 MCNKH
-3027 GAWGDACSA
+3027 GAWGETSGT
-3036 VQKQTFWKLDAWE
+3036 VTKQIFWKLDAWE
-3049 DDARRRKRM
+3049 DDARRKRRM
-3058 VQNPRGSSHPQA
+3058 VQNPRGSTHPQA
-3070 TLKAAIEN
+3070 ALKAALEN
-3078 GGPEDAIMQTR
+3078 GAPDDAISQAR
-3089 DEFHTQIAV
+3089 EEFHSQIANT
-3098 SRSHQ
+3098 RS
-3103 STQHTAD
+3103 QHATAHNGD

-3133 ISTKAKLV
+3133 ISTKAKLI
-3141 APGVVA
+3141 APGLVA
-3147 PGTVSITSTE
+3147 RGTVSITSTE
-3157 MFFEVDEDH
+3157 MYFEVDEDCE
-3166 PEFQKIDPE
+3166 EFQKIDTE
-3175 VLKYCDHLHGKW
+3175 VIKYCDHLHGKW
-3187 YFSEVRAI
+3187 YFSEVRAV
-3195 FSRRYLLQNVALEIF
+3195 FSRRYLLQNIALEIF

-3296 YPVFPWVLTNYD
+3296 YPIFPWVLTNYD
-3308 TKELDLSLP
+3308 SKELDLSQP

-3331 PSRREYFEERYESWV
+3331 PSRREYFEERYESWEN
-3346 SDTIPP
+3346 DTIPP
-3352 FHYGTHYSTSSFTLN
+3352 FHYGTHYSTAAFVLN
-3367 WLVRVEP
+3367 WLIRIEP
-3374 FTTMFLALQGGKFDY
+3374 FTTMFLALQGGKFDH

-3396 ISLSWKNC
+3396 VTLAWKNC

-3414 IPEWY
+3414 VPEWY
-3419 FLPEIFYNSSGYR
+3419 FLPEMFYNSSSYR
-3432 LGHREDGALV
+3432 LGTREDGVTV
-3442 NDVELPPWSKSPEE
+3442 NDVELPPWAKSPEE

-3486 RGPEAIRATNVFYYL
+3486 RGPEAVRATNVFYYL
-3501 TYEGSVDLDAI
+3501 TYEGSVELDTITDIVMKEAI
-3512 SDPVM
+3512 
-3517 REAVENQ
+3517 ENQ

-3549 SPMMFSAMPDDL
+3549 SPMMFSAMPDDV
-3561 CMSLKFYQNSPIIHI
+3561 CMSMKFHLNSPIIHI
-3576 SANTYPQLSL
+3576 SANTYPQLPL

-3604 CNYTASVQSPSY
+3604 CNYTGAVQGPSY
-3616 AESPQSPGSNLPLT
+3616 AESNQNQNANLPLT
-3630 IDPVLSAAQNTG
+3630 MDPVLLQTNGNNTAV
-3642 HNNPMNRRHLGDNFS
+3642 RRHLGDNFS
-3657 QMLKIRSNCFVTTV
+3657 QKLKIRASCFVTTV

-3677 ACGFWDNSFRVFAT
+3677 ACGFWDNSFRVYLT

-3702 HFGVVTCL
+3702 HFDVVSCL
-3710 ARSECNITSDCYIA
+3710 SRSECNITSDCYIA

-3739 RTQSIVGEGDVPT
+3739 RTQSIVGEGEVPT

-3761 QAVTSVVISAELG
+3761 QAVSAVVISAELG
-3774 LVVSGSTNGPVLIH
+3774 LVVSGSINGPVLIH
-3788 TTFGDLLRSLDPPMD
+3788 TTFGDLLRSLEPPTE
-3803 FYSPELIAMSR
+3803 FVSPELISMSR
-3814 EGFIVVNYDKG
+3814 EGFIVVSYDKG
-3825 NVAAYTINGKK
+3825 NVAAYTINGKR
-3836 LRHETHNDNLQC
+3836 LRHESHNDNLQS
-3848 MLLSRDGEYLMTA
+3848 MILSRDGEYLMTA

-3881 PACNAAIRS
+3881 PACSSGIRS
-3890 LALTHDQKYLLAGLS
+3890 LALTHDQKYLLAGLA

>member
-1 MADIIRPPFS
+1 MHSHKANMDSLERLMRAAPLPPSLPGTKGQQRALVHASLASAVGRKGRHLTGTFCLTGDTMEGIIQCLVFLKAFS
-11 EIKRPDE
+11 
-18 IVRMTTADNLKF
+18 
-30 AVLIG
+30 
-35 LIEVGQV
+35 
-42 TNREVV
+42 
-48 NTVLHLLVGGEF
+48 LVGGEF

-144 SITVKELKLLFGTMK
+144 SITVKELKLLFGAMK

-186 VFFSFPGRKGSAMVL
+186 VFFSFPGRKGSAVVL

-248 AHFVGNCLVLTSMKV
+248 AHFVGNCLVLTSMKI

-386 KRVSHNNVITNK
+386 KRVSVLEDVSGTDPLSIGDLVTSDPFNPVGAIATETTSTSKDVTATGSVASGSVTPVVGSGRKMSNVAPSN
-398 STTVLLAEQEVEAID
+398 L
-413 WADEKLDLSAAFA
+413 
-426 KIRAVLSA
+426 
-434 RNASANAVLNALG
+434 ANATPAGAASSISATSSDELN
-447 GVVVDQT
+447 
-454 AGGATVAGTSTTPSS
+454 
-469 ASTNAVNNNAG
+469 
-480 GSNATTANT
+480 
-489 NNSNQYGDGGA
+489 
-500 SAGVNSNDNNK
+500 
-511 IISDPLC
+511 
-518 HLPTGNTSF
+518 
-527 EQLRRISSTSTTG
+527 LRS
-540 LELLRGYSSQTEEI
+540 
-554 SQLKAVLY
+554 VLY

-635 LDMAHEGISDI
+635 LDMPYDGCSDV
-646 KRDQTLCSKLL
+646 KRDPTLCSKLL

-664 ETSQTVQQ
+664 ESSQTVQQ

-715 ANSDLLLKQLSV
+715 ANSDLLLKQL
-727 ALRFPNKKLFC
+727 FC

-752 NPALWIYTPANVQ
+752 NPSLWIYTPANVQ

-800 YYYWVVNPRAKS
+800 FYYWVVNPRTKS

-891 AFDVKYGVRSIF
+891 AFDVKHGVRTIF

-926 RSTYKRKYDVM
+926 RSTHKRKYDVM
-937 SPHNLYTLLSERL
+937 SPHNLYTLLAERL

-955 SLSLPTYNIL
+955 SLSLPTYNVL

-982 PEAES
+982 PEPES
-987 HYRLENPMV
+987 HYRLENPMI
-996 LKIIATLIRQSKQT
+996 LKVVATLIRQSKQT
-1010 ESLIEVKKL
+1010 EQLIEVKKL

-1050 MAYIHPKNTE
+1050 MAYIHPKNSE

-1133 RPISTISGWERE
+1133 RPISTISGWDRDRDDRE
-1145 EQQQQQHHHHPHTQR
+1145 DHIDDHALQTPSDRLAIEKASDSKSTPEVTHSSNKVNKNEQC
-1160 QPQEQLEQTHVHT
+1160 
-1173 HQHHRHAALASPV
+1173 S
-1186 AQESQVKDAE
+1186 
-1196 SVGSLEDVPPVE
+1196 E
-1208 EEIALSDMETTT
+1208 EEINIENLKCACDDD
-1220 NEVTVINAVN
+1220 NEPKDGSKPSAS
-1230 ESTNLDSTANEK
+1230 EATA
-1242 ASGDAEL
+1242 
-1249 LKETSNVSN
+1249 TSVSN
-1258 DDLTKPK
+1258 
-1265 ISSISDVYNEHIKSE
+1265 ISDVYNAQIKNEIVCNGAVGDSE
-1280 VIVTSIVESPAVAV
+1280 PTTEDEKSPAKESKEPQQPSKNNSEEILKKSLEIDTFLAEEE
-1294 TCNGG
+1294 
-1299 ASSSSTPAS
+1299 AD
-1308 ASSTPAKTA
+1308 A
-1317 ATANGGQEALSQ
+1317 ANPLDAQSVVDEVMQ
-1329 TLNIKP
+1329 KP
-1335 EDLEEIEL
+1335 EKMLD
-1343 ATAKIAAGTTND
+1343 
-1355 AELVE
+1355 
-1360 QVLQSSEKALQDC
+1360 DC
-1373 KIIADEMQEA
+1373 KQFLDETRLENETA
-1383 SSVLKDEEIELAVN
+1383 SPVIKDEEIELAVN
-1397 EVVQGVLKNEKKQAT
+1397 EVVKGVLKTSTEKKSSLTTSAALPSDAAT
-1412 KDLMAEETLVTSN
+1412 TDSKCPPGENIKATEEESNVPDGHEENLVNNNLSDSNLTTTTATSN
-1425 DDTKKNE
+1425 KLIDTINI
-1432 EDNVLLLNTK
+1432 DNQKTDLTLSSAIITNI
-1442 NLLNNNAVERKTI
+1442 NNNNNNGSPTSNSGESKDADIKEIIAEIVNDVIDKCIEESNNNTI
-1455 TTTNDNTNTTNIK
+1455 TTSVDR
-1468 EVNANSEP
+1468 ESLVGAEGESAPENSSPEH
-1476 NENFNEIRTTTNKA
+1476 EA
-1490 VTDLHAEAV
+1490 LQLHA
-1499 SVIDMQQKTEEN
+1499 K
-1511 DYKKATKNNINNSSS
+1511 
-1526 TNTAAPLEE
+1526 
-1535 QKISKLAIVVAKE
+1535 
-1548 HEHENDLMDV
+1548 
-1558 SSSLSTT
+1558 
-1565 VETTEEISSLSPE
+1565 
-1578 TTVSSASI
+1578 
-1586 PEDNL
+1586 
-1591 LGLNEA
+1591 
-1597 TAHDNEKLS
+1597 
-1606 SETMTMVKDIVDN
+1606 
-1619 LIDKVIDA
+1619 
-1627 SVIAIEKDA
+1627 
-1636 ACKETNNNEI
+1636 
-1646 VDKVKNDVNEEVDV
+1646 
-1660 SLRAKEIVEDV
+1660 
-1671 LTSALDKAAATEQTN
+1671 
-1686 AKEVAIIEDNTSSK
+1686 
-1700 EVATTTTTSTE
+1700 
-1711 QETQA
+1711 
-1716 DIVQTVVN
+1716 
-1724 DLLEQ
+1724 
-1729 TVNAIEKSDEL
+1729 
-1740 AGVVVPKVETK
+1740 
-1751 AETMVGEETLLAPE
+1751 E
-1765 VVEEAKELVA
+1765 VVEEVLKNAVDTAASKIEEECNETIAKSIVDEIVDSCVRDTVQEQPSDTAATSHVNGNARDMDDASLSPSPAKE
-1775 ISLPLTKEIDS
+1775 P
-1786 TTQTT
+1786 
-1791 PKKQAHDIVGGEA
+1791 PPPPGE
-1804 VDLENVEVIE
+1804 DQPSQIRK
-1814 DLVEQTEEETQ
+1814 
-1825 TTQEELLESAA
+1825 S
-1836 ELEEEEQVK
+1836 
-1845 QSTAS
+1845 QSTSTS
-1850 TQVESNH
+1850 TQYENAHYEHKRV
-1857 FDTKHSHQSQQAKQQ
+1857 
-1872 HQQQQHQRSKSG
+1872 KSG

-2054 ERTRYNVGAMAR
+2054 ERTRYHNGGIAR
-2066 DVSGAAHLQALIR
+2066 DVPGAAHLQALIR

-2086 NIVESLTGQLSPV
+2086 NIVESITGQLSPV

-2121 VEETKQAQFLSLAIV
+2121 VKRMFQEETKQAQFLSLAIV

-2153 PAEPQIQR
+2153 PAEPQIR
-2161 QSPVMQRSAAGR
+2161 SSPVAQRAATASESTAR

-2181 HVYPQFLPS
+2181 HVYPQFLPG
-2190 NSHQNHMLSTTST
+2190 SHPNHP
-2203 TTTNM
+2203 
-2208 QQQHTQT
+2208 QHS
-2215 TLHHHYYH
+2215 HY
-2223 QQQTQ
+2223 
-2228 QISSPPHHQQQLTQ
+2228 
-2242 HHNYTHHYASIQQQQ
+2242 HYSQQQQ
-2257 QQQMHQHQHQHSTYY
+2257 QSAFQQQQMQHNHQFHHQHNHHSHQSSSSSSSPPAVPPSQAGLIHHHKQQS
-2272 GEQQP
+2272 GQQP
-2277 QLQNHILSAGSSNS
+2277 SNPRLDHSLGSHQPPQSLNGHSGNLHMLMNSSLTNGTNGGGNGGGSS
-2291 SSNYAGNIS
+2291 SSNASTNGSGGTIINMSGN
-2300 PPLATQS
+2300 PGHQS
-2307 TSSSAS
+2307 YGHYIHNNHSTAYQNDLNTNYYLRGANGGNNMVDSGHTIMSSSGMNNS
-2313 SSVTSQPASSSSLSS
+2313 GYMRGRNGLS
-2328 LASQPTA
+2328 
-2335 TRHHHQQQQQQQHQ
+2335 
-2349 HAHSHTVTHQ
+2349 
-2359 HQHQHQRHIQK
+2359 
-2370 HHYHHQQQQQQQF
+2370 
-2383 QQHYGMMNGN
+2383 
-2393 GNQMVNGG
+2393 GG
-2401 DGVGGVG
+2401 TTGGGVG
-2408 GNSKSTPQNFTMS
+2408 IGP
-2421 NSSHQQHFVGNAG
+2421 
-2434 DMNGSN
+2434 MN
-2440 AFNQYMRASGAMMNG
+2440 NG
-2455 GHQNSI
+2455 GGG
-2461 AVEYHTHTHTH
+2461 
-2472 SIGVG
+2472 GVG
-2477 GAVIGATNNNSL
+2477 MHL
-2489 TLNNNNNCI
+2489 
-2498 NNAIS
+2498 
-2503 AHSTLRDVGVGV
+2503 
-2515 GRDGVGC
+2515 
-2522 TSDIVSAGD
+2522 
-2531 TKLPYKNNGL
+2531 KNNGL
-2541 NNNYRYNGHNNIGTG
+2541 SNNYRFRNNTG
-2556 TRTIQ
+2556 SRTIQ

-2591 KSNKATAT
+2591 KS
-2599 NTTTTMNKTAKTKN
+2599 
-2613 FKSTSIITTNL
+2613 
-2624 TTATTT
+2624 
-2630 TISLPQSKQIS
+2630 
-2641 KLQPQPLSPPKPV
+2641 
-2654 LPKKLPKSVDSDVG
+2654 VDSDVA

-2682 ESSGEILA
+2682 ESSSEIMV
-2690 DDNKPNNSNDESWTD
+2690 DDNKPTNSNDESWTD
-2705 VNLNEDAGVQATAGG
+2705 VNLNEDGNEKIRDMEGNIHH
-2720 LLSGGMSA
+2720 LSG
-2728 VDGKMR
+2728 
-2734 DIDGIQQHH
+2734 
-2743 VHQQQHQ
+2743 
-2750 QQHHQQQQTTIAHG
+2750 
-2764 QPQQQMQAHHGH
+2764 
-2776 QLMNAAGGGG
+2776 
-2786 GNERGDKPDSEISVV
+2786 ERGDKPDSEISVV
-2801 RVPDS
+2801 RVPDNF
-2806 YAATASGASSA
+2806 GAP
-2817 GVATAAGN
+2817 GN
-2825 VSQRGTTR
+2825 RNRPEEISI
-2833 SDELQMKPPLVGQL
+2833 KPPLVSEL

-2859 QKLEVALGPVCP
+2859 QKLEIALGPVCP
-2871 LLREVMVDFAPFL
+2871 LLREIMVDFAPFL

-2986 LLERREE
+2986 LMERREE

-3027 GAWGDACSA
+3027 GAWGDASGSTT
-3036 VQKQTFWKLDAWE
+3036 KQVYWKLDAWE

-3058 VQNPRGSSHPQA
+3058 IQNPRGSSHPQA
-3070 TLKAAIEN
+3070 TLKAALEN
-3078 GGPEDAIMQTR
+3078 GTPEDAILQTR
-3089 DEFHTQIAV
+3089 DEFHSQIAV
-3098 SRSHQ
+3098 TRSHQ
-3103 STQHTAD
+3103 PSQQTAD

-3122 ELDLDLTGPVN
+3122 ELDLDVTGPVN
-3133 ISTKAKLV
+3133 ISTKAKLI
-3141 APGVVA
+3141 APGIIA

-3195 FSRRYLLQNVALEIF
+3195 FSRRYLLQNVAIEIF

-3296 YPVFPWVLTNYD
+3296 YPVFPWVLTNYES
-3308 TKELDLSLP
+3308 KELDLSQP

-3331 PSRREYFEERYESWV
+3331 PSRRAYFEERYESWDN
-3346 SDTIPP
+3346 DTIPP
-3352 FHYGTHYSTSSFTLN
+3352 FHYGTHYSTASFVLS
-3367 WLVRVEP
+3367 WLVRAEP
-3374 FTTMFLALQGGKFDY
+3374 FTTMFLAMQGGKFDY

-3396 ISLSWKNC
+3396 VSLSWKNC

-3419 FLPEIFYNSSGYR
+3419 FLPEMFYNSSGYR
-3432 LGHREDGALV
+3432 LGTREDGTLV
-3442 NDVELPPWSKSPEE
+3442 NDVELPPWAKTAEE

-3486 RGPEAIRATNVFYYL
+3486 RGPEAVRATNVFYYL

-3512 SDPVM
+3512 TDPVM

-3549 SPMMFSAMPDDL
+3549 SPMMFSAMPDDV
-3561 CMSLKFYQNSPIIHI
+3561 CMSMKFHLNSPIIHI

-3616 AESPQSPGSNLPLT
+3616 AESPQSPGANLPLT
-3630 IDPVLSAAQNTG
+3630 MDPVLSQTNA

-3657 QMLKIRSNCFVTTV
+3657 QKLKIRSNCFVTTV

-3677 ACGFWDNSFRVFAT
+3677 ACGFWDNSFRVFST

-3710 ARSECNITSDCYIA
+3710 SRSECNITSDCYIA

-3774 LVVSGSTNGPVLIH
+3774 LVVSGSINGPVLIH
-3788 TTFGDLLRSLDPPMD
+3788 TTFGDLLRSLDPPTD
-3803 FYSPELIAMSR
+3803 FLSPEIIAMSR

-3825 NVAAYTINGKK
+3825 NVAAFTINGKK
-3836 LRHETHNDNLQC
+3836 LRHESHNDNLQC

-3881 PACNAAIRS
+3881 PACNSGIRS

>member
-1 MADIIRPPFS
+1 MDSLERIMRAAPLPRALS
-11 EIKRPDE
+11 
-18 IVRMTTADNLKF
+18 
-30 AVLIG
+30 
-35 LIEVGQV
+35 
-42 TNREVV
+42 V
-48 NTVLHLLVGGEF
+48 NTATTKGQQRALVHASLAAATVGRKGRHLTGTFCLTGDTMEGIIQCLVFLKAFSLVGGEF

-386 KRVSHNNVITNK
+386 KRV
-398 STTVLLAEQEVEAID
+398 
-413 WADEKLDLSAAFA
+413 
-426 KIRAVLSA
+426 
-434 RNASANAVLNALG
+434 
-447 GVVVDQT
+447 
-454 AGGATVAGTSTTPSS
+454 
-469 ASTNAVNNNAG
+469 
-480 GSNATTANT
+480 
-489 NNSNQYGDGGA
+489 
-500 SAGVNSNDNNK
+500 
-511 IISDPLC
+511 
-518 HLPTGNTSF
+518 
-527 EQLRRISSTSTTG
+527 
-540 LELLRGYSSQTEEI
+540 
-554 SQLKAVLY
+554 LY

-646 KRDQTLCSKLL
+646 KRDPTLCSKLL

-715 ANSDLLLKQLSV
+715 ANSDLLLKQL
-727 ALRFPNKKLFC
+727 
-738 FSFLTWQLL
+738 L

-812 GIIPKGLDGPRP
+812 GIVPKGLDGPRP

-839 LKQLIMIGN
+839 LKQLIMIGQ

-891 AFDVKYGVRSIF
+891 AFDVKHGVRTIF

-937 SPHNLYTLLSERL
+937 SPHNLYTLLAERL

-955 SLSLPTYNIL
+955 SLSMPTYNVL
-965 YEIMTEHISQQI
+965 YEIMTEHISQHI
-977 LYTRH
+977 MYNRH
-982 PEAES
+982 PEPES
-987 HYRLENPMV
+987 HYRLENPMM
-996 LKIIATLIRQSKQT
+996 LKVVATLIRQSKQT

-1117 ERQRTDN
+1117 ERQRTDQ

-1145 EQQQQQHHHHPHTQR
+1145 EMQQQHGTAV
-1160 QPQEQLEQTHVHT
+1160 VHNAT
-1173 HQHHRHAALASPV
+1173 SV
-1186 AQESQVKDAE
+1186 A
-1196 SVGSLEDVPPVE
+1196 SLEDVPPVE
-1208 EEIALSDMETTT
+1208 EEVEEMDMEEEEAHQDEEE
-1220 NEVTVINAVN
+1220 EVEETPNPNDDETKCAC
-1230 ESTNLDSTANEK
+1230 ANEEK
-1242 ASGDAEL
+1242 PVDA
-1249 LKETSNVSN
+1249 TSHQVIADEVEMEMEPEPREDAAIKSSISN
-1258 DDLTKPK
+1258 
-1265 ISSISDVYNEHIKSE
+1265 ISDVYNEHIKSE
-1280 VIVTSIVESPAVAV
+1280 VLVVSTVQ
-1294 TCNGG
+1294 CNGN
-1299 ASSSSTPAS
+1299 ASSSASTS
-1308 ASSTPAKTA
+1308 ANATPAKTLNPSA
-1317 ATANGGQEALSQ
+1317 ASGPEALKK
-1329 TLNIKP
+1329 TLNI
-1335 EDLEEIEL
+1335 EDLEELELENAKAAANIE
-1343 ATAKIAAGTTND
+1343 D
-1355 AELVE
+1355 AEAHVE
-1360 QVLQSSEKALQDC
+1360 HVLQSSEKVLQEC
-1373 KIIADEMQEA
+1373 KMVADELQHEA
-1383 SSVLKDEEIELAVN
+1383 SSVIKDEEIELAVN
-1397 EVVQGVLKNEKKQAT
+1397 EVVQGVLNNEKKQIKEPSLEMTTTIAAAAAAVTTTTTPAT
-1412 KDLMAEETLVTSN
+1412 I
-1425 DDTKKNE
+1425 TKE
-1432 EDNVLLLNTK
+1432 VEDNANTVNEDAEVNDKVTMLNTK
-1442 NLLNNNAVERKTI
+1442 NLLNNNITEAEKVTETETQSNKTKADTEI
-1455 TTTNDNTNTTNIK
+1455 SAAAQEI
-1468 EVNANSEP
+1468 NANINTPTKE
-1476 NENFNEIRTTTNKA
+1476 EDDTNRPQKEGNNDDDEE
-1490 VTDLHAEAV
+1490 TK
-1499 SVIDMQQKTEEN
+1499 KTEQTQETKKEN
-1511 DYKKATKNNINNSSS
+1511 LLNNNQLPIEESQNVTEAAT
-1526 TNTAAPLEE
+1526 TAAETT
-1535 QKISKLAIVVAKE
+1535 KLPAVVAETEMPAIKTQ
-1548 HEHENDLMDV
+1548 DLVVLEV
-1558 SSSLSTT
+1558 SSSLPTT
-1565 VETTEEISSLSPE
+1565 ITGETSEEISSLSPD
-1578 TTVSSASI
+1578 TTISSPSMMDDAPLLNLNDESAS
-1586 PEDNL
+1586 E
-1591 LGLNEA
+1591 EA
-1597 TAHDNEKLS
+1597 KV
-1606 SETMTMVKDIVDN
+1606 ETVVKDIVDE
-1619 LIDKVIDA
+1619 LIDRVI
-1627 SVIAIEKDA
+1627 E
-1636 ACKETNNNEI
+1636 ETNNN
-1646 VDKVKNDVNEEVDV
+1646 DVNKEQQSEVVPEEF
-1660 SLRAKEIVEDV
+1660 LNETAQEIIEDV
-1671 LTSALDKAAATEQTN
+1671 LQSAVDQASSLEAEVPALEKKTSEETAASLTKPDME
-1686 AKEVAIIEDNTSSK
+1686 EVELEEN
-1700 EVATTTTTSTE
+1700 VA
-1711 QETQA
+1711 A
-1716 DIVQTVVN
+1716 IVQTVVD
-1724 DLLEQ
+1724 DLVDQ
-1729 TVNAIEKSDEL
+1729 TVNSIVDTAIEEH
-1740 AGVVVPKVETK
+1740 AVMEEIATQVEDLK
-1751 AETMVGEETLLAPE
+1751 
-1765 VVEEAKELVA
+1765 
-1775 ISLPLTKEIDS
+1775 IIDS
-1786 TTQTT
+1786 IID
-1791 PKKQAHDIVGGEA
+1791 QA
-1804 VDLENVEVIE
+1804 
-1814 DLVEQTEEETQ
+1814 EEETQ
-1825 TTQEELLESAA
+1825 TSVEDLHHKSALQATMEADAQTTDAEEYVETAPSVGVSQHEQQTQTQQTEELADM
-1836 ELEEEEQVK
+1836 EQTQQPQQDQHHQHQHQQQ
-1845 QSTAS
+1845 QSAS
-1850 TQVESNH
+1850 TQVDNQH
-1857 FDTKHSHQSQQAKQQ
+1857 FDNTKQSAAHNQQQQQQ
-1872 HQQQQHQRSKSG
+1872 HQQQSQSQQQQPQPSQQQQQQRSKSG

-2066 DVSGAAHLQALIR
+2066 DVPGAAHLQALIR

-2086 NIVESLTGQLSPV
+2086 NIVESITGQLSPV

-2161 QSPVMQRSAAGR
+2161 QSPVMQRSSGEPSGR

-2181 HVYPQFLPS
+2181 HVYPQFLPG
-2190 NSHQNHMLSTTST
+2190 T
-2203 TTTNM
+2203 
-2208 QQQHTQT
+2208 
-2215 TLHHHYYH
+2215 
-2223 QQQTQ
+2223 
-2228 QISSPPHHQQQLTQ
+2228 
-2242 HHNYTHHYASIQQQQ
+2242 HHNHVTTANMQQQQ
-2257 QQQMHQHQHQHSTYY
+2257 QQQQQQANMQQHQQQQQQQHHQHHQQQQQMYYHQQMPSPPPHQHQQTASMQQQTAHLQHNHHHLTHQ
-2272 GEQQP
+2272 QQ
-2277 QLQNHILSAGSSNS
+2277 QLQQYYQSHHQAMNNAAASS
-2291 SSNYAGNIS
+2291 YAAHCPS

-2307 TSSSAS
+2307 TSPSTSSTTN
-2313 SSVTSQPASSSSLSS
+2313 TSQPASTSSLSS
-2328 LASQPTA
+2328 LASQPHH
-2335 TRHHHQQQQQQQHQ
+2335 RHGGQKHQQQQQQQQQQ
-2349 HAHSHTVTHQ
+2349 H
-2359 HQHQHQRHIQK
+2359 
-2370 HHYHHQQQQQQQF
+2370 YQQQQQHAAGGNVGPASH
-2383 QQHYGMMNGN
+2383 HYTMMNGSQVLN
-2393 GNQMVNGG
+2393 GKISTPQPYSNAELNGG
-2401 DGVGGVG
+2401 GGAVGGYHHHAHMQQQQQPAYMRTPSTSASTSSMMMNGLNGGTSHQNGIVDYHSQHGGAGVGGG
-2408 GNSKSTPQNFTMS
+2408 GGGGGMLNGVVANGNNPGLIHATNNGGVANNNNGNNHNSMTM
-2421 NSSHQQHFVGNAG
+2421 N
-2434 DMNGSN
+2434 NGRN
-2440 AFNQYMRASGAMMNG
+2440 MRNG
-2455 GHQNSI
+2455 GHVLSSGVVGPGMHASMGGGLTATN
-2461 AVEYHTHTHTH
+2461 AVGGG
-2472 SIGVG
+2472 GVG
-2477 GAVIGATNNNSL
+2477 LMGS
-2489 TLNNNNNCI
+2489 
-2498 NNAIS
+2498 
-2503 AHSTLRDVGVGV
+2503 
-2515 GRDGVGC
+2515 
-2522 TSDIVSAGD
+2522 
-2531 TKLPYKNNGL
+2531 YKNNNGL
-2541 NNNYRYNGHNNIGTG
+2541 NNNYRYNGRTTSGTG
-2556 TRTIQ
+2556 RTIQ

-2591 KSNKATAT
+2591 KSPKMPTKSQTIATAT
-2599 NTTTTMNKTAKTKN
+2599 PTPPSSSTTLTKTSPKGATTMA
-2613 FKSTSIITTNL
+2613 TTN
-2624 TTATTT
+2624 ATTT
-2630 TISLPQSKQIS
+2630 TTTTTTTITNTVKSITTTINSVLLNNSTTTS
-2641 KLQPQPLSPPKPV
+2641 ATNKLQQQPLSPPKPV
-2654 LPKKLPKSVDSDVG
+2654 VPQKLPKSDSECN

-2682 ESSGEILA
+2682 ESSSEIMV
-2690 DDNKPNNSNDESWTD
+2690 DDNKPINSNDESWTD
-2705 VNLNEDAGVQATAGG
+2705 VNLNEDAGVQATATGIIMPGG
-2720 LLSGGMSA
+2720 SGSGA
-2728 VDGKMR
+2728 GVEVGKMR
-2734 DIDGIQQHH
+2734 VGDDGSGMHSVHAAHLQHS
-2743 VHQQQHQ
+2743 QH
-2750 QQHHQQQQTTIAHG
+2750 G
-2764 QPQQQMQAHHGH
+2764 VS
-2776 QLMNAAGGGG
+2776 
-2786 GNERGDKPDSEISVV
+2786 ERGDKPDSEISVV
-2801 RVPDS
+2801 RVPDG
-2806 YAATASGASSA
+2806 YTNASGAGGNSA
-2817 GVATAAGN
+2817 NVGGV
-2825 VSQRGTTR
+2825 QRGSR
-2833 SDELQMKPPLVGQL
+2833 PDDLPMKPPLVGQL

-2871 LLREVMVDFAPFL
+2871 LLREIMVDFAHYL

-3027 GAWGDACSA
+3027 GAWGDSSGA
-3036 VQKQTFWKLDAWE
+3036 VQKQTYWKLDAWE

-3070 TLKAAIEN
+3070 TLKAALEN
-3078 GGPEDAIMQTR
+3078 GGPEDAILQTR

-3098 SRSHQ
+3098 SRAHQ
-3103 STQHTAD
+3103 ATQHTAD

-3133 ISTKAKLV
+3133 ISTKAKLI
-3141 APGVVA
+3141 APGLVA

-3166 PEFQKIDPE
+3166 PEFQKIEPE

-3296 YPVFPWVLTNYD
+3296 YPIFPWVLTNYE
-3308 TKELDLSLP
+3308 TKDLDLSLP

-3331 PSRREYFEERYESWV
+3331 PSRRAYFEERYESWE

-3352 FHYGTHYSTSSFTLN
+3352 FHYGTHYSTASFTLN

-3396 ISLSWKNC
+3396 VNLSWKNC

-3419 FLPEIFYNSSGYR
+3419 FLPEMFYNSSGYR

-3442 NDVELPPWSKSPEE
+3442 NDIELPPWAKTPEE

-3486 RGPEAIRATNVFYYL
+3486 RGPEAVRATNVFYYL
-3501 TYEGSVDLDAI
+3501 TYEGSVDLDGIA
-3512 SDPVM
+3512 DPVM

-3561 CMSLKFYQNSPIIHI
+3561 CQILKFYQNSPIIHI

-3616 AESPQSPGSNLPLT
+3616 ADSNQQQGAVKPLA
-3630 IDPVLSAAQNTG
+3630 IDPVLTAAQNTT

-3657 QMLKIRSNCFVTTV
+3657 QMLKIRSNCFVVTV

-3677 ACGFWDNSFRVFAT
+3677 ACGFWDNSFRVFNT
-3691 ETAKIVQIVFG
+3691 ESAKIVQIVFG

-3788 TTFGDLLRSLDPPMD
+3788 TTFGDLLRSLDAPMD
-3803 FYSPELIAMSR
+3803 FHSPELIAMSR

-3825 NVAAYTINGKK
+3825 NVAAYTINGKE

-3881 PACNAAIRS
+3881 PACNAGIRS

-3905 TGSIIVFHIDFNRWH
+3905 TGSIVVFHIDFNRWH